1 MKRRREK
8 QPPPYLDR
16 RFAGNSVSMRRFMR
30 TSAGRFMQFFLCVM
44 MLMAFSVQKA
54 SAYDDWQ
61 DKWIS
66 QWYDAENATIV
77 LDIRVYQ
84 SWGGGAPDGHCGFIG
99 GDGNLTVNVAGY
111 GIRIN
116 GPDDTWDKPGDLGKY
131 VKNDKGGKLDEKVA
145 VQWLG
150 SRKVDGDKT
159 AYFLKITVPLTQDRL
174 KSDQVVEYKGKWWR
188 RATAAKDQEVE
199 FSEKVDTR
207 YGCTPTKITNAY
219 YGVRGNKPGYVIAW
233 KKDGTATKNSIDKKG
248 HLRLCYSN
256 GDPVPD
262 ISTDNPSLYS
272 SGEFFIPVE
281 SLNLDNPSEYK
292 IIQHYEPTYNKEV
305 VYEISSSNN
314 KTRPA
319 YPQVKEISA
328 NYDQVTRKAKVNW
341 NLSAAPTQ
349 NCIEDNMVLTIKST
363 DNATDAVETIAQNIK
378 YMAGKTAYSYEFD
391 VPLGKSLD
399 YEFSVRRSHTGTSD
413 VWNNAFSKH
422 TSLSASAKH
431 CNVTAGSVH
440 AVLDEEAK
448 TATITWQTEGDIWS
462 SGTKAVLTRLNVTN
476 NTTDNI
482 ELSKEDFKRGKY
494 VDKMITVCNEY
505 SYRLTV
511 KPAEAYGTLTP
522 VEAPEAIMPT
532 SIGNL
537 VTFTAGKGYYSDRVE
552 LAWSSKGNFERFVIN
567 RKEHGAPDTDYKQ
580 IAVTEGNEAQ
590 NDYYYNDVNAIP
602 GVVYDYRIKG
612 QVMCS
617 GNLLESDEVLTDVGF
632 RTPTGDV
639 YGRVT
644 FESGQAVS
652 GAKVS
657 AEPTEGS
664 GVPGKS
670 YVFTGASNLTVDN
683 DQLLNDATQA
693 VTLQAWVRAA
703 KEGTIIEKPGMY
715 KLAYNGKKIEF
726 TAGSQTL
733 KTPKKLSDYA
743 SSAQFVHLSA
753 VASATHLII
762 YINGMAVAEAERTAQ
777 ITGNNNKVVMGEG
790 FEGAIDEVRLWN
802 KALNADT
809 IANDY
814 DRYIVGNEDG
824 LQAYYTFDYSVDD
837 AFYDISY
844 KGTKYNMNHGVAT
857 GVTISSKDIPTSAQ
871 LGYSSYT
878 ATDGSYQIR
887 SLPYTGNGTT
897 YMIVP
902 TLGIHQFASAKE
914 LRLINSQAQSH
925 TVNFTDKSSFKI
937 SGKVMYKGGNVPVE
951 GVSFAVDGVTVMDGK
966 SNIVKTDAHGQFTIS
981 VPVGQ
986 HEVKAVLA
994 NHTFENG
1001 GKLTN
1006 SDGTDRNYQDD
1017 DNGFEIFDVTTVR
1030 YIGRVAGGTKQEAFP
1045 VGHSL
1050 SKNNLADDV
1059 RIELTYQNDA
1069 YKMTAEARETTLN
1082 HVKGVY
1088 VSKQHQNRV
1097 AYDGNKITIYP
1108 DAETGE
1114 FYADLIPEKY
1124 KINVVVPGH
1133 DNIPGS
1139 GEDLNLSNEFAKQS
1153 EVNAYVDSIST
1164 QGKFVNCSDTVYYN
1178 KKQQF
1183 IKRYTPSIIVKE
1195 KVKGKLQDFFGKEEL
1210 SISTL
1215 DQTKTI
1221 KVKTYDPDNAAQPY
1235 TLGVPVYEQGQ
1246 YVTYH
1251 ITTAEVY
1258 EYKDKDG
1265 RRKDGVKEDIV
1276 PTPEAK
1282 LSFSR
1287 GDIAYGT
1294 QEDITTDEN
1303 GEAVWTFQVNNPEM
1317 TSALRSAAMDMTYSE
1332 NSESTSS
1339 TTINWKGGFDG
1350 KGNTKAIV
1358 IGAKTLGSDFVTNG
1372 PDKVL
1377 FVLRDPPGSNSY
1389 AYLEKGVT
1397 VTSTSTYEGN
1407 VTNEGVLNNEAKVG
1421 AKVITFTGL
1430 GAGVVN
1436 ENDVKNEF
1444 SFGASHSETIG
1455 GTDSDTKTMT
1465 TTTRFET
1472 SSDPQYVGS
1481 DGDLF
1486 VGYSTNIGVGKTENI
1501 AVTTREMYQANPS
1514 EYELFG
1520 DVTPENSEYLLVK
1533 TTGLGLSQK
1542 YGTMFTYPQVHI
1554 EQVLLP
1560 KLEDVRNKLLH
1571 QQAEGVDFQAMAN
1584 NTKLPVYVSKLAAD
1598 DPNFGKSNN
1607 DKVFKGANAN
1617 DPLDGPSYKIYA
1629 PAGQPL
1635 KEDTIM
1641 FLNQSIDNWKM
1652 QLRNNEEQKV
1662 KAELMQNHSFQGGA
1676 SYEYSEEYE
1685 VGRSETQRFS
1695 ILIGAQF
1702 TNNFGWTLNGTGMVL
1717 TVDESLTTEHGGE
1730 FSTEETARH
1739 CKGYVLAEEG
1749 SDYISVDVC
1758 REAGYK
1764 NGDQYIKYKDMKD
1777 EEGQT
1782 FSTFIFKTRGGATS
1796 CPYEG
1801 EYKTKYYEP
1810 GQHVINEATVQMEVP
1825 EITVEKDFIENV
1837 PSGKSAYFTLY
1848 LRNNSES
1855 QDDNWYNLV
1864 IDDSSNPNGAQLL
1877 IDGAPIGNGR
1887 ALLVPAG
1894 GTLTKTLE
1902 VRKGSVMNYDNLRLM
1917 LQSQCQCDP
1926 TDFQGDIYD
1935 DVTFS
1940 VHFTPSATDVNLK
1953 KPTDNWTYN
1962 TKLPTAEVNGV
1973 QKHYMDVVI
1982 DGFDV
1987 NYDNFHR
1994 IMLQYKPSSGSDND
2008 WTTLMSYYND
2018 KTLYDQA
2025 LTNGM
2030 NAEMIKAADAGTIK
2044 YRWFLDDLQDQRYDL
2059 RTVGT
2064 SMINN
2069 EEVFNYSAVHSGIK
2083 DMYNPRLFGS
2093 AQPANG
2099 VLTVNDEVMLT
2110 FNEPI
2115 ADGLLTDNNFSVT
2128 GIRNGAQTDHS
2139 VSVRLDGQNDEL
2151 VSEFQRNWSGKNLTI
2166 EMWTLADKPQ
2176 DAVLF
2181 SQGNA
2186 NSSIELATTSDN
2198 RLKVKV
2204 ADKTIVSDKAF
2215 DYEQGTWAHVAL
2227 VYNNEGNVSAYYNY
2241 EQLISAAEVGEYNGE
2256 GAYVFGASVDG
2267 NGHFAGKMHGAR
2279 IWDKVLTPARLQTN
2293 SLTMLSGAESNLI
2306 AYYPMSEAKGS
2317 VLADKAHGA
2326 NLEMRGGEWAN
2337 PEGRAAAFNGKDQYL
2352 KLSSGSSCVVDNT
2365 MDYTIE
2371 TWFKADEA
2379 QQTATIISNGRGDGK
2394 EMGGSLN
2401 LFALNLEEGRLV
2413 FHNNGVRVACDG
2425 SFADNDW
2432 HHVAVA
2438 VNRTSGRGQIYVDGK
2453 LNTYFEAADLGGI
2466 AAAYI
2471 HLGARVWTPADNLQQ
2486 ETVDNFFKGEID
2498 EVRVW
2503 NLYKSETLVEN
2514 GNSNRLDG
2522 TEKGL
2527 LAYYPFETYIEWQGV
2542 KELQFSLMDQK
2553 QQADPTQKVPD
2564 AVAVGGDVE
2573 TKASAPVK
2581 AKGPESKLL
2590 YDFVVNND
2598 ALIINLKEPYE
2609 RIEKTIVK
2617 FTVDGVRDKNGNEIL
2632 SPITWSA
2639 YIDRNQLKWSDNAL
2653 TVAKKLNEEKTIKVK
2668 ALNKGGSIEHFTIEN
2683 LPSWLEAE
2691 PASGTI
2697 DPTSSADIVLTID
2710 PSLNIGTYDE
2720 TLYLRGDNNVVEALQ
2735 LTVKVEGEKPEWTV
2749 NPADFK
2755 YNMSVFGKL
2764 YINKVYSSDDE
2775 DMLAAFSGGKCV
2787 GVCNNRYYKQNDMYY
2802 AMLTVYSNDVNNSD
2816 LEFRIW
2822 DASTGQT
2829 YIAQSEK
2836 PISFE
2841 NNAVVGSPSQPVLF
2855 TAKDYRVQNISLN
2868 EGWTWIST
2876 NIASDKLSDLNKLLA
2891 DGKWTSDDQVKS
2903 EQYGFAS
2910 WTKRN
2915 GWVGQLTEIDNDQM
2929 YLVHSSAPQSLH
2941 ISGPAVDPT
2950 SHKLTIRGAKED
2962 GTPRW
2967 NYISYLPSDN
2977 FTLKEAL
2984 AGYDAKEGDIVKSQT
2999 QMAMYSGNL
3008 GWIGSL
3014 TYMENGK
3021 GYMLQRQSQDDA
3033 VLQYPSKTSV
3043 GRKAKAAMAAAKNAD
3058 DANAYFPYSANMTA
3072 VVEVEGVSLQQGDRL
3087 VSYVAGEPRGYAE
3100 AIELPDGRTIFM
3112 LTVGGDQPEAVD
3124 VTIERG
3130 GDVIAKAPSV
3140 ISYAANSN
3148 VGTINEPMHISFL
3161 GTEGGLYVYPSP
3173 FHSQLKIRANVDRN
3187 AQTDVFVSDMSGKR
3201 VVAWDNCNDN
3211 GNVDITWNA
3220 GNTVPSGVYI
3230 VSISVDGNVYS
3241 MKAIKK

>member
-8 QPPPYLDR
+8 QPPPYWDGR
-16 RFAGNSVSMRRFMR
+16 VASNSVSARRSMR
-30 TSAGRFMQFFLCVM
+30 TPAGRFMQFFLCVV

-54 SAYDDWQ
+54 SAQTNWKNEWNWVNFNPADG
-61 DKWIS
+61 
-66 QWYDAENATIV
+66 T
-77 LDIRVYQ
+77 LDLYIRIFQ
-84 SWGGGAPDGHCGFIG
+84 HWGGNNAGHCGFCTSS
-99 GDGNLTVNVAGY
+99 GNLTVDVAGY
-111 GIRIN
+111 KLDIGGKDNFTDDSN
-116 GPDDTWDKPGDLGKY
+116 GY
-131 VKNDKGGKLDEKVA
+131 VKSKPELPSGCVSWPGKIKD
-145 VQWLG
+145 
-150 SRKVDGDKT
+150 D
-159 AYFLKITVPLTQDRL
+159 AYYVLVKIPLKQAHLNSSVTVNYR
-174 KSDQVVEYKGKWWR
+174 GKWWR
-188 RATAAKDQEVE
+188 EGIAGDNTVKDDKTISTAYTCAE
-199 FSEKVDTR
+199 
-207 YGCTPTKITNAY
+207 TKITQGY
-219 YGVRGNKPGYVIAW
+219 YGVQGNTPGYFLNIEKGNSSGNISVDNYGHYILCNSA
-233 KKDGTATKNSIDKKG
+233 GTAIDDVAKIEA
-248 HLRLCYSN
+248 SN
-256 GDPVPD
+256 TAGTFFVP
-262 ISTDNPSLYS
+262 TNK
-272 SGEFFIPVE
+272 
-281 SLNLDNPSEYK
+281 LNLDNSLDYIVKQVFTPDFNKGVTFTTKGPS
-292 IIQHYEPTYNKEV
+292 H
-305 VYEISSSNN
+305 
-314 KTRPA
+314 TRPA
-319 YPQVKEISA
+319 YPQVQEISA
-328 NYDQVTRKAKVNW
+328 NYDQVTRKIKVNW

-349 NCIEDNMVLTIKST
+349 NYIEDNMVLTIKST
-363 DNATDAVETIAQNIK
+363 DKATNAVNTTTRNFK

-391 VPLGKSLD
+391 VPLGKSMN
-399 YEFSVRRSHTGTSD
+399 YEFSVRRSHTGNYA
-413 VWNNAFSKH
+413 VWNNTFSKQ

-431 CNVTAGSVH
+431 SNVTAGSVH

-448 TATITWQTEGDIWS
+448 TATITWQTNGDIWS
-462 SGTKAVLTRLNVTN
+462 SGTKAVLTRINVTT
-476 NTTDNI
+476 NTTDDI
-482 ELSKEDFKRGKY
+482 ELSKEEFLSGKY
-494 VDKMITVCNEY
+494 VDDMIMVCNEY
-505 SYRLTV
+505 RYRLTV
-511 KPAEAYGTLTP
+511 KPAEAYGTLPT
-522 VEAPEAIMPT
+522 VAAPESIMPT

-537 VTFTAGKGYYSDRVE
+537 VTFTAGKGYYSDRIE

-590 NDYYYNDVNAIP
+590 NDYYYNDVNAVP
-602 GVVYDYRIKG
+602 GVVYDYQIKG

-632 RTPTGDV
+632 RTPTGDI

-657 AEPTEGS
+657 AEATEGS

-670 YVFTGASNLTVDN
+670 YVFTGASKLTVDN
-683 DQLLNDATQA
+683 DSLMKDATQA
-693 VTLQAWVRAA
+693 ATLQAWVRAA

-726 TAGSQTL
+726 TAGTQTL
-733 KTPKKLSDYA
+733 KTPKKLSEYV
-743 SSAQFVHLSA
+743 SSDQFVHLSA

-762 YINGMAVAEAERTAQ
+762 YINGEAVAEAERTAQ

-802 KALNADT
+802 KALSADT
-809 IANDY
+809 IASDY
-814 DRYIVGNEDG
+814 NRYLVGNEDG

-857 GVTISSKDIPTSAQ
+857 GVKISSKDIPTSAQ
-871 LGYSSYT
+871 LGHSSYT
-878 ATDGSYQIR
+878 SVDGSYQIR

-925 TVNFTDKSSFKI
+925 TVNFTDKSAFNI

-1059 RIELTYQNDA
+1059 RIELTYQNEA
-1069 YKMTAEARETTLN
+1069 YKMTAAPRETTLN
-1082 HVKGVY
+1082 HFKGAY

-1133 DNIPGS
+1133 DNIPGN
-1139 GEDLNLSNEFAKQS
+1139 GEDLNLSNEFVQQN
-1153 EVNAYVDSIST
+1153 EVNEYVDSVST
-1164 QGKFVNCSDTVYYN
+1164 QGVFVNCSDTVYYN

-1183 IKRYTPSIIVKE
+1183 IKRYTPSILVKE

-1210 SISTL
+1210 TVATL

-1221 KVKTYDPDNAAQPY
+1221 KVKTYNPDNAAQPY

-1287 GDIAYGT
+1287 GDLAYGT
-1294 QEDITTDEN
+1294 QENITTDEN
-1303 GEAVWTFQVNNPEM
+1303 GEAEWTFQVNNPEM
-1317 TSALRSAAMDMTYSE
+1317 TSAMRSAAMDMTYSE
-1332 NSESTSS
+1332 DSQSTSS
-1339 TTINWKGGFDG
+1339 TTINWKEGFDG
-1350 KGNTKAIV
+1350 KGNTKAV
-1358 IGAKTLGSDFVTNG
+1358 VVGAKIMGSDFVTNG

-1397 VTSTSTYEGN
+1397 VTSTSSYEGN
-1407 VTNEGVLNNEAKVG
+1407 VTNEGVLNNEAKIGLELMTFAGVG
-1421 AKVITFTGL
+1421 AGKITN
-1430 GAGVVN
+1430 N
-1436 ENDVKNEF
+1436 EIKDEY
-1444 SFGASHSETIG
+1444 SFGVSHSETIG
-1455 GTDSDTKTMT
+1455 GTDTDTKTMT

-1472 SSDPQYVGS
+1472 SSDPQYVGA

-1486 VGYSTNIGVGKTENI
+1486 VGFSTNIGVGKTQNI
-1501 AVTTREMYQANPS
+1501 AVVSREMYLSAPNK
-1514 EYELFG
+1514 YELFG
-1520 DVTPENSEYLLVK
+1520 DVTPAANDYLLVK
-1533 TTGLGLSQK
+1533 ATGLGLSQK
-1542 YGTMFTYPQVHI
+1542 YGTMFIYPQVHI
-1554 EQVLLP
+1554 EKVLLP
-1560 KLEDVRNKLLH
+1560 KLEEVRNSMLH
-1571 QQAEGVDFQAMAN
+1571 QQSEALDFQAMAD
-1584 NTKLPVYVSKLAAD
+1584 NTKLPVYVSKLATD
-1598 DPNFGKSNN
+1598 DPNYGKSNN
-1607 DKVFKGANAN
+1607 DKVFGGANADN
-1617 DPLDGPSYKIYA
+1617 PCDGPSYKIYA
-1629 PAGQPL
+1629 PKGVVM

-1641 FLNQSIDNWKM
+1641 YLNQSIENWKT

-1676 SYEYSEEYE
+1676 SYEYSEEYG
-1685 VGRSETQRFS
+1685 VGRSETTRFS
-1695 ILIGAQF
+1695 LLVGAQYS
-1702 TNNFGWTLNGTGMVL
+1702 TNVGWGLDGTGFVL
-1717 TVDESLTTEHGGE
+1717 NIDEKFTTEHGGE
-1730 FSTEETARH
+1730 FTNEETARH
-1739 CKGYVLAEEG
+1739 SKGFVLAEDG

-1764 NGDQYIKYKDMKD
+1764 DGDQYIKYKDMKD

-1796 CPYEG
+1796 CPFEG

-1926 TDFQGDIYD
+1926 TDFQDEIYD

-1940 VHFTPSATDVNLK
+1940 VHFTPSATEVNLK

-2018 KTLYDQA
+2018 QALYDQA
-2025 LTNGM
+2025 VKNGM

-2044 YRWFLDDLQDQRYDL
+2044 YSWFMDDLQDQRYDL

-2069 EEVFNYSAVHSGIK
+2069 AEVYNYSAVHSGIK

-2099 VLTVNDEVMLT
+2099 VLTVNDEVKLT

-2139 VSVRLDGQNDEL
+2139 VSVRLDGKNDEL
-2151 VSEFQRNWSGKNLTI
+2151 VSEFQRNWSGKNLTV
-2166 EMWTLADKPQ
+2166 EMWTLADKAQ

-2186 NSSIELATTSDN
+2186 NSAIELATTSDN

-2267 NGHFAGKMHGAR
+2267 SGHFAGKMHGAR

-2326 NLEMRGGEWAN
+2326 NLEMRGAEWAN
-2337 PEGRAAAFNGKDQYL
+2337 PEGRAVAFNGKDQYL

-2379 QQTATIISNGRGDGK
+2379 QPTATIISNGRGDG
-2394 EMGGSLN
+2394 EDMGGSLN

-2425 SFADNDW
+2425 SYADNDW

-2438 VNRTSGRGQIYVDGK
+2438 VNRTSGRAQIYVDGK

-2486 ETVDNFFKGEID
+2486 EKADNFFKGEID

-2542 KELQFSLMDQK
+2542 KELQFSLKDQK
-2553 QQADPTQKVPD
+2553 QQADPTQKEPD

-2573 TKASAPVK
+2573 TKTSAPVK

-2639 YIDRNQLKWSDNAL
+2639 FIDRNQLKWSDRAL
-2653 TVAKKLNEEKTIKVK
+2653 TVVKKLNEEKTIRVK
-2668 ALNKGGSIEHFTIEN
+2668 ALNNGGSIEHFTVEN

-2697 DPTSSADIVLTID
+2697 DPTASQDIVLTID

-2735 LTVKVEGEKPEWTV
+2735 LTVKVEGEKPDWTV
-2749 NPADFK
+2749 NAADFK

-2802 AMLTVYSNDVNNSD
+2802 AMLTVYSNDVSSD
-2816 LEFRIW
+2816 NLEFRIW

-2829 YIAQSEK
+2829 YIAESEK

-2891 DGKWTSDDQVKS
+2891 DGKWTSDDQVKN

-2915 GWVGQLTEIDNDQM
+2915 GWMGQLTAIDNDQM
-2929 YLVHSSAPQSLH
+2929 YLVHSSQPQSLH
-2941 ISGPAVDPT
+2941 ISGPVVDPT
-2950 SHKLTIRGAKED
+2950 SHKLTIRGAKAD
-2962 GTPRW
+2962 GTARW

-3033 VLQYPSKTSV
+3033 QLQYPSKTSV
-3043 GRKAKAAMAAAKNAD
+3043 GRKAKAVKSAD
-3058 DANAYFPYSANMTA
+3058 ESTAYFPYSANMTA
-3072 VVEVEGVSLQQGDRL
+3072 VVEVEGVELQQGDRL

-3100 AIELPDGRTIFM
+3100 AIALPDGRTVFM
-3112 LTVGGDQPEAVD
+3112 LTIGGDKSEAVD
-3124 VTIERG
+3124 VTVERD
-3130 GDVIAKAPSV
+3130 GDVVAKAPSAV
-3140 ISYAANSN
+3140 SYAANSN
-3148 VGTINEPMHISFL
+3148 VGTLSEPMRISFL
-3161 GTEGGLYVYPSP
+3161 GTEGGLYIYPSP
-3173 FHSQLKIRANVDRN
+3173 FYSQLKIRAIVDRD
-3187 AQTDVFVSDMSGKR
+3187 AYTDVYVSDMSGKR
-3201 VVAWDNCNDN
+3201 IVAWNDCNA
-3211 GNVDITWNA
+3211 GSNVDITWNA
-3220 GNTVPSGVYI
+3220 GNTVPAGVYI
-3230 VSISVDGNVYS
+3230 VSIAVDGNVYS

>member
-1 MKRRREK
+1 MKRRRLQ

-16 RFAGNSVSMRRFMR
+16 RVAGNSVSTRRSMR
-30 TSAGRFMQFFLCVM
+30 TSAGRFMQFFLCVV

-54 SAYDDWQ
+54 SAGDDWNNSWLKQ
-61 DKWIS
+61 RFNPV
-66 QWYDAENATIV
+66 NATLE

-84 SWGGGAPDGHCGFIG
+84 DWGGSNQGHCGFCDKG
-99 GDGNLTVNVAGY
+99 YLDVDVAGMKIKIDGSGNKWEKLDDGKIT
-111 GIRIN
+111 GI
-116 GPDDTWDKPGDLGKY
+116 DKSNIEWLGKLYDENNNNKPVFY
-131 VKNDKGGKLDEKVA
+131 VRLH
-145 VQWLG
+145 
-150 SRKVDGDKT
+150 
-159 AYFLKITVPLTQDRL
+159 IPLTQ
-174 KSDQVVEYKGKWWR
+174 KKINSSESVTYTGKWWR
-188 RATAAKDQEVE
+188 EGGS
-199 FSEKVDTR
+199 SEQTVSHTVPIKTD
-207 YGCTPTKITNAY
+207 YGCTKTIITGGKYEVVN
-219 YGVRGNKPGYVIAW
+219 NTPGYNIYF
-233 KKDGTATKNSIDKKG
+233 KKDGKASSYSIDNYG
-248 HLRLCYSN
+248 FFVLCNSAGEEISGIGSVSASN
-256 GDPVPD
+256 TSGSFFVP
-262 ISTDNPSLYS
+262 TDKMS
-272 SGEFFIPVE
+272 
-281 SLNLDNPSEYK
+281 LDNFSDYKVKQKYTPS
-292 IIQHYEPTYNKEV
+292 YNKQV
-305 VYEISSSNN
+305 TYSTLGDSH
-314 KTRPA
+314 TRPA

-328 NYDQVTRKAKVNW
+328 NYDKVTRKAKVNW
-341 NLSAAPTQ
+341 NLSAAQTQ
-349 NCIEDNMVLTIKST
+349 NFIDDDMVLTIKST
-363 DNATDAVETIAQNIK
+363 DRATNAVETTTQNIK

-391 VPLGKSLD
+391 VPLGKSLN
-399 YEFSVRRSHTGTSD
+399 YEFSIKRSHTGNSD

-431 CNVTAGSVH
+431 SNVTAGSVH

-462 SGTKAVLTRLNVTN
+462 SGTKAVITRINVTT

-482 ELSKEDFKRGKY
+482 ELSKEEFLSGKY
-494 VDKMITVCNEY
+494 VDDMIMVCNEY
-505 SYRLTV
+505 RYRLTV
-511 KPAEAYGTLTP
+511 KPTEAYGTLPT
-522 VEAPEAIMPT
+522 VAAPESIMPT

-537 VTFTAGKGYYSDRVE
+537 VAFTAGKGYYSDRVE

-602 GVVYDYRIKG
+602 GIVYDYRIKG

-617 GNLLESDEVLTDVGF
+617 GKLIESDEELTDVGF
-632 RTPTGDV
+632 RTPTGDI

-726 TAGSQTL
+726 TAGTQTL

-753 VASATHLII
+753 VANDTHLYI
-762 YINGMAVAEAERTAQ
+762 YVNGLAVAEAERTAQ

-809 IANDY
+809 IASDY
-814 DRYIVGNEDG
+814 NRYLVGNEDG

-857 GVTISSKDIPTSAQ
+857 NVTTSSKDIPTSAQ

-1069 YKMTAEARETTLN
+1069 YQMTATKHEETLN
-1082 HVKGVY
+1082 HFKGVY
-1088 VSKQHQNRV
+1088 AKKQYDNRV
-1097 AYDGNKITIYP
+1097 VYEGNKITIYP
-1108 DAETGE
+1108 NAETGE
-1114 FYADLIPEKY
+1114 FFADLIPEKY

-1294 QEDITTDEN
+1294 QEDITTDEK
-1303 GEAVWTFQVNNPEM
+1303 GEAEWTFQVNNPEM

-1332 NSESTSS
+1332 NSQNTSS

-1501 AVTTREMYQANPS
+1501 AVTTREMYLANPT

-1520 DVTPENSEYLLVK
+1520 SVTPESNEYLLVK

-1584 NTKLPVYVSKLAAD
+1584 NTKKPVYVSKLAVD

-1617 DPLDGPSYKIYA
+1617 TPTDGPSYKIYA

-1641 FLNQSIDNWKM
+1641 FLNQSIENWKM

-1717 TVDESLTTEHGGE
+1717 TVDESFTTEHGGE

-1764 NGDQYIKYKDMKD
+1764 DGDQYIKYKDMKN

-1810 GQHVINEATVQMEVP
+1810 GQHVIDEATVQMEVP
-1825 EITVEKDFIENV
+1825 EITVEKDFVENV

-1864 IDDSSNPNGAQLL
+1864 IDDGSNPNGAQLL
-1877 IDGAPIGNGR
+1877 MDGAPIGNGR

-1940 VHFTPSATDVNLK
+1940 VHFTPSATDVKLK

-2008 WTTLMSYYND
+2008 WTTLMSYYD
-2018 KTLYDQA
+2018 DETLYDQA
-2025 LTNGM
+2025 VKNGM
-2030 NAEMIKAADAGTIK
+2030 NAEMIKAADAGCIK
-2044 YRWFLDDLQDQRYDL
+2044 YRWFMDDQQDQRYDL

-2069 EEVFNYSAVHSGIK
+2069 EEVYNYSAVHTGIK

-2099 VLTVNDEVMLT
+2099 VLTVNDEVMLR

-2128 GIRNGAQTDHS
+2128 GVRNGAQTDHS
-2139 VSVRLDGQNDEL
+2139 VSVRLDGKNDVL

-2166 EMWTLADKPQ
+2166 EMWTLADKAQ

-2186 NSSIELATTSDN
+2186 NSAIELATTSDN

-2267 NGHFAGKMHGAR
+2267 SGHFAGRMHGAR
-2279 IWDKVLTPARLQTN
+2279 IWDKVMTPARLQTN

-2337 PEGRAAAFNGKDQYL
+2337 PEGRAVAFNGKDQYV
-2352 KLSSGSSCVVDNT
+2352 KLSSGSSCVVDSS

-2379 QQTATIISNGRGDGK
+2379 QQTATIISNGRGDGE

-2432 HHVAVA
+2432 HHVTVA

-2486 ETVDNFFKGEID
+2486 EKADNFFKGEID

-2564 AVAVGGDVE
+2564 AVVVGDDVE
-2573 TKASAPVK
+2573 TKTSAPVK

-2653 TVAKKLNEEKTIKVK
+2653 TVVKKLNEEKTLKVK
-2668 ALNKGGSIEHFTIEN
+2668 ALNKGGSIEHFTVEN

-2697 DPTSSADIVLTID
+2697 DPTASADIVLTID

-2802 AMLTVYSNDVNNSD
+2802 AMLTVYSNDVNGSD

-2855 TAKDYRVQNISLN
+2855 TAKDYRVQNITLN

-2929 YLVHSSAPQSLH
+2929 YLVHSSAPQNLH

-3033 VLQYPSKTSV
+3033 QLQYPSKTSV

-3058 DANAYFPYSANMTA
+3058 GTNAYFPYSANMTA
-3072 VVEVEGVSLQQGDRL
+3072 VVEVEGVELQQGDRL
-3087 VSYVAGEPRGYAE
+3087 VSYVGGEPRGYAE
-3100 AIELPDGRTIFM
+3100 GITLPDGRTIFM
-3112 LTVGGDQPEAVD
+3112 LAVGGDKPEAVD

-3130 GDVIAKAPSV
+3130 GNIIAKAPSA

-3173 FHSQLKIRANVDRN
+3173 FYSQLKIRAVVDRD
-3187 AQTDVFVSDMSGKR
+3187 AYADVYVTDMSGKR
-3201 VVAWDNCNDN
+3201 VVAWNDCNAG
-3211 GNVDITWNA
+3211 GNVDITWNV

>member
-8 QPPPYLDR
+8 QPPPYLDGR
-16 RFAGNSVSMRRFMR
+16 VAGNSVSARRSMR
-30 TSAGRFMQFFLCVM
+30 TPAGRFMQFFLCVM

-54 SAYDDWQ
+54 SAYDDWNN
-61 DKWIS
+61 KWIS
-66 QWYDAENATIV
+66 QWYDPINATIV

-84 SWGGGAPDGHCGFIG
+84 SWGGGDDGHCGFIG
-99 GDGNLTVNVAGY
+99 DDGYLTVTVAGY
-111 GIRIN
+111 GIKIN
-116 GPDDTWDKPGDLGKY
+116 GPSGTWNNSKDFKKY
-131 VKNDKGGKLDEKVA
+131 VKNDDGKTLNKDVSVE
-145 VQWLG
+145 WLG
-150 SRKVDGDKT
+150 DRVVTSNGKS
-159 AYFLKITVPLTQDRL
+159 AYYLKITVPLTQDRIG
-174 KSDQVVEYKGKWWR
+174 KDQEVYYNGKWWR
-188 RATAAKDQEVE
+188 RTKTATDQKVDFTEI
-199 FSEKVDTR
+199 VDTR
-207 YGCTPTKITNAY
+207 YGCTPTIITNAY
-219 YGVRGNKPGYVIAW
+219 YGVKQNKPGYFIDW
-233 KKDGTATKNSIDKKG
+233 KKNGTATNKSIDRYGYYFICDSEGKEI
-248 HLRLCYSN
+248 N
-256 GDPVPD
+256 G
-262 ISTDNPSLYS
+262 TDSLVGS
-272 SGEFFIPVE
+272 QTSGSLFIPTE
-281 SLNLDNPSEYK
+281 RMSLDNFSDYK
-292 IIQHYEPTYNKEV
+292 VKQKYTP
-305 VYEISSSNN
+305 SNN
-314 KTRPA
+314 NKVTYSTLSDSYTRPA
-319 YPQVKEISA
+319 YPQVNEISA
-328 NYDQVTRKAKVNW
+328 NYDQVTRKMKVNW

-363 DNATDAVETIAQNIK
+363 DRATNAVETTTQNIK

-391 VPLGKSLD
+391 VPLGRSMN
-399 YEFSVRRSHTGTSD
+399 YEFRVKRSHTGNSD
-413 VWNNAFSKH
+413 VWNNAFSKQ
-422 TSLSASAKH
+422 TSLDVSTKH
-431 CNVTAGSVH
+431 SNVTAGSVH

-448 TATITWQTEGDIWS
+448 TATITWQTEGDTWS
-462 SGTKAVLTRLNVTN
+462 SGTKAVLTRLNVTT

-482 ELSKEDFKRGKY
+482 ELSKEEFLSGKY
-494 VDKMITVCNEY
+494 VDDMIMVCNEY
-505 SYRLTV
+505 RYRLTV
-511 KPAEAYGTLTP
+511 KPAEAYGTLPT
-522 VEAPEAIMPT
+522 VAAPESIMPT

-537 VTFTAGKGYYSDRVE
+537 VAFTAGKGYYSDRVE

-590 NDYYYNDVNAIP
+590 NDYYYNDVNAVP
-602 GVVYDYRIKG
+602 GVVYDYQIKG

-632 RTPTGDV
+632 RTPTGDI

-657 AEPTEGS
+657 AEATDGS

-693 VTLQAWVRAA
+693 ATLQAWVRAA
-703 KEGTIIEKPGMY
+703 KEGTIIEKSGMY
-715 KLAYNGKKIEF
+715 KLAYKDKKIEF
-726 TAGSQTL
+726 SAGTQTL
-733 KTPKKLSDYA
+733 KTPKKLSEFV
-743 SSAQFVHLSA
+743 SSDQFVHLSA

-762 YINGMAVAEAERTAQ
+762 YINGEAVAEAERTAQ

-802 KALNADT
+802 KALSADT
-809 IANDY
+809 IASDY
-814 DRYIVGNEDG
+814 DRYLVGNEDG

-857 GVTISSKDIPTSAQ
+857 GVTISAKDIPTSAQ
-871 LGYSSYT
+871 LGHSSYT
-878 ATDGSYQIR
+878 SVDGSYQIR

-925 TVNFTDKSSFKI
+925 TVNFTDKSSFNI

-1059 RIELTYQNDA
+1059 RIELTYQNEA
-1069 YKMTAEARETTLN
+1069 YKMTTEARETTLN

-1153 EVNAYVDSIST
+1153 EVNEYVDSIST

-1183 IKRYTPSIIVKE
+1183 IKRYTPSILVKE

-1210 SISTL
+1210 TVATL

-1221 KVKTYDPDNAAQPY
+1221 KVKTYNPDNAAQPY

-1294 QEDITTDEN
+1294 QEDITTDKN
-1303 GEAVWTFQVNNPEM
+1303 GEAEWTFQVNNPEM

-1332 NSESTSS
+1332 NSQSTSS

-1397 VTSTSTYEGN
+1397 VTSTSSYEGN
-1407 VTNEGVLNNEAKVG
+1407 VTNEGVLNNEAKIGLELMTFAGVG
-1421 AKVITFTGL
+1421 AGKITN
-1430 GAGVVN
+1430 N
-1436 ENDVKNEF
+1436 EIKDEY
-1444 SFGASHSETIG
+1444 SFGVSHSETIG
-1455 GTDSDTKTMT
+1455 GTDTDTKTMT

-1472 SSDPQYVGS
+1472 SSDPQYVGA

-1486 VGYSTNIGVGKTENI
+1486 VGFSTNIGVGKTQNI
-1501 AVTTREMYQANPS
+1501 AVVSREMYQSAPNK
-1514 EYELFG
+1514 YELFG
-1520 DVTPENSEYLLVK
+1520 DVTPAANDYLLVK
-1533 TTGLGLSQK
+1533 ATGLGLSQK
-1542 YGTMFTYPQVHI
+1542 YGTMFIYPQVHI
-1554 EQVLLP
+1554 EKVLLP
-1560 KLEDVRNKLLH
+1560 KLEEVRNSMLH
-1571 QQAEGVDFQAMAN
+1571 QQSEALDFQAMAD
-1584 NTKLPVYVSKLAAD
+1584 NTKLPVYVSKLATD
-1598 DPNFGKSNN
+1598 DPNYGKSNN
-1607 DKVFKGANAN
+1607 DKVFGGANAD
-1617 DPLDGPSYKIYA
+1617 DPCDGPSYKIYA
-1629 PAGQPL
+1629 PKGVVM

-1641 FLNQSIDNWKM
+1641 YLNQSIENWKT

-1676 SYEYSEEYE
+1676 SYEYSEEYG
-1685 VGRSETQRFS
+1685 VGRSETTRFS
-1695 ILIGAQF
+1695 LLVGAQYS
-1702 TNNFGWTLNGTGMVL
+1702 TNVGWGFDGTGFVL
-1717 TVDESLTTEHGGE
+1717 NIDEKVTTEHGGE
-1730 FSTEETARH
+1730 FTNEETARH

-1764 NGDQYIKYKDMKD
+1764 NGDQYIKYKDMKN

-1801 EYKTKYYEP
+1801 EYKTKYYES

-1926 TDFQGDIYD
+1926 TDFQDEIYD

-2018 KTLYDQA
+2018 QALYDQA
-2025 LTNGM
+2025 VKNGM

-2044 YRWFLDDLQDQRYDL
+2044 YSWFMDDLQDQRYDL

-2069 EEVFNYSAVHSGIK
+2069 AEVYNYSAVHSGIK

-2099 VLTVNDEVMLT
+2099 VLTVNDEVKLT

-2139 VSVRLDGQNDEL
+2139 VSVRLDGKNDEL
-2151 VSEFQRNWSGKNLTI
+2151 VSEFQRNWSGKNLTV
-2166 EMWTLADKPQ
+2166 EMWTLADKAQ

-2186 NSSIELATTSDN
+2186 NSAIELATTSDN

-2267 NGHFAGKMHGAR
+2267 SGHFAGKMHGAR

-2306 AYYPMSEAKGS
+2306 AYYPMSEAKGD
-2317 VLADKAHGA
+2317 VLADKVHGA
-2326 NLEMRGGEWAN
+2326 NLEMRGAEWAN

-2379 QQTATIISNGRGDGK
+2379 QPTATIISNGRGDG
-2394 EMGGSLN
+2394 EDMGGSLN

-2425 SFADNDW
+2425 SYADNDW

-2438 VNRTSGRGQIYVDGK
+2438 VNRTSGRAQIYVDGK

-2486 ETVDNFFKGEID
+2486 EKADNFFKGEID

-2522 TEKGL
+2522 AEKGL

-2542 KELQFSLMDQK
+2542 KELQFSLKDQK

-2564 AVAVGGDVE
+2564 AVVVGGDVE
-2573 TKASAPVK
+2573 TKTSAPVK

-2639 YIDRNQLKWSDNAL
+2639 FIDRNQLKWSDNAL
-2653 TVAKKLNEEKTIKVK
+2653 TVVKKLNEEKTIRVK
-2668 ALNKGGSIEHFTIEN
+2668 ALNNGGSIEHFTVEN

-2697 DPTSSADIVLTID
+2697 DPTASEDIVLTID

-2735 LTVKVEGEKPEWTV
+2735 LTVKVEGEKPDWTV
-2749 NPADFK
+2749 NAADFK

-2802 AMLTVYSNDVNNSD
+2802 AMLTVYSNDVSSD
-2816 LEFRIW
+2816 NLEFRIW

-2829 YIAQSEK
+2829 YIAESEK

-2855 TAKDYRVQNISLN
+2855 TAKDYRVQNITLN

-2891 DGKWTSDDQVKS
+2891 DGKWTSDDQVKN

-2915 GWVGQLTEIDNDQM
+2915 GWMGQLTAIDNDQM
-2929 YLVHSSAPQSLH
+2929 YLVHSSQPQSLH
-2941 ISGPAVDPT
+2941 ISGPVVDPT
-2950 SHKLTIRGAKED
+2950 SHKLTIRGAKAD
-2962 GTPRW
+2962 GTARW

-3033 VLQYPSKTSV
+3033 QLQYPSKTSV
-3043 GRKAKAAMAAAKNAD
+3043 GRKAKAVKSAD
-3058 DANAYFPYSANMTA
+3058 EPTAYFPYSANMTA
-3072 VVEVEGVSLQQGDRL
+3072 VVEVEGVELQQGDRI

-3100 AIELPDGRTIFM
+3100 AIALPDGRTVFM
-3112 LTVGGDQPEAVD
+3112 LTIGGDKSEAVD
-3124 VTIERG
+3124 VTVERD
-3130 GDVIAKAPSV
+3130 GDVVAKAPSAV
-3140 ISYAANSN
+3140 SYAANSN
-3148 VGTINEPMHISFL
+3148 VGTLSEPMRISFL
-3161 GTEGGLYVYPSP
+3161 GTEGGLYIYPSP
-3173 FHSQLKIRANVDRN
+3173 FYSQLKIRATVDRD
-3187 AQTDVFVSDMSGKR
+3187 AYTDVYVSDMSGKR
-3201 VVAWDNCNDN
+3201 IVAWNDCNAG

-3220 GNTVPSGVYI
+3220 GNTVPAGVYI
-3230 VSISVDGNVYS
+3230 VSIAVDGNVYS

>member
-1 MKRRREK
+1 MKRRRLQ

-16 RFAGNSVSMRRFMR
+16 RFAGNSVSTRRSMR
-30 TSAGRFMQFFLCVM
+30 TSAGRFMQFFLCVV

-54 SAYDDWQ
+54 SADDWNNA
-61 DKWIS
+61 WIK
-66 QWYDAENATIV
+66 QRFNPVNATLE

-84 SWGGGAPDGHCGFIG
+84 DWGASGDGHCGFCRKNG
-99 GDGNLTVNVAGY
+99 YLTVNVAGKEIKLRGPEDKWTSLEVGGDQVT
-111 GIRIN
+111 GI
-116 GPDDTWDKPGDLGKY
+116 DYKY
-131 VKNDKGGKLDEKVA
+131 

-150 SRKVDGDKT
+150 KLTDPTNGKK
-159 AYFLKITVPLTQDRL
+159 AYYLRLIIPLK
-174 KSDQVVEYKGKWWR
+174 QVNSSESVTYTGKWWR
-188 RATAAKDQEVE
+188 RGRDDNNVTHTVNIK
-199 FSEKVDTR
+199 TN
-207 YGCTPTKITNAY
+207 YGCTKTVITGGRY
-219 YGVRGNKPGYVIAW
+219 YVLNRTPGYIIFF
-233 KKDGTATKNSIDKKG
+233 KKDGKASDYSIDSYG
-248 HLRLCYSN
+248 SFVLCNSTGEEISGIGSVSASN
-256 GDPVPD
+256 TSGSFFVP
-262 ISTDNPSLYS
+262 TDKMS
-272 SGEFFIPVE
+272 
-281 SLNLDNPSEYK
+281 LDNFSDYKVKQKYTPS
-292 IIQHYEPTYNKEV
+292 YNKQV
-305 VYEISSSNN
+305 TYSTLSDSH
-314 KTRPA
+314 TRPA

-328 NYDQVTRKAKVNW
+328 DYNQVTRKAKVNW

-363 DNATDAVETIAQNIK
+363 DKATNAVETTTQNIK

-391 VPLGKSLD
+391 VPLGKSLN
-399 YEFSVRRSHTGTSD
+399 YEFSIKRSHTGNSD

-431 CNVTAGSVH
+431 SNVTAGSVH

-462 SGTKAVLTRLNVTN
+462 SGTKAVITRINVTT

-482 ELSKEDFKRGKY
+482 ELSKEEFLSGKY
-494 VDKMITVCNEY
+494 VDDMIMVCNEY
-505 SYRLTV
+505 RYRLTV
-511 KPAEAYGTLTP
+511 KPTEAYGTLPT
-522 VEAPEAIMPT
+522 VAAPESIMPT

-537 VTFTAGKGYYSDRVE
+537 VAFTAGKGYYSDRVE

-602 GVVYDYRIKG
+602 GIVYDYRIRG

-617 GNLLESDEVLTDVGF
+617 GKLIESDEKLTDVGF
-632 RTPTGDV
+632 RTPTGDI

-726 TAGSQTL
+726 TAGTQTL

-753 VASATHLII
+753 VANDTHLYI
-762 YINGMAVAEAERTAQ
+762 YVNGLVVAEAERTAQ

-809 IANDY
+809 IASDY
-814 DRYIVGNEDG
+814 NRYLVGNEDG

-857 GVTISSKDIPTSAQ
+857 NVTTSSKDIPTSAQ

-1069 YKMTAEARETTLN
+1069 YQMTATKHEETLN
-1082 HVKGVY
+1082 HFKGVY
-1088 VSKQHQNRV
+1088 AKKQYDNRV
-1097 AYDGNKITIYP
+1097 VYEGNKITIYP
-1108 DAETGE
+1108 NAETGE
-1114 FYADLIPEKY
+1114 FFADLIPEKY

-1210 SISTL
+1210 SIATL

-1221 KVKTYDPDNAAQPY
+1221 KVKTYDPDNATQPY

-1294 QEDITTDEN
+1294 QEDITTDEK
-1303 GEAVWTFQVNNPEM
+1303 GEAEWTFQVNNPEM

-1501 AVTTREMYQANPS
+1501 AVTTREMYLANPT

-1520 DVTPENSEYLLVK
+1520 SVTPESNEYLLVK

-1571 QQAEGVDFQAMAN
+1571 QSAEGVDFQAMAN
-1584 NTKLPVYVSKLAAD
+1584 NTKKPVYVSKLAVD

-1617 DPLDGPSYKIYA
+1617 TPTDGPSYKIYA

-1717 TVDESLTTEHGGE
+1717 TVDESFTTEHGGE

-1749 SDYISVDVC
+1749 SDYLSVDVC

-1764 NGDQYIKYKDMKD
+1764 DGDQYVKYKDMKN

-1801 EYKTKYYEP
+1801 EYKTKHYEP
-1810 GQHVINEATVQMEVP
+1810 GQHVIDEATVQMEVP
-1825 EITVEKDFIENV
+1825 EITVEKDFVENV

-1940 VHFTPSATDVNLK
+1940 VHFTPSATDVKLK

-2008 WTTLMSYYND
+2008 WTTLMSYYD
-2018 KTLYDQA
+2018 DETLYDQA
-2025 LTNGM
+2025 VKKGM

-2044 YRWFLDDLQDQRYDL
+2044 YRWFMDDQQDQRYDL

-2069 EEVFNYSAVHSGIK
+2069 EEVYNYSAVHTGIK

-2099 VLTVNDEVMLT
+2099 VLTVNDEVMLR

-2139 VSVRLDGQNDEL
+2139 VSVRLDGKNDVL

-2166 EMWTLADKPQ
+2166 EMWTLADKVQ

-2186 NSSIELATTSDN
+2186 NSAIELATTSDN

-2204 ADKTIVSDKAF
+2204 AEKTIVSDKAF

-2267 NGHFAGKMHGAR
+2267 SGHFAGKMHGAR
-2279 IWDKVLTPARLQTN
+2279 IWDKVMTPARLQTN

-2352 KLSSGSSCVVDNT
+2352 KLSSGSSCVVDSS

-2379 QQTATIISNGRGDGK
+2379 QQTATIISNGRGDGE

-2486 ETVDNFFKGEID
+2486 ERADNFFKGEID

-2527 LAYYPFETYIEWQGV
+2527 LAYYPFETYTEWQGV

-2564 AVAVGGDVE
+2564 AVVVGGDVE

-2639 YIDRNQLKWSDNAL
+2639 YIDRNQLKWSDRAL
-2653 TVAKKLNEEKTIKVK
+2653 TVVKKLNEEKTLKVK
-2668 ALNKGGSIEHFTIEN
+2668 ALNKGGSIEHFTVEN

-2749 NPADFK
+2749 NAADFK

-2802 AMLTVYSNDVNNSD
+2802 AMLTVYSNDVNGSD

-2855 TAKDYRVQNISLN
+2855 TAKDYRVQNITLN

-2929 YLVHSSAPQSLH
+2929 YLVHSSAPQNLH

-3033 VLQYPSKTSV
+3033 QLQYPSKTSV
-3043 GRKAKAAMAAAKNAD
+3043 GRKAKAVKSTAGEA
-3058 DANAYFPYSANMTA
+3058 AYFPYAANMTA

-3087 VSYVAGEPRGYAE
+3087 VSYVGGEPRGYAE
-3100 AIELPDGRTIFM
+3100 GIELPDGRTIFM
-3112 LTVGGDQPEAVD
+3112 LAVGGDKPEAVD

-3130 GDVIAKAPSV
+3130 GNIVAKAPSV

-3173 FHSQLKIRANVDRN
+3173 FYSQLKIRAMVDRD
-3187 AQTDVFVSDMSGKR
+3187 AYADVYVTDMSGKR
-3201 VVAWDNCNDN
+3201 VVAWNDCNAG

>member
-1 MKRRREK
+1 MKRRRLQ

-16 RFAGNSVSMRRFMR
+16 RFAGNSVSTRRSMR
-30 TSAGRFMQFFLCVM
+30 TSAGRFMQFFLCVV

-54 SAYDDWQ
+54 SADDWNNA
-61 DKWIS
+61 WIK
-66 QWYDAENATIV
+66 QRFNPVNATLE

-84 SWGGGAPDGHCGFIG
+84 DWGGSGNGHCGFCRD
-99 GDGNLTVNVAGY
+99 DGYLTVNVAGKEIKLRGPKNEWTSLSVGSDEVT
-111 GIRIN
+111 GI
-116 GPDDTWDKPGDLGKY
+116 DYKYVYWLGKSTDPT
-131 VKNDKGGKLDEKVA
+131 NGKK
-145 VQWLG
+145 
-150 SRKVDGDKT
+150 
-159 AYFLKITVPLTQDRL
+159 AYYLRLIIPLK
-174 KSDQVVEYKGKWWR
+174 QVNSSESVTYTGKWWR
-188 RATAAKDQEVE
+188 RGRDDNNVTHTVNIK
-199 FSEKVDTR
+199 TN
-207 YGCTPTKITNAY
+207 YGCTKTVITGGRY
-219 YGVRGNKPGYVIAW
+219 YVLNRTPGYIIFF
-233 KKDGTATKNSIDKKG
+233 KKDGKASDYSIDSYG
-248 HLRLCYSN
+248 SFVLCNSTGEEISGIGSVSASN
-256 GDPVPD
+256 TSGSFFVP
-262 ISTDNPSLYS
+262 TDKMS
-272 SGEFFIPVE
+272 
-281 SLNLDNPSEYK
+281 LDNFSDYKVKQKYTPS
-292 IIQHYEPTYNKEV
+292 YNKQV
-305 VYEISSSNN
+305 TYSTLSDSH
-314 KTRPA
+314 TRPA

-328 NYDQVTRKAKVNW
+328 DYNQVTRKAKVNW

-363 DNATDAVETIAQNIK
+363 DKATNAVETTTQNIQ

-391 VPLGKSLD
+391 VPLGKSLN
-399 YEFSVRRSHTGTSD
+399 YEFSIKRSHTGNSD

-431 CNVTAGSVH
+431 SNVTAGSVH

-462 SGTKAVLTRLNVTN
+462 SGTKAVITRINVTT

-482 ELSKEDFKRGKY
+482 ELSKEEFLSGKY
-494 VDKMITVCNEY
+494 VDDIIMVCNEY
-505 SYRLTV
+505 RYRLTV
-511 KPAEAYGTLTP
+511 KPTEAYGTLPT
-522 VEAPEAIMPT
+522 VAAPESIMPT

-537 VTFTAGKGYYSDRVE
+537 VAFTAGKGYYSDRVE

-602 GVVYDYRIKG
+602 GIVYDYSIRG

-617 GNLLESDEVLTDVGF
+617 GKLIESDEKLTDVGF
-632 RTPTGDV
+632 RTPTGDI

-726 TAGSQTL
+726 TAGTQTL
-733 KTPKKLSDYA
+733 KTPKKLSEYV
-743 SSAQFVHLSA
+743 SSDQFVHLSA

-762 YINGMAVAEAERTAQ
+762 YINGEAVAEAERTAQ

-809 IANDY
+809 IASDY
-814 DRYIVGNEDG
+814 NRYLVGNEDG

-857 GVTISSKDIPTSAQ
+857 NVTTSSKDIPTSAQ

-1069 YKMTAEARETTLN
+1069 YQMTATKHEETLN
-1082 HVKGVY
+1082 HFKGVY
-1088 VSKQHQNRV
+1088 AKKQYDNRV
-1097 AYDGNKITIYP
+1097 VYEGNKITIYP
-1108 DAETGE
+1108 NAETGE
-1114 FYADLIPEKY
+1114 FFADLIPEKY

-1210 SISTL
+1210 GISTL

-1294 QEDITTDEN
+1294 QEDITTDEK
-1303 GEAVWTFQVNNPEM
+1303 GEAEWTFQVNNPEM

-1501 AVTTREMYQANPS
+1501 AVTTREMYLANPS

-1520 DVTPENSEYLLVK
+1520 SVTPESNEYLLVK

-1584 NTKLPVYVSKLAAD
+1584 NTKKPVYVSKLAVD

-1617 DPLDGPSYKIYA
+1617 TPTDGPSYKIYA

-1717 TVDESLTTEHGGE
+1717 TVDESFTTEHGGE

-1749 SDYISVDVC
+1749 SDYLSVDVC

-1764 NGDQYIKYKDMKD
+1764 DGDQYIKYKDMKN

-1825 EITVEKDFIENV
+1825 EITVEKDFVENV

-1940 VHFTPSATDVNLK
+1940 VHFTPSATDVSLK

-1962 TKLPTAEVNGV
+1962 TKLPTTEVNGV

-2018 KTLYDQA
+2018 QTLYDQA
-2025 LTNGM
+2025 VKNGM
-2030 NAEMIKAADAGTIK
+2030 NAGMIKAADAGCIK
-2044 YRWFLDDLQDQRYDL
+2044 YRWFMDDQQDQRYDL

-2069 EEVFNYSAVHSGIK
+2069 EEVYNYSAVHSGIK

-2139 VSVRLDGQNDEL
+2139 VSVRLDGKNDEL

-2267 NGHFAGKMHGAR
+2267 SGHFAGKMHGAR
-2279 IWDKVLTPARLQTN
+2279 IWDKVMTPARLQTN

-2306 AYYPMSEAKGS
+2306 AYYPMSEAKGG

-2352 KLSSGSSCVVDNT
+2352 KLSSGSSCVVDSS

-2379 QQTATIISNGRGDGK
+2379 QQTATIISNGRGDGE

-2486 ETVDNFFKGEID
+2486 ERADNFFKGEID

-2653 TVAKKLNEEKTIKVK
+2653 TVVKKLNEEKTIKVK

-2697 DPTSSADIVLTID
+2697 DPTSSANIVLTID

-2802 AMLTVYSNDVNNSD
+2802 AMLTVYSNDVNGSD

-2855 TAKDYRVQNISLN
+2855 TAKDYRVQNITLN

-2929 YLVHSSAPQSLH
+2929 YLVHSSAPQNLH

-3033 VLQYPSKTSV
+3033 QLQYPSKTSV

-3058 DANAYFPYSANMTA
+3058 GTNAYFPYSANMTA

-3100 AIELPDGRTIFM
+3100 GITLPDGRTIFM
-3112 LTVGGDQPEAVD
+3112 LAVGGDKPEAVD

-3130 GDVIAKAPSV
+3130 GNIIAKAPSV

-3161 GTEGGLYVYPSP
+3161 GTDGGLYVYPSP
-3173 FHSQLKIRANVDRN
+3173 FYSQLKIRAMVDRD
-3187 AQTDVFVSDMSGKR
+3187 AYADVYVTDMSGKR
-3201 VVAWDNCNDN
+3201 VVAWNDCNAG

-3220 GNTVPSGVYI
+3220 GNTVPAGVYI
-3230 VSISVDGNVYS
+3230 VSITVDGNVYS

>member
-1 MKRRREK
+1 MKRRRLQ

-16 RFAGNSVSMRRFMR
+16 RVAGNSVSTRRSMR
-30 TSAGRFMQFFLCVM
+30 TSAGRFMQFFLCVV

-54 SAYDDWQ
+54 SADDWNNA
-61 DKWIS
+61 WIK
-66 QWYDAENATIV
+66 QRFNPVNATLE

-84 SWGGGAPDGHCGFIG
+84 DWGGSGNGHCGFCRD
-99 GDGNLTVNVAGY
+99 DGYLTVNVAGKEIKLRGPKNEWTSLSVGSDEVT
-111 GIRIN
+111 GI
-116 GPDDTWDKPGDLGKY
+116 DYKYVYWLGKSTDPT
-131 VKNDKGGKLDEKVA
+131 NGKK
-145 VQWLG
+145 
-150 SRKVDGDKT
+150 
-159 AYFLKITVPLTQDRL
+159 AYYLRLIIPLK
-174 KSDQVVEYKGKWWR
+174 QVNSSESVTYTGKWWR
-188 RATAAKDQEVE
+188 RGRDDNNVTHTVNIK
-199 FSEKVDTR
+199 TN
-207 YGCTPTKITNAY
+207 YGCTKTVITGGRY
-219 YGVRGNKPGYVIAW
+219 YVLNRTPGYIIFF
-233 KKDGTATKNSIDKKG
+233 KKDGKASDYSIDSYG
-248 HLRLCYSN
+248 SFVLCNSAGEEISGIGSVSASN
-256 GDPVPD
+256 TSGSFFVP
-262 ISTDNPSLYS
+262 TDKMS
-272 SGEFFIPVE
+272 
-281 SLNLDNPSEYK
+281 LDNFSDYKVKQKYTPS
-292 IIQHYEPTYNKEV
+292 YNKQV
-305 VYEISSSNN
+305 TYSTLSDSH
-314 KTRPA
+314 TRPA

-328 NYDQVTRKAKVNW
+328 DYNQVTRKAKVNW

-363 DNATDAVETIAQNIK
+363 DKATNAVETTTQNIK

-391 VPLGKSLD
+391 VPLGKSLN
-399 YEFSVRRSHTGTSD
+399 YEFSIKRSHTGNSD

-431 CNVTAGSVH
+431 SNVTAGSVH

-462 SGTKAVLTRLNVTN
+462 SGTKAVITRINVTT

-482 ELSKEDFKRGKY
+482 ELSKEEFLSGKY
-494 VDKMITVCNEY
+494 VDDMIMVCNEY
-505 SYRLTV
+505 RYRLTV
-511 KPAEAYGTLTP
+511 KPTEAYGTLPT
-522 VEAPEAIMPT
+522 VAAPESIMPT

-537 VTFTAGKGYYSDRVE
+537 VAFTAGKGYYSDRVE

-602 GVVYDYRIKG
+602 GIVYDYSIRG

-617 GNLLESDEVLTDVGF
+617 GKLIESDEKLTDVGF
-632 RTPTGDV
+632 RTPTGDI

-726 TAGSQTL
+726 TAGTQTL
-733 KTPKKLSDYA
+733 KTPKKLSEYV
-743 SSAQFVHLSA
+743 SSDQFVHLSA

-762 YINGMAVAEAERTAQ
+762 YINGEAVAEAERTAQ
-777 ITGNNNKVVMGEG
+777 ITGNDNNVVMGEG

-802 KALNADT
+802 KALSADT
-809 IANDY
+809 IASDY
-814 DRYIVGNEDG
+814 NRYLVGNEDG
-824 LQAYYTFDYSVDD
+824 LQAYYTFDYSVDN

-857 GVTISSKDIPTSAQ
+857 NVTTSSKDIPTSAQ

-878 ATDGSYQIR
+878 AKDGSYQIR

-925 TVNFTDKSSFKI
+925 TVNFTDKSSFNI

-1069 YKMTAEARETTLN
+1069 YQMSATKHEETLN
-1082 HVKGVY
+1082 HFKGVY
-1088 VSKQHQNRV
+1088 AKKQYDNRV
-1097 AYDGNKITIYP
+1097 VYEGNKITIYP
-1108 DAETGE
+1108 NAETGE
-1114 FYADLIPEKY
+1114 FFADLIPEKY

-1210 SISTL
+1210 GISTL
-1215 DQTKTI
+1215 DHTKTI
-1221 KVKTYDPDNAAQPY
+1221 KVKTYDPDNATQPY

-1294 QEDITTDEN
+1294 QEDITTDEK
-1303 GEAVWTFQVNNPEM
+1303 GEAEWTFQVNNPEM

-1501 AVTTREMYQANPS
+1501 AVTTREMYLANPS

-1520 DVTPENSEYLLVK
+1520 SVTPESNEYLLVK

-1584 NTKLPVYVSKLAAD
+1584 NTKKPVYVSKLAVD

-1617 DPLDGPSYKIYA
+1617 TPTDGPSYKIYA

-1717 TVDESLTTEHGGE
+1717 TVDESFTTEHGGE

-1749 SDYISVDVC
+1749 SDYLSVDVC

-1764 NGDQYIKYKDMKD
+1764 DGDQYIKYKDMKN
-1777 EEGQT
+1777 EEEQT

-1825 EITVEKDFIENV
+1825 EITVEKDFVENV

-1940 VHFTPSATDVNLK
+1940 VHFTPSATDVSLK

-1962 TKLPTAEVNGV
+1962 TKLPTTEVNGV

-2018 KTLYDQA
+2018 QTLYDQA
-2025 LTNGM
+2025 VKNGM

-2044 YRWFLDDLQDQRYDL
+2044 YRWFMDDQQDQRYDL

-2069 EEVFNYSAVHSGIK
+2069 EEVYNYSAVHSGIK

-2139 VSVRLDGQNDEL
+2139 VSVRLDGKNDEL

-2267 NGHFAGKMHGAR
+2267 SGHFAGKMHGAR
-2279 IWDKVLTPARLQTN
+2279 IWDKVMTPARLQTN

-2352 KLSSGSSCVVDNT
+2352 KLSSGSSCVVDSS

-2379 QQTATIISNGRGDGK
+2379 QQTATIISNGRGDGE

-2486 ETVDNFFKGEID
+2486 ERADNFFKGEID

-2653 TVAKKLNEEKTIKVK
+2653 TVVKKLNEEKTLKVK

-2691 PASGTI
+2691 PTSGTI

-2802 AMLTVYSNDVNNSD
+2802 AMLTVYSNDVNGSD

-2855 TAKDYRVQNISLN
+2855 TAKDYRVQNITLN

-2929 YLVHSSAPQSLH
+2929 YLVHSSAPQNLH

-3033 VLQYPSKTSV
+3033 QLQYPSKTSV

-3058 DANAYFPYSANMTA
+3058 GTNAYFPYSANMTA

-3112 LTVGGDQPEAVD
+3112 LAVGGDKPEAVD

-3130 GDVIAKAPSV
+3130 GNIIAKAPSV

-3173 FHSQLKIRANVDRN
+3173 FYSQLKIRAMVDRD
-3187 AQTDVFVSDMSGKR
+3187 AYADVYVTDMSGKR
-3201 VVAWDNCNDN
+3201 VVTWNDCNAG

-3230 VSISVDGNVYS
+3230 VSITVDGNVYS

>member
-8 QPPPYLDR
+8 QPPPYLDGR
-16 RFAGNSVSMRRFMR
+16 LAGNAVSMRRSMR
-30 TSAGRFMQFFLCVM
+30 TPVGRFMQFFLCVM

-54 SAYDDWQ
+54 SAYDDWNN
-61 DKWIS
+61 KWIS
-66 QWYDAENATIV
+66 QWYDPINATIV

-84 SWGGGAPDGHCGFIG
+84 SWGGGDNGHCGFIG
-99 GDGNLTVNVAGY
+99 DDGYLTITVAGY
-111 GIRIN
+111 GIKIN
-116 GPDDTWDKPGDLGKY
+116 GPSGTWNNSKDFEKY
-131 VKNDKGGKLDEKVA
+131 VKNDDGKTLNKDVSVE
-145 VQWLG
+145 WLG
-150 SRKVDGDKT
+150 DRVVTSNGKS
-159 AYFLKITVPLTQDRL
+159 AYYLKITVPLTQDRIG
-174 KSDQVVEYKGKWWR
+174 KDQEVYYNGKWWR
-188 RATAAKDQEVE
+188 RTKTATDQKVE
-199 FSEKVDTR
+199 FTEIVDTR
-207 YGCTPTKITNAY
+207 YGCTPTIITNAY
-219 YGVRGNKPGYVIAW
+219 YGVKQNKPGYFIVW
-233 KKDGTATKNSIDKKG
+233 KKDGKADKNSIDRYGYYFICDSEGKEI
-248 HLRLCYSN
+248 N
-256 GDPVPD
+256 GTDSLVGSQTSGSLFVPTERM
-262 ISTDNPSLYS
+262 S
-272 SGEFFIPVE
+272 
-281 SLNLDNPSEYK
+281 LDNFSDYK
-292 IIQHYEPTYNKEV
+292 VKQKYTP
-305 VYEISSSNN
+305 SNN
-314 KTRPA
+314 NKVTYSTLSDSYIRPA
-319 YPQVKEISA
+319 YPQVNEISA
-328 NYDQVTRKAKVNW
+328 NYDQVTRKVKVNW

-363 DNATDAVETIAQNIK
+363 DKATNAVETTTQNIK

-391 VPLGKSLD
+391 VPLGKSLN
-399 YEFSVRRSHTGTSD
+399 YEFSIKRSHTGNSD
-413 VWNNAFSKH
+413 VWNNVFSKH

-431 CNVTAGSVH
+431 SNVTAGSVH

-448 TATITWQTEGDIWS
+448 TATITWQTEGDTWS
-462 SGTKAVLTRLNVTN
+462 SGTKAVLTRLNVTT

-482 ELSKEDFKRGKY
+482 ELSKEEFLSGKY
-494 VDKMITVCNEY
+494 VDDMIMVCNEY
-505 SYRLTV
+505 RYRLTV
-511 KPAEAYGTLTP
+511 KPAEAYGTLPT
-522 VEAPEAIMPT
+522 VAAPESIMPT

-537 VTFTAGKGYYSDRVE
+537 VAFTAGKGYYSDRVE

-590 NDYYYNDVNAIP
+590 NDYYYNDVNAVP
-602 GVVYDYRIKG
+602 GVVYDYQIKG

-632 RTPTGDV
+632 RTPTGDI

-683 DQLLNDATQA
+683 DLLLNDATQA

-715 KLAYNGKKIEF
+715 KLAYNDKKIEF
-726 TAGSQTL
+726 TAGTQTL
-733 KTPKKLSDYA
+733 KTPKKLSEYV
-743 SSAQFVHLSA
+743 SSDQFVHLSA

-762 YINGMAVAEAERTAQ
+762 YVNGEAVAEAERTAQ

-802 KALNADT
+802 KALSADT

-814 DRYIVGNEDG
+814 DRYLVGNEDG

-857 GVTISSKDIPTSAQ
+857 GVTISAKDIPTSAQ
-871 LGYSSYT
+871 LGHSSYT
-878 ATDGSYQIR
+878 SVDGSYQIR

-925 TVNFTDKSSFKI
+925 TVNFTDKSSFNI

-1030 YIGRVAGGTKQEAFP
+1030 YIGRVAGGTMQEAFP

-1059 RIELTYQNDA
+1059 RIELTYQNEA
-1069 YKMTAEARETTLN
+1069 YKMTTEARETTLN

-1133 DNIPGS
+1133 DNIPGN
-1139 GEDLNLSNEFAKQS
+1139 GEDLNLSNEFVQQN
-1153 EVNAYVDSIST
+1153 EVNEYVDSVST
-1164 QGKFVNCSDTVYYN
+1164 QGVFVNCSDTVYYN

-1183 IKRYTPSIIVKE
+1183 IKRYTPSILVKE
-1195 KVKGKLQDFFGKEEL
+1195 KVKGKLQDFFGKAEL
-1210 SISTL
+1210 TVATL

-1221 KVKTYDPDNAAQPY
+1221 KVKTYNPDNAAQPY

-1265 RRKDGVKEDIV
+1265 RRKEGVKEDIV
-1276 PTPEAK
+1276 PTPEAT

-1287 GDIAYGT
+1287 GDLAYGT
-1294 QEDITTDEN
+1294 QENITTDEN
-1303 GEAVWTFQVNNPEM
+1303 GEAEWTFQVNNPEM

-1501 AVTTREMYQANPS
+1501 AVTTREMYLANPS

-1520 DVTPENSEYLLVK
+1520 SVTPESNEYLLVK

-1584 NTKLPVYVSKLAAD
+1584 NTKVPVYVSKLAAD

-1617 DPLDGPSYKIYA
+1617 TPTDGPSYKIYA

-1717 TVDESLTTEHGGE
+1717 TVDESFTTEHGGE

-1749 SDYISVDVC
+1749 SDYLSVDVC

-1764 NGDQYIKYKDMKD
+1764 DGDQYVKYKDMRN

-1801 EYKTKYYEP
+1801 EYRTKYYEP

-1825 EITVEKDFIENV
+1825 EVTVEKDFIENV

-1940 VHFTPSATDVNLK
+1940 VHFTPSATDVSLK

-1962 TKLPTAEVNGV
+1962 TKLPTTEVNGV

-2018 KTLYDQA
+2018 QTLYDQA
-2025 LTNGM
+2025 VKNGM

-2044 YRWFLDDLQDQRYDL
+2044 YRWFMDDQQDQRYDL

-2069 EEVFNYSAVHSGIK
+2069 EEVYNYSAVHSGIK

-2139 VSVRLDGQNDEL
+2139 VSVRLDGKNDEL

-2267 NGHFAGKMHGAR
+2267 SGHFAGKMHGAR
-2279 IWDKVLTPARLQTN
+2279 IWDKVMTPARLQTN

-2352 KLSSGSSCVVDNT
+2352 KLSSGSSCVVDSS

-2379 QQTATIISNGRGDGK
+2379 QQTATIISNGRGDGE

-2486 ETVDNFFKGEID
+2486 EKADNFFKGEID

-2573 TKASAPVK
+2573 TKVSAPVK

-2653 TVAKKLNEEKTIKVK
+2653 TVVKKLNEEKTLKVK
-2668 ALNKGGSIEHFTIEN
+2668 ALNKGGSIEHFTVEN

-2697 DPTSSADIVLTID
+2697 DPTSSADILLTID

-2802 AMLTVYSNDVNNSD
+2802 AMLTVYSNDVNGSD

-2855 TAKDYRVQNISLN
+2855 TAKDYRVQNITLN

-2929 YLVHSSAPQSLH
+2929 YLVHSSAPQNLH

-3033 VLQYPSKTSV
+3033 QLQYPSKTSV

-3058 DANAYFPYSANMTA
+3058 GTNAYFPYAANMTA

-3087 VSYVAGEPRGYAE
+3087 VSYVGGEPRGYAE
-3100 AIELPDGRTIFM
+3100 GITLPDGRTIFM
-3112 LTVGGDQPEAVD
+3112 LAIGGDKPEAVD

-3130 GDVIAKAPSV
+3130 GNIIAKAPSV

-3161 GTEGGLYVYPSP
+3161 GTDGGLYVYPSP
-3173 FHSQLKIRANVDRN
+3173 FYSQLKIRAMVDRD
-3187 AQTDVFVSDMSGKR
+3187 AYADVYVTDMSGKR
-3201 VVAWDNCNDN
+3201 VVTWNDCNAG

>member
-8 QPPPYLDR
+8 QPPPYWDGR
-16 RFAGNSVSMRRFMR
+16 VAGNAVSMRRSMR
-30 TSAGRFMQFFLCVM
+30 TPAGRFMQFFLCVM

-54 SAYDDWQ
+54 SAYDDWNN
-61 DKWIS
+61 KWIS
-66 QWYDAENATIV
+66 QWYDPINATIV

-84 SWGGGAPDGHCGFIG
+84 SWGGGDDGHCGFIG
-99 GDGNLTVNVAGY
+99 DDGYLTVTVAGY
-111 GIRIN
+111 GIKIN
-116 GPDDTWDKPGDLGKY
+116 GRSGTWNTDDDLEKY
-131 VKNDKGGKLDEKVA
+131 VKNDDGETLNKDVSVE
-145 VQWLG
+145 WLG
-150 SRKVDGDKT
+150 ARVVTSNGKS
-159 AYFLKITVPLTQDRL
+159 AYYLKITVPLTQDRIG
-174 KSDQVVEYKGKWWR
+174 KDQEVYYNGKWWR
-188 RATAAKDQEVE
+188 RTKTATDQKVE
-199 FSEKVDTR
+199 FTEIVDTR
-207 YGCTPTKITNAY
+207 YGCTPTIITNAY
-219 YGVRGNKPGYVIAW
+219 YGVKQNKPGYFIVW
-233 KKDGTATKNSIDKKG
+233 KKDGKADKNSIDRYGYYFICDSEGKEI
-248 HLRLCYSN
+248 N
-256 GDPVPD
+256 GTDSLVGSQTSGSLFVPTERM
-262 ISTDNPSLYS
+262 S
-272 SGEFFIPVE
+272 
-281 SLNLDNPSEYK
+281 LDNFSDYK
-292 IIQHYEPTYNKEV
+292 VKQKYTP
-305 VYEISSSNN
+305 SNN
-314 KTRPA
+314 NKVTYSTLSDSYTRPA

-328 NYDQVTRKAKVNW
+328 DYNQTTRKVKVNW

-363 DNATDAVETIAQNIK
+363 DKATNTANTTTQNIK

-391 VPLGKSLD
+391 VPLGRSLN
-399 YEFSVRRSHTGTSD
+399 YEFSIKRSHTGNSD
-413 VWNNAFSKH
+413 VWNNAFSKS
-422 TSLSASAKH
+422 TSLDVSTKH
-431 CNVTAGSVH
+431 SNVTAGSVH

-448 TATITWQTEGDIWS
+448 TATITWQTNGDTWS
-462 SGTKAVLTRLNVTN
+462 SGTKAVLTRLNVTS

-482 ELSKEDFKRGKY
+482 ELSKEEFLSGKY
-494 VDKMITVCNEY
+494 VDDMIMVCNEY
-505 SYRLTV
+505 RYRLTV
-511 KPAEAYGTLTP
+511 KPAEAYGTLPT
-522 VEAPEAIMPT
+522 VAAPESIMPT

-537 VTFTAGKGYYSDRVE
+537 VAFTAGKGYYSDRVE

-590 NDYYYNDVNAIP
+590 NDYYYNDVNAVP
-602 GVVYDYRIKG
+602 GVVYDYQIKG

-632 RTPTGDV
+632 RTPTGDI

-657 AEPTEGS
+657 AEPTDGS

-670 YVFTGASNLTVDN
+670 YVFSGASNLTVDN
-683 DQLLNDATQA
+683 DSLMKDATQA
-693 VTLQAWVRAA
+693 ATLQAWVRPTA
-703 KEGTIIEKPGMY
+703 EGTIIEKAGMY
-715 KLAYNGKKIEF
+715 KLAYNDKKIEF
-726 TAGSQTL
+726 SAGTQTL
-733 KTPKKLSDYA
+733 KTPKKLSEYV
-743 SSAQFVHLSA
+743 SSDQFVHLSA

-762 YINGMAVAEAERTAQ
+762 YINGEAVAEAERTAQ

-802 KALNADT
+802 KALSADT
-809 IANDY
+809 IASDY
-814 DRYIVGNEDG
+814 SRYLVGNEDG

-857 GVTISSKDIPTSAQ
+857 GVTISAKDIPTSAQ
-871 LGYSSYT
+871 LGHSSYT
-878 ATDGSYQIR
+878 SVDGSYQIR

-925 TVNFTDKSSFKI
+925 TVNFTDKSAFNI

-1050 SKNNLADDV
+1050 SKNNLADSV
-1059 RIELTYQNDA
+1059 RIELTYQNEA
-1069 YKMTAEARETTLN
+1069 YKMTAAPRETTLN
-1082 HVKGVY
+1082 HFKGAY
-1088 VSKQHQNRV
+1088 VSKQHKNRV

-1114 FYADLIPEKY
+1114 FFADLIPEKY

-1139 GEDLNLSNEFAKQS
+1139 GEDLNLSNEFVQQN
-1153 EVNAYVDSIST
+1153 ELNEYVDSVST

-1183 IKRYTPSIIVKE
+1183 IKRYTPSILVKE

-1210 SISTL
+1210 TVATL

-1221 KVKTYDPDNAAQPY
+1221 KVKTYNPDNAAQPY

-1265 RRKDGVKEDIV
+1265 KRKEGIKEDIV

-1287 GDIAYGT
+1287 GDLAYGT
-1294 QEDITTDEN
+1294 QENITTDEN
-1303 GEAVWTFQVNNPEM
+1303 GEAEWTFQVNNPEM

-1332 NSESTSS
+1332 DSQSASS

-1350 KGNTKAIV
+1350 KGNTKAV
-1358 IGAKTLGSDFVTNG
+1358 VVGAKIMGSDFVTNG

-1397 VTSTSTYEGN
+1397 VTSTSSYEGN
-1407 VTNEGVLNNEAKVG
+1407 VTNEGVLNNEAKIG
-1421 AKVITFTGL
+1421 LELMTFAGF
-1430 GAGVVN
+1430 GAGKVTNN
-1436 ENDVKNEF
+1436 EIKDEY
-1444 SFGASHSETIG
+1444 SFGVSHSETIG
-1455 GTDSDTKTMT
+1455 GTDTDTKTMT

-1472 SSDPQYVGS
+1472 SSDPQYVGA

-1486 VGYSTNIGVGKTENI
+1486 VGFSTNIGVGKTQNI
-1501 AVTTREMYQANPS
+1501 AVVSREMYQSAPDK
-1514 EYELFG
+1514 YELFG
-1520 DVTPENSEYLLVK
+1520 DVTPAANDYLLVK
-1533 TTGLGLSQK
+1533 ATGLGLSQK
-1542 YGTMFTYPQVHI
+1542 YGTMFIYPQVHI
-1554 EQVLLP
+1554 EKVLLP
-1560 KLEDVRNKLLH
+1560 KLEEVRNSMLH
-1571 QQAEGVDFQAMAN
+1571 QQSEALDFQAMAD
-1584 NTKLPVYVSKLAAD
+1584 NTKLPVYVSKLATD
-1598 DPNFGKSNN
+1598 DPNYGKSNN
-1607 DKVFKGANAN
+1607 DKVFGGANADN
-1617 DPLDGPSYKIYA
+1617 PCDGPSYKIYA
-1629 PAGQPL
+1629 PKGVVM

-1641 FLNQSIDNWKM
+1641 FLNQSIENWKT

-1685 VGRSETQRFS
+1685 VGRSETTRFS
-1695 ILIGAQF
+1695 LLVGAQYS
-1702 TNNFGWTLNGTGMVL
+1702 TNIGWALDGTGFVL
-1717 TVDESLTTEHGGE
+1717 NIDEKVTTEHGGE
-1730 FSTEETARH
+1730 FTNEETARH
-1739 CKGYVLAEEG
+1739 SKGFVLAEEG

-1764 NGDQYIKYKDMKD
+1764 NGDQYINYKDMKD

-1796 CPYEG
+1796 CPFEG

-1810 GQHVINEATVQMEVP
+1810 GQHVINEATVQVEVP

-1940 VHFTPSATDVNLK
+1940 VHFTPSATDVSLK

-1962 TKLPTAEVNGV
+1962 TKLPTTEVNGV

-2018 KTLYDQA
+2018 QALYDQA
-2025 LTNGM
+2025 VKNGM
-2030 NAEMIKAADAGTIK
+2030 NAEMIKAVDAGTIK
-2044 YRWFLDDLQDQRYDL
+2044 YSWFMDDLQDQRYDL

-2069 EEVFNYSAVHSGIK
+2069 AEVYNYSAVHSGIK

-2139 VSVRLDGQNDEL
+2139 VSVRLDGKNDEL

-2267 NGHFAGKMHGAR
+2267 SGHFAGKMHGAR
-2279 IWDKVLTPARLQTN
+2279 IWDKVLTPARLQIN

-2337 PEGRAAAFNGKDQYL
+2337 PEGRAAAFNGKDQYV
-2352 KLSSGSSCVVDNT
+2352 KLSSGSSCVVDKS

-2379 QQTATIISNGRGDGK
+2379 QQTATIISNGRGDGE

-2486 ETVDNFFKGEID
+2486 ETADNFFKGEID

-2653 TVAKKLNEEKTIKVK
+2653 TVVKKLNEEKTLKVK
-2668 ALNKGGSIEHFTIEN
+2668 ALNKGGSIEHFTVEN

-2697 DPTSSADIVLTID
+2697 DPTASADILLTID

-2802 AMLTVYSNDVNNSD
+2802 AMLTVYSNDVNGSD

-2855 TAKDYRVQNISLN
+2855 TAKDYRVQNITLN

-2929 YLVHSSAPQSLH
+2929 YLVHSSQPQSLH

-3033 VLQYPSKTSV
+3033 LLQYPSKTSV
-3043 GRKAKAAMAAAKNAD
+3043 GRKAKAAKIAD
-3058 DANAYFPYSANMTA
+3058 EATAYFPYAANMTA
-3072 VVEVEGVSLQQGDRL
+3072 VVEVEGVELQQGDRL

-3100 AIELPDGRTIFM
+3100 AIALPDGRTVFM
-3112 LTVGGDQPEAVD
+3112 LTIGGNKPEAVD
-3124 VTIERG
+3124 VTVERD
-3130 GDVIAKAPSV
+3130 GDVVAKAPSAV
-3140 ISYAANSN
+3140 SYAANSN
-3148 VGTINEPMHISFL
+3148 VGTLSEPMRISFL
-3161 GTEGGLYVYPSP
+3161 GTEGGLYIYPSP
-3173 FHSQLKIRANVDRN
+3173 FYSQLKIRATVDRD
-3187 AQTDVFVSDMSGKR
+3187 AYTDVYVSDMSGKR
-3201 VVAWDNCNDN
+3201 IVAWNDCNTG

-3220 GNTVPSGVYI
+3220 GNSVPAGVYI
-3230 VSISVDGNVYS
+3230 VSIAVDGNVYS

>member
-1 MKRRREK
+1 MKRRRLQ

-16 RFAGNSVSMRRFMR
+16 RFAGNSVSTRRSMR
-30 TSAGRFMQFFLCVM
+30 TSAGRFMQFFLCVV

-54 SAYDDWQ
+54 SADDWNNA
-61 DKWIS
+61 WIK
-66 QWYDAENATIV
+66 QRFNPVNATLE

-84 SWGGGAPDGHCGFIG
+84 DWGASGNGHCGFCRD
-99 GDGNLTVNVAGY
+99 DGYLTVNVAGKEIKLRGPKNEWTSLEVGSDQVT
-111 GIRIN
+111 GI
-116 GPDDTWDKPGDLGKY
+116 DYKY
-131 VKNDKGGKLDEKVA
+131 

-150 SRKVDGDKT
+150 KSTDPTNGKK
-159 AYFLKITVPLTQDRL
+159 AYYLRLIIPLK
-174 KSDQVVEYKGKWWR
+174 QVNSSESVTYTGKWWR
-188 RATAAKDQEVE
+188 RGRDDNNVTHTVNIK
-199 FSEKVDTR
+199 TN
-207 YGCTPTKITNAY
+207 YGCTKTVITGGRY
-219 YGVRGNKPGYVIAW
+219 YVLNRTPGYIIFF
-233 KKDGTATKNSIDKKG
+233 KKDGKASDYSIDSYG
-248 HLRLCYSN
+248 SFVLCNSTGEEISGIGSVSASN
-256 GDPVPD
+256 TSGSFFVP
-262 ISTDNPSLYS
+262 TDKMS
-272 SGEFFIPVE
+272 
-281 SLNLDNPSEYK
+281 LDNFSDYKVKQKYTPS
-292 IIQHYEPTYNKEV
+292 YNKQV
-305 VYEISSSNN
+305 TYSTLSDSH
-314 KTRPA
+314 TRPA

-328 NYDQVTRKAKVNW
+328 DYNQVTRKAKVNW

-363 DNATDAVETIAQNIK
+363 DKATNAVETTTQNIQ

-391 VPLGKSLD
+391 VPLGKSLN
-399 YEFSVRRSHTGTSD
+399 YEFSIKRSHTGNSD

-431 CNVTAGSVH
+431 SNVTAGSVH

-462 SGTKAVLTRLNVTN
+462 SGTKAVITRINVTT

-482 ELSKEDFKRGKY
+482 ELSKEEFLSGKY
-494 VDKMITVCNEY
+494 VDDMIMVCNEY
-505 SYRLTV
+505 RYRLTV
-511 KPAEAYGTLTP
+511 KPTEAYGTLPT
-522 VEAPEAIMPT
+522 VAAPESVMPT

-537 VTFTAGKGYYSDRVE
+537 VAFTAGKGYYSDRVE

-567 RKEHGAPDTDYKQ
+567 RKEHGAPDADYKQ

-602 GVVYDYRIKG
+602 GIVYDYRIRG

-617 GNLLESDEVLTDVGF
+617 GKLIESDEKLTDVGF
-632 RTPTGDV
+632 RTPTGDI

-726 TAGSQTL
+726 TAGTQTL

-753 VASATHLII
+753 VANDTHLYI
-762 YINGMAVAEAERTAQ
+762 YVNGLAVAEAERTAQ

-809 IANDY
+809 IASDY
-814 DRYIVGNEDG
+814 NRYLVGNEDG

-857 GVTISSKDIPTSAQ
+857 NVTTSSKDIPTSAQ

-1069 YKMTAEARETTLN
+1069 YQMTATKHEETLN
-1082 HVKGVY
+1082 HFKGVY
-1088 VSKQHQNRV
+1088 AKKQYDNRV
-1097 AYDGNKITIYP
+1097 VYEGNKITIYP
-1108 DAETGE
+1108 NAETGE
-1114 FYADLIPEKY
+1114 FFADLIPEKY

-1210 SISTL
+1210 SIATL

-1221 KVKTYDPDNAAQPY
+1221 KVKTYNPDNAAQPY

-1294 QEDITTDEN
+1294 QEDITTDEK
-1303 GEAVWTFQVNNPEM
+1303 GEAEWTFQVNNPEM

-1501 AVTTREMYQANPS
+1501 AVTTREMYLANPS

-1520 DVTPENSEYLLVK
+1520 SVTPESNEYLLVK

-1584 NTKLPVYVSKLAAD
+1584 NTKKPVYVSKLAVD

-1617 DPLDGPSYKIYA
+1617 TPTDGPSYKIYT

-1717 TVDESLTTEHGGE
+1717 TVDESFTTEHGGE

-1764 NGDQYIKYKDMKD
+1764 DGDQYVKYKDMKN

-1825 EITVEKDFIENV
+1825 EITVEKDFVENV

-1877 IDGAPIGNGR
+1877 MDGAPIGNGR

-1940 VHFTPSATDVNLK
+1940 VHFTPSATDVKLK

-2008 WTTLMSYYND
+2008 WTTLMSYYD
-2018 KTLYDQA
+2018 DETLYDQA
-2025 LTNGM
+2025 VKNGM

-2044 YRWFLDDLQDQRYDL
+2044 YRWFMDDQQDQRYDL

-2069 EEVFNYSAVHSGIK
+2069 EEVYNYSAVHTGIK

-2139 VSVRLDGQNDEL
+2139 VSVRLDGKNDVL

-2166 EMWTLADKPQ
+2166 EMWTLADKAQ

-2186 NSSIELATTSDN
+2186 NSAIELATTSDN

-2204 ADKTIVSDKAF
+2204 AEKTIVSDKAF

-2267 NGHFAGKMHGAR
+2267 GGHFAGKMHGAR
-2279 IWDKVLTPARLQTN
+2279 IWDKVMTPARLQTN

-2352 KLSSGSSCVVDNT
+2352 KLSSGSSCVVDSS

-2379 QQTATIISNGRGDGK
+2379 QQTATIISNGRGDGE

-2486 ETVDNFFKGEID
+2486 EKADNFFKGEID

-2639 YIDRNQLKWSDNAL
+2639 YIDRNQLKWSDRAL
-2653 TVAKKLNEEKTIKVK
+2653 TVVKKLNEEKKLKVK
-2668 ALNKGGSIEHFTIEN
+2668 ALNKGGSIEHFTVEN

-2697 DPTSSADIVLTID
+2697 DPTASADIVLTID

-2802 AMLTVYSNDVNNSD
+2802 AMLTVYSNDVNGSD

-2855 TAKDYRVQNISLN
+2855 TAKDYRVQNITLN

-2929 YLVHSSAPQSLH
+2929 YLVHSSAPQNLH

-3058 DANAYFPYSANMTA
+3058 GTNAYFPYSANMTA
-3072 VVEVEGVSLQQGDRL
+3072 VVEVEGVELQQGDRL
-3087 VSYVAGEPRGYAE
+3087 VSYVGGEPRGYAE
-3100 AIELPDGRTIFM
+3100 GITLPDGRTIFM
-3112 LTVGGDQPEAVD
+3112 LAVGGDKPEAVD

-3130 GDVIAKAPSV
+3130 GNIIAKAPSV

-3173 FHSQLKIRANVDRN
+3173 FYSQLKIRAMVDRD
-3187 AQTDVFVSDMSGKR
+3187 AYADVYVTDMSGKR
-3201 VVAWDNCNDN
+3201 VVAWNDCNAG

-3220 GNTVPSGVYI
+3220 GNTVPAGVYI
-3230 VSISVDGNVYS
+3230 VSIAVDGNVYS

>member
-8 QPPPYLDR
+8 QPPPYLDGR
-16 RFAGNSVSMRRFMR
+16 VAGNSVSARRSMR
-30 TSAGRFMQFFLCVM
+30 TPAGRFMQFFLCVM

-54 SAYDDWQ
+54 SAQTNWKNEWNWVNFNPADG
-61 DKWIS
+61 
-66 QWYDAENATIV
+66 T
-77 LDIRVYQ
+77 LDLYIRIFQ
-84 SWGGGAPDGHCGFIG
+84 HWGGNNAGHCGFCTSS
-99 GDGNLTVNVAGY
+99 GNLTVDVAGY
-111 GIRIN
+111 KLEICGEDN
-116 GPDDTWDKPGDLGKY
+116 FTDDSKGY
-131 VKNDKGGKLDEKVA
+131 VKSKPELPDECVEWVGKILD
-145 VQWLG
+145 
-150 SRKVDGDKT
+150 D
-159 AYFLKITVPLTQDRL
+159 AYYVLVKIPLKQAHLNSSVTVNYR
-174 KSDQVVEYKGKWWR
+174 GKWWR
-188 RATAAKDQEVE
+188 EGIAGDNTVKDDKTVSTAYTCAE
-199 FSEKVDTR
+199 
-207 YGCTPTKITNAY
+207 TKITQGY
-219 YGVRGNKPGYVIAW
+219 YGVQDNTPGYFLNIEKGNSSGNNSVDNYGHYILCNSA
-233 KKDGTATKNSIDKKG
+233 GTAIDGVAKIEA
-248 HLRLCYSN
+248 SN
-256 GDPVPD
+256 TAGTFFVP
-262 ISTDNPSLYS
+262 TNK
-272 SGEFFIPVE
+272 
-281 SLNLDNPSEYK
+281 LNLDNSLDYIVKQVFTPDFNKGVTFTTEGPS
-292 IIQHYEPTYNKEV
+292 H
-305 VYEISSSNN
+305 
-314 KTRPA
+314 TRPA

-328 NYDQVTRKAKVNW
+328 NYNQVTRKIKVNW

-349 NCIEDNMVLTIKST
+349 NYIQDQMELTIKST
-363 DNATDAVETIAQNIK
+363 EVGTSTEKTTTQNIS
-378 YMAGKTAYSYEFD
+378 YLAGRTAYSYEFD
-391 VPLGKSLD
+391 VPLGKSYN
-399 YEFSVRRSHTGTSD
+399 YEFTIRRLHTKNYAA
-413 VWNNAFSKH
+413 WNNMYSKR

-431 CNVTAGSVH
+431 SNVTAGSVH

-448 TATITWQTEGDIWS
+448 TATITWQTNGDIWS
-462 SGTKAVLTRLNVTN
+462 SGTKAVLTRINVTT
-476 NTTDNI
+476 NTTDDI
-482 ELSKEDFKRGKY
+482 ELSKEEFLSGKY
-494 VDKMITVCNEY
+494 VDDMIMVCNEY
-505 SYRLTV
+505 RYRLTV
-511 KPAEAYGTLTP
+511 KPAEAYGTLPT
-522 VEAPEAIMPT
+522 VAAPESIMPT
-532 SIGNL
+532 SIGDL
-537 VTFTAGKGYYSDRVE
+537 VAFTAGKGYYSDRVE

-590 NDYYYNDVNAIP
+590 NDYYYNDVNAVP
-602 GVVYDYRIKG
+602 GIVYDYQIKG

-617 GNLLESDEVLTDVGF
+617 GTLLESDEVLTDVGF
-632 RTPTGDV
+632 RTPTGDI

-657 AEPTEGS
+657 AEATEGS

-670 YVFTGASNLTVDN
+670 YVFTGASKLTVDN
-683 DQLLNDATQA
+683 DSLLKDATQA
-693 VTLQAWVRAA
+693 ATLQAWVRPV

-715 KLAYNGKKIEF
+715 KLAFNDKKVEF
-726 TAGSQTL
+726 SAGTQTL
-733 KTPKKLSDYA
+733 KTPKKLSEYV
-743 SSAQFVHLSA
+743 SSDQFVHLSA

-762 YINGMAVAEAERTAQ
+762 YINGEAVAEAERTAQ
-777 ITGNNNKVVMGEG
+777 ITGNNNNVVMGEG

-802 KALNADT
+802 KALSADT
-809 IANDY
+809 IASDY
-814 DRYIVGNEDG
+814 NRYLVGNEEG

-857 GVTISSKDIPTSAQ
+857 NVTTSSKDIPTSAQ

-878 ATDGSYQIR
+878 AKDGSYQIR

-925 TVNFTDKSSFKI
+925 TVNFTDKSSFNI

-966 SNIVKTDAHGQFTIS
+966 SNIVKTDSHGQFTIS

-1006 SDGTDRNYQDD
+1006 SDGTDRNYQDN

-1059 RIELTYQNDA
+1059 RIELTYQNEA
-1069 YKMTAEARETTLN
+1069 YKMTTEARETTLN

-1097 AYDGNKITIYP
+1097 AYNGNKITIYP

-1210 SISTL
+1210 TVATL

-1221 KVKTYDPDNAAQPY
+1221 KVKTYNPDNAAQSY

-1303 GEAVWTFQVNNPEM
+1303 GEAEWTFQVNNPEM
-1317 TSALRSAAMDMTYSE
+1317 TSAMRSAAMDMTYSE
-1332 NSESTSS
+1332 DSQSTSS

-1397 VTSTSTYEGN
+1397 VTSTSSYEGN
-1407 VTNEGVLNNEAKVG
+1407 VTNEGVLNNEAKIGLELMTFAGVG
-1421 AKVITFTGL
+1421 AGKITN
-1430 GAGVVN
+1430 N
-1436 ENDVKNEF
+1436 EIKDEY
-1444 SFGASHSETIG
+1444 SFGVSHSETIG
-1455 GTDSDTKTMT
+1455 GTDTDTKTMT

-1472 SSDPQYVGS
+1472 SSDPQYVGA

-1486 VGYSTNIGVGKTENI
+1486 VGFSTNIGVGKTQNI
-1501 AVTTREMYQANPS
+1501 AVVSREMYLSAPNK
-1514 EYELFG
+1514 YELFG
-1520 DVTPENSEYLLVK
+1520 DVTPAANDYLLVK
-1533 TTGLGLSQK
+1533 ATGLGLSQK
-1542 YGTMFTYPQVHI
+1542 YGTMFIYPQVHI
-1554 EQVLLP
+1554 EKVLLP
-1560 KLEDVRNKLLH
+1560 KLEEVRNSMLH
-1571 QQAEGVDFQAMAN
+1571 QQSEALDFQAMAD
-1584 NTKLPVYVSKLAAD
+1584 NTKLPVYVSKLATD
-1598 DPNFGKSNN
+1598 DPNYGKSNN
-1607 DKVFKGANAN
+1607 DKVFGGANAD
-1617 DPLDGPSYKIYA
+1617 DPCDGPSYKIYA
-1629 PAGQPL
+1629 PKGVVM

-1641 FLNQSIDNWKM
+1641 YLNQSIENWKT

-1676 SYEYSEEYE
+1676 SYEYSEEYG
-1685 VGRSETQRFS
+1685 VGRSETTRFS
-1695 ILIGAQF
+1695 LLVGAQYS
-1702 TNNFGWTLNGTGMVL
+1702 TNVGWGFDGTGFVL
-1717 TVDESLTTEHGGE
+1717 NIDEKVTTEHGGE
-1730 FSTEETARH
+1730 FTNEETARH

-1764 NGDQYIKYKDMKD
+1764 NGDQYIKYKDMKN

-1926 TDFQGDIYD
+1926 TDFQDEIYD

-2018 KTLYDQA
+2018 QALYDQA
-2025 LTNGM
+2025 VKNGM

-2044 YRWFLDDLQDQRYDL
+2044 YSWFMDDLQDQRYDL

-2069 EEVFNYSAVHSGIK
+2069 AEVYNYSAVHSGIK

-2099 VLTVNDEVMLT
+2099 VLTVNDEVKLT

-2139 VSVRLDGQNDEL
+2139 VSVRLDGKNDEL
-2151 VSEFQRNWSGKNLTI
+2151 VSEFQRNWSGKNLTV
-2166 EMWTLADKPQ
+2166 EMWTLADKAQ

-2186 NSSIELATTSDN
+2186 NSAIELATTSDN

-2267 NGHFAGKMHGAR
+2267 SGHFAGKMHGAR

-2306 AYYPMSEAKGS
+2306 AYYPMSEAKGD

-2326 NLEMRGGEWAN
+2326 NLEMRGAEWAN
-2337 PEGRAAAFNGKDQYL
+2337 PEGRAVAFNGKDQYL

-2379 QQTATIISNGRGDGK
+2379 QQTVTIISNGRGDG
-2394 EMGGSLN
+2394 EDMGGSLN

-2425 SFADNDW
+2425 SYADNDW

-2438 VNRTSGRGQIYVDGK
+2438 VNRTSGRAQIYVDGK

-2471 HLGARVWTPADNLQQ
+2471 HLGARVWTPVDNLQQ
-2486 ETVDNFFKGEID
+2486 EKADNFFKGEID

-2542 KELQFSLMDQK
+2542 KELQFSLKDQK

-2564 AVAVGGDVE
+2564 AVVVGGDVE
-2573 TKASAPVK
+2573 TKTSAPVK

-2639 YIDRNQLKWSDNAL
+2639 FIDRNQLKWSDRAL
-2653 TVAKKLNEEKTIKVK
+2653 TVVKKLNEEKTIRVK
-2668 ALNKGGSIEHFTIEN
+2668 ALNNGGSIEHFTVEN

-2697 DPTSSADIVLTID
+2697 DPTASEDVVLTID

-2735 LTVKVEGEKPEWTV
+2735 LTVKVEGEKPDWTV
-2749 NPADFK
+2749 NAADFK

-2802 AMLTVYSNDVNNSD
+2802 AMLTVYSNEVSSD
-2816 LEFRIW
+2816 NLEFRIW

-2829 YIAQSEK
+2829 YIAESEK

-2841 NNAVVGSPSQPVLF
+2841 NNAVVGSPLQPVLF
-2855 TAKDYRVQNISLN
+2855 TAKDYRVQNITLN

-2891 DGKWTSDDQVKS
+2891 DGKWTSDDQVKN

-2915 GWVGQLTEIDNDQM
+2915 GWMGQLTAIDNDQM
-2929 YLVHSSAPQSLH
+2929 YLVHSSQPQSLH

-2950 SHKLTIRGAKED
+2950 SHKLTIRGAKAD
-2962 GTPRW
+2962 GTARW

-3033 VLQYPSKTSV
+3033 QLQYPSKTSV
-3043 GRKAKAAMAAAKNAD
+3043 GRKAKAVKSAD
-3058 DANAYFPYSANMTA
+3058 EPTAYFPYSANMTA
-3072 VVEVEGVSLQQGDRL
+3072 VVEVEGVELQQGDRL

-3100 AIELPDGRTIFM
+3100 AIALPDGRTVFM
-3112 LTVGGDQPEAVD
+3112 LTIGGDKPEAVD
-3124 VTIERG
+3124 VTVERD
-3130 GDVIAKAPSV
+3130 GDVVAKAPSAV
-3140 ISYAANSN
+3140 SYAANSN
-3148 VGTINEPMHISFL
+3148 VGTLSEPMRISFL
-3161 GTEGGLYVYPSP
+3161 GTEGGLYIYPSP
-3173 FHSQLKIRANVDRN
+3173 FYSQLKIRAIVDRD
-3187 AQTDVFVSDMSGKR
+3187 AYTDVYVSDMSGKR
-3201 VVAWDNCNDN
+3201 IVAWNDCNAG

-3220 GNTVPSGVYI
+3220 GNSVPAGVYI
-3230 VSISVDGNVYS
+3230 VSIAVDGNVYS

>member
-1 MKRRREK
+1 
-8 QPPPYLDR
+8 
-16 RFAGNSVSMRRFMR
+16 
-30 TSAGRFMQFFLCVM
+30 MQFFLCVV

-54 SAYDDWQ
+54 SAGDDWNNSWLKQ
-61 DKWIS
+61 RFNPV
-66 QWYDAENATIV
+66 NATLE

-84 SWGGGAPDGHCGFIG
+84 DWGGSNQGHCGFCDKG
-99 GDGNLTVNVAGY
+99 YLDVDVAGMKIKIDGSGNKWEKLDDGKIT
-111 GIRIN
+111 GINKSNIE
-116 GPDDTWDKPGDLGKY
+116 WLGKLYDENNNNKPVFY
-131 VKNDKGGKLDEKVA
+131 VRLH
-145 VQWLG
+145 
-150 SRKVDGDKT
+150 
-159 AYFLKITVPLTQDRL
+159 IPLTQ
-174 KSDQVVEYKGKWWR
+174 KKINSSESVTYTGKWWR
-188 RATAAKDQEVE
+188 EGGS
-199 FSEKVDTR
+199 SEQTVSHTVPIKTD
-207 YGCTPTKITNAY
+207 YGCTKTIITGGKYEVVN
-219 YGVRGNKPGYVIAW
+219 NTPGYNIYF
-233 KKDGTATKNSIDKKG
+233 KKDGKASSYSIDNYG
-248 HLRLCYSN
+248 FFVLCNSAGEEISGIGSVSASN
-256 GDPVPD
+256 TSGSFFVP
-262 ISTDNPSLYS
+262 TDKMS
-272 SGEFFIPVE
+272 
-281 SLNLDNPSEYK
+281 LDNFSDYKVKQKYTPS
-292 IIQHYEPTYNKEV
+292 YNKQV
-305 VYEISSSNN
+305 TYSTLGDSH
-314 KTRPA
+314 TRPA

-328 NYDQVTRKAKVNW
+328 NYDKVTRKAKVNW
-341 NLSAAPTQ
+341 NLSAAQTQ
-349 NCIEDNMVLTIKST
+349 NFIDDDMVLTIKST
-363 DNATDAVETIAQNIK
+363 DKATNAVETTTQNIK

-391 VPLGKSLD
+391 VPLGKSLN
-399 YEFSVRRSHTGTSD
+399 YEFSIKRSHTGNSD

-431 CNVTAGSVH
+431 SNVTAGSVH

-462 SGTKAVLTRLNVTN
+462 SGTKAVITRINVTT

-482 ELSKEDFKRGKY
+482 ELSKEEFLSGKY
-494 VDKMITVCNEY
+494 VDDMIMVCNEY
-505 SYRLTV
+505 RYRLTV
-511 KPAEAYGTLTP
+511 KPTEAYGTLPT
-522 VEAPEAIMPT
+522 VAAPESIMPT

-537 VTFTAGKGYYSDRVE
+537 VAFTAGKGYYSDRVE

-567 RKEHGAPDTDYKQ
+567 RKEHGAPDADYKQ

-602 GVVYDYRIKG
+602 GIVYDYRIRG

-617 GNLLESDEVLTDVGF
+617 GKLIESDEKLTDVGF
-632 RTPTGDV
+632 RTPTGDI

-726 TAGSQTL
+726 TAGTQTL

-753 VASATHLII
+753 VANDTHLYI
-762 YINGMAVAEAERTAQ
+762 YVNGLAVAEAERTAQ

-809 IANDY
+809 IASDY
-814 DRYIVGNEDG
+814 NRYLVGNEDG

-857 GVTISSKDIPTSAQ
+857 NVTTSSKDIPTSAQ

-1069 YKMTAEARETTLN
+1069 YQMTATKHEETLN
-1082 HVKGVY
+1082 HFKGVY
-1088 VSKQHQNRV
+1088 AKKQYDNRV
-1097 AYDGNKITIYP
+1097 VYEGNKITIYP
-1108 DAETGE
+1108 NAETGE
-1114 FYADLIPEKY
+1114 FFADLIPEKY

-1276 PTPEAK
+1276 TTPEAK

-1294 QEDITTDEN
+1294 QEDITTDEK
-1303 GEAVWTFQVNNPEM
+1303 GEAEWTFQVNNPEM

-1501 AVTTREMYQANPS
+1501 AVTTREMYLANPT

-1520 DVTPENSEYLLVK
+1520 SVTPESNEYLLVK

-1584 NTKLPVYVSKLAAD
+1584 NTKKPVYVSKLAVD

-1617 DPLDGPSYKIYA
+1617 TPTDGPSYKIYA

-1717 TVDESLTTEHGGE
+1717 TVDESFTTEHGGE

-1749 SDYISVDVC
+1749 SDYLSVDVC

-1764 NGDQYIKYKDMKD
+1764 DGDQYIKYKDMKN

-1825 EITVEKDFIENV
+1825 EITVEKDFVENV

-1940 VHFTPSATDVNLK
+1940 VHFTPSATDVKLK

-1962 TKLPTAEVNGV
+1962 TKLPTTEVNGV

-2018 KTLYDQA
+2018 QTLYDQA
-2025 LTNGM
+2025 VQNGM

-2044 YRWFLDDLQDQRYDL
+2044 YRWFMDDQQDQRYDL

-2069 EEVFNYSAVHSGIK
+2069 EEVYNYSAVHTGIK
-2083 DMYNPRLFGS
+2083 DMYNPRIFGS

-2099 VLTVNDEVMLT
+2099 VLTVNDEVMLR

-2139 VSVRLDGQNDEL
+2139 VSVRLDGKNDVL

-2166 EMWTLADKPQ
+2166 EMWTLADKAQ

-2186 NSSIELATTSDN
+2186 NSAIELATTSDN

-2204 ADKTIVSDKAF
+2204 AEKTIVSDKAF

-2241 EQLISAAEVGEYNGE
+2241 EQLISAADVGEYNGE

-2267 NGHFAGKMHGAR
+2267 SGHFAGKMHGAR
-2279 IWDKVLTPARLQTN
+2279 IWDKVMTPARLQTN

-2306 AYYPMSEAKGS
+2306 AYYPMSEAKGN

-2337 PEGRAAAFNGKDQYL
+2337 PEGRAAAFNGKDQYV
-2352 KLSSGSSCVVDNT
+2352 KLSSGSSCVVDNS

-2379 QQTATIISNGRGDGK
+2379 QQTATIISNGRGDGE

-2438 VNRTSGRGQIYVDGK
+2438 VNRTSGQIYVDGK

-2486 ETVDNFFKGEID
+2486 ETADNFFKGEID

-2527 LAYYPFETYIEWQGV
+2527 LAYYPFETYTEWQGV

-2553 QQADPTQKVPD
+2553 QQADPTQKVPE

-2653 TVAKKLNEEKTIKVK
+2653 TVVKKLNEEKTIKVK
-2668 ALNKGGSIEHFTIEN
+2668 ALNKGGSIEHFTVEN

-2697 DPTSSADIVLTID
+2697 DPTSSADILLTID

-2787 GVCNNRYYKQNDMYY
+2787 GVCYNRYYKQNDMYY
-2802 AMLTVYSNDVNNSD
+2802 AMLTVYSNDVNGSD

-2855 TAKDYRVQNISLN
+2855 TAKDYRVQNITLN

-2929 YLVHSSAPQSLH
+2929 YLVHSSAPQNLH

-2999 QMAMYSGNL
+2999 QVAMYSGNL

-3033 VLQYPSKTSV
+3033 QLQYPSKTSV

-3058 DANAYFPYSANMTA
+3058 GTNAYFPYSANMTA
-3072 VVEVEGVSLQQGDRL
+3072 VVEVEGVELQQGDRL

-3100 AIELPDGRTIFM
+3100 GITLPDGRTIFM
-3112 LTVGGDQPEAVD
+3112 LAVGGDKPEAVD

-3130 GDVIAKAPSV
+3130 GNIIAKAPSV

-3173 FHSQLKIRANVDRN
+3173 FYSQLKIRAMVDRD
-3187 AQTDVFVSDMSGKR
+3187 AYADVYVTDMSGKR
-3201 VVAWDNCNDN
+3201 VVAWNDCNAG

-3220 GNTVPSGVYI
+3220 GNTVPAGVYI

>member
-1 MKRRREK
+1 
-8 QPPPYLDR
+8 
-16 RFAGNSVSMRRFMR
+16 
-30 TSAGRFMQFFLCVM
+30 MQFFLCVV

-54 SAYDDWQ
+54 SATDDWNNS
-61 DKWIS
+61 WIHHR
-66 QWYDAENATIV
+66 YNPVNATLE
-77 LDIRVYQ
+77 LDIRVFQ
-84 SWGGGAPDGHCGFIG
+84 TWGGIGNGHCGFCR
-99 GDGNLTVNVAGY
+99 NAGY
-111 GIRIN
+111 LNVKVGGYDIKIS
-116 GPDDTWDKPGDLGKY
+116 GPDDNWKNFDVGSDQVTGIDHKY
-131 VKNDKGGKLDEKVA
+131 VK
-145 VQWLG
+145 WLG
-150 SRKVDGDKT
+150 YTSDK
-159 AYFLKITVPLTQDRL
+159 AYYLRLVIPLTQSQIGTDVAVSYSGMWWR
-174 KSDQVVEYKGKWWR
+174 KGK
-188 RATAAKDQEVE
+188 TES
-199 FSEKVDTR
+199 SEDNPVSHNTSINTS
-207 YGCTPTKITNAY
+207 YGCTKTVITGGR
-219 YGVRGNKPGYVIAW
+219 YGVQRNTTGYYIDW
-233 KKDGTATKNSIDKKG
+233 KKDGTTPNYSIDHYG
-248 HLRLCYSN
+248 SFVLCNSAGKEISGIGSVSASN
-256 GDPVPD
+256 TSGSFFVP
-262 ISTDNPSLYS
+262 TDKMS
-272 SGEFFIPVE
+272 
-281 SLNLDNPSEYK
+281 LDNFSDYKVKQKYTPS
-292 IIQHYEPTYNKEV
+292 YNKQV
-305 VYEISSSNN
+305 TYSTLSDSH
-314 KTRPA
+314 TRPA
-319 YPQVKEISA
+319 YPQVKELSA
-328 NYDQVTRKAKVNW
+328 DYNQVTRKAKVNW

-363 DNATDAVETIAQNIK
+363 DKATNAVETTTQNFK
-378 YMAGKTAYSYEFD
+378 YMAGKTVYSYEFD
-391 VPLGKSLD
+391 VPLGKSLN
-399 YEFSVRRSHTGTSD
+399 YEFSIKRSHTGNSD

-431 CNVTAGSVH
+431 SNVTAGSVH

-448 TATITWQTEGDIWS
+448 TATITWQTNGDIWS
-462 SGTKAVLTRLNVTN
+462 SGTKAVITRINVTT

-482 ELSKEDFKRGKY
+482 ELSKEDFLSGKY
-494 VDKMITVCNEY
+494 VDDMIMVCNEY
-505 SYRLTV
+505 RYRLTV

-522 VEAPEAIMPT
+522 VAAPESIMPT

-537 VTFTAGKGYYSDRVE
+537 VAFTAGKGYYSDRVE

-590 NDYYYNDVNAIP
+590 NDYYYNDVNAVP
-602 GVVYDYRIKG
+602 GVVYDYQIKG

-632 RTPTGDV
+632 RTPTGDI

-670 YVFTGASNLTVDN
+670 YVFSGASNLTVDN
-683 DQLLNDATQA
+683 DLLLNDATQA

-726 TAGSQTL
+726 TAGTQTL
-733 KTPKKLSDYA
+733 KTPKKLSEYV
-743 SSAQFVHLSA
+743 SSDQFVHLSA

-762 YINGMAVAEAERTAQ
+762 YINGEAVAEAERTAQ
-777 ITGNNNKVVMGEG
+777 ITGNNNNVVMGEG

-809 IANDY
+809 IASDY
-814 DRYIVGNEDG
+814 NRYLVGNEDG

-857 GVTISSKDIPTSAQ
+857 NVTTSSKDIPTSAQ

-925 TVNFTDKSSFKI
+925 TVNFTDKSSFNI

-994 NHTFENG
+994 NHEFENG

-1069 YKMTAEARETTLN
+1069 YQMTATKHEETLN
-1082 HVKGVY
+1082 HFKGVY
-1088 VSKQHQNRV
+1088 AKKQYDNRV
-1097 AYDGNKITIYP
+1097 VYEGNKITIYP
-1108 DAETGE
+1108 NAETGE
-1114 FYADLIPEKY
+1114 FFADLIPEKY

-1195 KVKGKLQDFFGKEEL
+1195 KVKGKLQDFFGKKEL
-1210 SISTL
+1210 GISTL

-1221 KVKTYDPDNAAQPY
+1221 KVKTYDPDNATQPY

-1294 QEDITTDEN
+1294 QEDITTDEK
-1303 GEAVWTFQVNNPEM
+1303 GEAEWTFQVNNPEM

-1501 AVTTREMYQANPS
+1501 AVTTREMYLANPT

-1520 DVTPENSEYLLVK
+1520 SVTPESNEYLLVK

-1571 QQAEGVDFQAMAN
+1571 QQTEGVDFQAMAN
-1584 NTKLPVYVSKLAAD
+1584 NTKKPVYVSKLAVD

-1617 DPLDGPSYKIYA
+1617 TPTDGPSYKIYA

-1641 FLNQSIDNWKM
+1641 FLNQSIENWKM

-1717 TVDESLTTEHGGE
+1717 TVDESFTTEHGGE

-1749 SDYISVDVC
+1749 SDYLSVDVC

-1764 NGDQYIKYKDMKD
+1764 DGDQYIKYKDMKN

-1810 GQHVINEATVQMEVP
+1810 GQHVIDEATVQMEVP
-1825 EITVEKDFIENV
+1825 EITVEKDFVENV

-1864 IDDSSNPNGAQLL
+1864 IDDGSNPNGAQLL
-1877 IDGAPIGNGR
+1877 MDGAPIGNGR

-1940 VHFTPSATDVNLK
+1940 VHFTPSATDVKLK

-2008 WTTLMSYYND
+2008 WTTLMSYYD
-2018 KTLYDQA
+2018 DETLYDQA
-2025 LTNGM
+2025 VKNGM

-2044 YRWFLDDLQDQRYDL
+2044 YRWFMDDQQDQRYDL

-2069 EEVFNYSAVHSGIK
+2069 EEVYNYSAVHTGIK

-2099 VLTVNDEVMLT
+2099 VLTVNDEVMLR

-2128 GIRNGAQTDHS
+2128 GVRNGAQTDHS
-2139 VSVRLDGQNDEL
+2139 VSVRLDGKNDVL

-2166 EMWTLADKPQ
+2166 EMWTLADKAQ

-2186 NSSIELATTSDN
+2186 NSAIELATTSDN

-2204 ADKTIVSDKAF
+2204 AEKTIVSDKAF

-2267 NGHFAGKMHGAR
+2267 SGHFAGRMHGAR
-2279 IWDKVLTPARLQTN
+2279 IWDKVMTPARLQTN

-2306 AYYPMSEAKGS
+2306 AYYPMAEAKGN

-2337 PEGRAAAFNGKDQYL
+2337 PEGRAAAFNGKDQYV
-2352 KLSSGSSCVVDNT
+2352 KLSSGSSCVVDSS

-2379 QQTATIISNGRGDGK
+2379 QQTATIISNGRGDGE

-2486 ETVDNFFKGEID
+2486 EKADNFFKGEID

-2522 TEKGL
+2522 AEKGL
-2527 LAYYPFETYIEWQGV
+2527 LAYYPFETYTEWQGV

-2639 YIDRNQLKWSDNAL
+2639 YIDRNQLKWSDRAL
-2653 TVAKKLNEEKTIKVK
+2653 TVVKKLNEEKTLKVK
-2668 ALNKGGSIEHFTIEN
+2668 ALNKGGSIEHFTVEN

-2697 DPTSSADIVLTID
+2697 DPTASADIVLTID

-2749 NPADFK
+2749 NAADFK

-2802 AMLTVYSNDVNNSD
+2802 AMLTVYSNDVNGSD

-2855 TAKDYRVQNISLN
+2855 TAKDYRVQNITLN

-2929 YLVHSSAPQSLH
+2929 YLVHSSAPQNLH

-3033 VLQYPSKTSV
+3033 QLQYPSKTSV

-3058 DANAYFPYSANMTA
+3058 GTNAYFPYSANMTA
-3072 VVEVEGVSLQQGDRL
+3072 VVEVEGVELQQGDRL
-3087 VSYVAGEPRGYAE
+3087 VSYVGGEPRGYAE
-3100 AIELPDGRTIFM
+3100 GITLPDGRTIFM
-3112 LTVGGDQPEAVD
+3112 LAVGGDKPEAVD

-3130 GDVIAKAPSV
+3130 GNIIAKAPSA

-3173 FHSQLKIRANVDRN
+3173 FYSQLKIRAVVDRD
-3187 AQTDVFVSDMSGKR
+3187 AYADVYVTDMSGKR
-3201 VVAWDNCNDN
+3201 IVAWNDCNAG

-3220 GNTVPSGVYI
+3220 GNTVPAGVYI

>member
-8 QPPPYLDR
+8 QPPPYLDGR
-16 RFAGNSVSMRRFMR
+16 VAGNSVSARRSMR
-30 TSAGRFMQFFLCVM
+30 TPAGRFMQFFLCVM

-54 SAYDDWQ
+54 SAYDDWNN
-61 DKWIS
+61 KWIS
-66 QWYDAENATIV
+66 QWYDPINATIV

-84 SWGGGAPDGHCGFIG
+84 SWGGGDDGHCGFIG
-99 GDGNLTVNVAGY
+99 DDGYLTVTVAGY
-111 GIRIN
+111 GIKIN
-116 GPDDTWDKPGDLGKY
+116 GPSGTWNNSKDFKKY
-131 VKNDKGGKLDEKVA
+131 VKNDDGKTLNKDVSVE
-145 VQWLG
+145 WLG
-150 SRKVDGDKT
+150 DRVVTSNGKS
-159 AYFLKITVPLTQDRL
+159 AYYLKITVPLTQDRIG
-174 KSDQVVEYKGKWWR
+174 KDQEVYYNGKWWR
-188 RATAAKDQEVE
+188 RTKTATDQKVDFTEI
-199 FSEKVDTR
+199 VDTR
-207 YGCTPTKITNAY
+207 YGCTPTIITNAY
-219 YGVRGNKPGYVIAW
+219 YGVKQNKPGYFIDW
-233 KKDGTATKNSIDKKG
+233 KKNGTATNKSIDRYGYYFICDSEGKEI
-248 HLRLCYSN
+248 N
-256 GDPVPD
+256 G
-262 ISTDNPSLYS
+262 TDSLVGS
-272 SGEFFIPVE
+272 QTSGSLFIPTE
-281 SLNLDNPSEYK
+281 RMSLDNFSDYK
-292 IIQHYEPTYNKEV
+292 VKQKYTP
-305 VYEISSSNN
+305 SNN
-314 KTRPA
+314 NKVTYSTLSDSYTRPA
-319 YPQVKEISA
+319 YPQVNEISA
-328 NYDQVTRKAKVNW
+328 NYDQVTRKMKVNW

-363 DNATDAVETIAQNIK
+363 DRATNAVETTTQNIK

-391 VPLGKSLD
+391 VPLGKSLN
-399 YEFSVRRSHTGTSD
+399 YEFSIKRSHTGNSD

-422 TSLSASAKH
+422 TSLLASAKH
-431 CNVTAGSVH
+431 SNVTAGSVH

-462 SGTKAVLTRLNVTN
+462 SGTKAVITRINVTT

-482 ELSKEDFKRGKY
+482 ELSKEEFLGGKY
-494 VDKMITVCNEY
+494 VDNMIMVCNEY
-505 SYRLTV
+505 RYRLTV
-511 KPAEAYGTLTP
+511 KPTEAYGTLPT
-522 VEAPEAIMPT
+522 VAAPESIMPT

-537 VTFTAGKGYYSDRVE
+537 VAFTAGKGYYSDRVE

-590 NDYYYNDVNAIP
+590 NDYYYNDVNAVP
-602 GVVYDYRIKG
+602 GVVYDYQIKG

-632 RTPTGDV
+632 RTPTGDI

-657 AEPTEGS
+657 AEATDGS

-693 VTLQAWVRAA
+693 ATLQAWVRAA
-703 KEGTIIEKPGMY
+703 KEGTIIEKSGMY
-715 KLAYNGKKIEF
+715 KLAYKDKKIEF
-726 TAGSQTL
+726 SAGTQTL
-733 KTPKKLSDYA
+733 KTPKKLSEFV
-743 SSAQFVHLSA
+743 SSDQFVHLSA

-762 YINGMAVAEAERTAQ
+762 YINGEAVAEAERTAQ

-802 KALNADT
+802 KALSADT
-809 IANDY
+809 IASDY
-814 DRYIVGNEDG
+814 DRYLVGNEDG

-857 GVTISSKDIPTSAQ
+857 GVTISAKDIPTSAQ
-871 LGYSSYT
+871 LGHSSYT
-878 ATDGSYQIR
+878 SVDGSYQIR

-925 TVNFTDKSSFKI
+925 TVNFTDKSSFNI

-1059 RIELTYQNDA
+1059 RIELTYQNEA
-1069 YKMTAEARETTLN
+1069 YKMTTEARETTLN

-1153 EVNAYVDSIST
+1153 EVNEYVDSIST

-1183 IKRYTPSIIVKE
+1183 IKRYTPSILVKE

-1210 SISTL
+1210 TVATL

-1221 KVKTYDPDNAAQPY
+1221 KVKTYNPDNAAQPY

-1294 QEDITTDEN
+1294 QEDITTDKN
-1303 GEAVWTFQVNNPEM
+1303 GEAEWTFQVNNPEM

-1332 NSESTSS
+1332 NSQSTSS

-1397 VTSTSTYEGN
+1397 VTSTSSYEGN
-1407 VTNEGVLNNEAKVG
+1407 VTNEGVLNNEAKIGLELMTFAGVG
-1421 AKVITFTGL
+1421 AGKITN
-1430 GAGVVN
+1430 N
-1436 ENDVKNEF
+1436 EIKDEY
-1444 SFGASHSETIG
+1444 SFGVSHSETIG
-1455 GTDSDTKTMT
+1455 GTDTDTKTMT

-1472 SSDPQYVGS
+1472 SSDPQYVGA

-1486 VGYSTNIGVGKTENI
+1486 VGFSTNIGVGKTQNI
-1501 AVTTREMYQANPS
+1501 AVVSREMYQSAPNK
-1514 EYELFG
+1514 YELFG
-1520 DVTPENSEYLLVK
+1520 DVTPAANDYLLVK
-1533 TTGLGLSQK
+1533 ATGLGLSQK
-1542 YGTMFTYPQVHI
+1542 YGTMFIYPQVHI
-1554 EQVLLP
+1554 EKVLLP
-1560 KLEDVRNKLLH
+1560 KLEEVRNSMLH
-1571 QQAEGVDFQAMAN
+1571 QQSEALDFQAMAD
-1584 NTKLPVYVSKLAAD
+1584 NTKLPVYVSKLATD
-1598 DPNFGKSNN
+1598 DPNYGKSNN
-1607 DKVFKGANAN
+1607 DKVFGGANAD
-1617 DPLDGPSYKIYA
+1617 DPCDGPSYKIYA
-1629 PAGQPL
+1629 PKGVVM

-1641 FLNQSIDNWKM
+1641 YLNQSIENWKT

-1676 SYEYSEEYE
+1676 SYEYSEEYG
-1685 VGRSETQRFS
+1685 VGRSETTRFS
-1695 ILIGAQF
+1695 LLVGAQYS
-1702 TNNFGWTLNGTGMVL
+1702 TNVGWGFDGTGFVL
-1717 TVDESLTTEHGGE
+1717 NIDEKVTTEHGGE
-1730 FSTEETARH
+1730 FTNEETARH

-1764 NGDQYIKYKDMKD
+1764 NGDQYIKYKDMKN

-1801 EYKTKYYEP
+1801 EYKTKYYES

-1926 TDFQGDIYD
+1926 TDFQDEIYD

-2018 KTLYDQA
+2018 QALYDQA
-2025 LTNGM
+2025 VKNGM

-2044 YRWFLDDLQDQRYDL
+2044 YSWFMDDLQDQRYDL

-2069 EEVFNYSAVHSGIK
+2069 AEVYNYSAVHSGIK

-2099 VLTVNDEVMLT
+2099 VLTVNDEVKLT

-2139 VSVRLDGQNDEL
+2139 VSVRLDGKNDEL
-2151 VSEFQRNWSGKNLTI
+2151 VSEFQRNWSGKNLTV
-2166 EMWTLADKPQ
+2166 EMWTLADKAQ

-2186 NSSIELATTSDN
+2186 NSAIELATTSDN

-2267 NGHFAGKMHGAR
+2267 SGHFAGKMHGAR

-2306 AYYPMSEAKGS
+2306 AYYPMSEAKGD

-2326 NLEMRGGEWAN
+2326 NLEMRGAEWAN
-2337 PEGRAAAFNGKDQYL
+2337 PEGRAVAFNGKDQYL

-2379 QQTATIISNGRGDGK
+2379 QQTATIISNGRGDG
-2394 EMGGSLN
+2394 EDMGGSLN

-2425 SFADNDW
+2425 SYADNDW

-2438 VNRTSGRGQIYVDGK
+2438 VNRTSGRAQIYVDGK

-2486 ETVDNFFKGEID
+2486 EKADNFFKGEID

-2542 KELQFSLMDQK
+2542 KELQFSLKDQK

-2564 AVAVGGDVE
+2564 AVVVGGDVE
-2573 TKASAPVK
+2573 TKTSAPVK

-2639 YIDRNQLKWSDNAL
+2639 FIDRNQLKWSDRAL
-2653 TVAKKLNEEKTIKVK
+2653 TVVKKLNEEKTIRVK
-2668 ALNKGGSIEHFTIEN
+2668 ALNNGGSIEHFTVEN

-2697 DPTSSADIVLTID
+2697 DPTASQDIVLTID

-2735 LTVKVEGEKPEWTV
+2735 LTVKVEGEKPDWTV
-2749 NPADFK
+2749 NAADFK

-2802 AMLTVYSNDVNNSD
+2802 AMLTVYSNEVSSD
-2816 LEFRIW
+2816 NLEFRIW

-2829 YIAQSEK
+2829 YIAESEK

-2855 TAKDYRVQNISLN
+2855 TAKDYRVQNITLN

-2891 DGKWTSDDQVKS
+2891 DGKWTSDDQVKN

-2915 GWVGQLTEIDNDQM
+2915 GWMGQLTAIDNDQM
-2929 YLVHSSAPQSLH
+2929 YLVHSSQPQSLH
-2941 ISGPAVDPT
+2941 ISGPVVDPT
-2950 SHKLTIRGAKED
+2950 SHKLTIRGAKAD
-2962 GTPRW
+2962 GTARW

-3033 VLQYPSKTSV
+3033 QLQYPSKTSV
-3043 GRKAKAAMAAAKNAD
+3043 GRKAKAVKSAD
-3058 DANAYFPYSANMTA
+3058 EPTAYFPYSANMTA
-3072 VVEVEGVSLQQGDRL
+3072 VVEVEGVELQQGDRL

-3100 AIELPDGRTIFM
+3100 AIALPDGRTVFM
-3112 LTVGGDQPEAVD
+3112 LTIGGDKPEAVD
-3124 VTIERG
+3124 VTVERD
-3130 GDVIAKAPSV
+3130 GDVVAKAPSAV
-3140 ISYAANSN
+3140 SYAANSN
-3148 VGTINEPMHISFL
+3148 VGTLSEPMRISFL
-3161 GTEGGLYVYPSP
+3161 GTEGGLYIYPSP
-3173 FHSQLKIRANVDRN
+3173 FYSQLKIRAIVDRD
-3187 AQTDVFVSDMSGKR
+3187 AYTDVYVSDMSGKR
-3201 VVAWDNCNDN
+3201 IVAWNDCNAG

-3220 GNTVPSGVYI
+3220 GNTVPAGVYI
-3230 VSISVDGNVYS
+3230 VSIAVDGNVYS

>member
-8 QPPPYLDR
+8 QPPPYLDGR
-16 RFAGNSVSMRRFMR
+16 LAGNSVSTRRSMR
-30 TSAGRFMQFFLCVM
+30 TPAGRFMQFFLCVM

-54 SAYDDWQ
+54 SAYDDWNN
-61 DKWIS
+61 KWIS
-66 QWYDAENATIV
+66 QWYDPINATIV

-84 SWGGGAPDGHCGFIG
+84 SWGGGDDGHCGFIG
-99 GDGNLTVNVAGY
+99 DDGYLTVTVAGY
-111 GIRIN
+111 GIKIN
-116 GPDDTWDKPGDLGKY
+116 GRSGTWNTDDDLEKY
-131 VKNDKGGKLDEKVA
+131 VKNDDGETLNKDVSVE
-145 VQWLG
+145 WLG
-150 SRKVDGDKT
+150 ARVVTSNGKS
-159 AYFLKITVPLTQDRL
+159 AYYLKITVPLTQDRIG
-174 KSDQVVEYKGKWWR
+174 KDQEVYYNGKWWR
-188 RATAAKDQEVE
+188 RTKTATDQKVE
-199 FSEKVDTR
+199 FTEIVDTR
-207 YGCTPTKITNAY
+207 YGCTPTIITNAY
-219 YGVRGNKPGYVIAW
+219 YGVKQNKPGYFIDW
-233 KKDGTATKNSIDKKG
+233 KKDGKADKNSIDRYGYYFICDSEGKEI
-248 HLRLCYSN
+248 N
-256 GDPVPD
+256 GTDSLVGSQTSGSLFVPTERM
-262 ISTDNPSLYS
+262 S
-272 SGEFFIPVE
+272 
-281 SLNLDNPSEYK
+281 LDNFSDYK
-292 IIQHYEPTYNKEV
+292 VKQKYTP
-305 VYEISSSNN
+305 SNN
-314 KTRPA
+314 NKVTYSTLSDSYTRPA

-328 NYDQVTRKAKVNW
+328 DYNQTTRKVKVNW

-363 DNATDAVETIAQNIK
+363 DKATNTANTTTQNIK

-391 VPLGKSLD
+391 VPLGRSMN
-399 YEFSVRRSHTGTSD
+399 YEFRVKRSHTGNSD
-413 VWNNAFSKH
+413 VWNNAFSKS
-422 TSLSASAKH
+422 TSLDVSTKH
-431 CNVTAGSVH
+431 SNVTAGSVH

-448 TATITWQTEGDIWS
+448 TATITWQTEGDTWS
-462 SGTKAVLTRLNVTN
+462 SGTKAVLTRLNVTS

-482 ELSKEDFKRGKY
+482 ELSKEEFLSGKY
-494 VDKMITVCNEY
+494 VDDMIMVCNEY
-505 SYRLTV
+505 RYRLTV
-511 KPAEAYGTLTP
+511 KPAEAYGTLPT
-522 VEAPEAIMPT
+522 VAAPESIMPT

-537 VTFTAGKGYYSDRVE
+537 VAFTAGKGYYSDRVE

-590 NDYYYNDVNAIP
+590 NDYYYNDVNAVP
-602 GVVYDYRIKG
+602 GVVYDYQIKG

-632 RTPTGDV
+632 RTPTGDI

-657 AEPTEGS
+657 AEPTDGS

-670 YVFTGASNLTVDN
+670 YVFSGASNLTVDN
-683 DQLLNDATQA
+683 DSLMKDATQA
-693 VTLQAWVRAA
+693 ATLQAWVRAA
-703 KEGTIIEKPGMY
+703 NEGTIIEKPGMY
-715 KLAYNGKKIEF
+715 KLAYKDKKIEF
-726 TAGSQTL
+726 SAGSQTL
-733 KTPKKLSDYA
+733 KTPKKLSEYV
-743 SSAQFVHLSA
+743 SSDQFVHLSA
-753 VASATHLII
+753 VASATHLYI
-762 YINGMAVAEAERTAQ
+762 YVNGLAVAEAERTAQ
-777 ITGNNNKVVMGEG
+777 IAGNNNKVVMGEG

-802 KALNADT
+802 KALSADT
-809 IANDY
+809 IASDY
-814 DRYIVGNEDG
+814 SRYLVGNEDG

-857 GVTISSKDIPTSAQ
+857 GVKISSKDIPTSAQ
-871 LGYSSYT
+871 LGHSSYT
-878 ATDGSYQIR
+878 SVDGSYQIR

-925 TVNFTDKSSFKI
+925 TVNFTDKSSFNI

-1059 RIELTYQNDA
+1059 RIELTYQNEA
-1069 YKMTAEARETTLN
+1069 YKMTAAPRDTTLN
-1082 HVKGVY
+1082 HFKGAY
-1088 VSKQHQNRV
+1088 VSKQHKNRV

-1139 GEDLNLSNEFAKQS
+1139 GEDLNLSNEFVQQN
-1153 EVNAYVDSIST
+1153 EVNEYVDSVST
-1164 QGKFVNCSDTVYYN
+1164 QGVFVNCSDTVYYN

-1183 IKRYTPSIIVKE
+1183 IKRYTPSILVKE

-1210 SISTL
+1210 NVATL

-1221 KVKTYDPDNAAQPY
+1221 KVKTYNPDNAAQPY

-1265 RRKDGVKEDIV
+1265 RRKEGVKEDIV
-1276 PTPEAK
+1276 PTPEAT

-1287 GDIAYGT
+1287 GDLAYGT
-1294 QEDITTDEN
+1294 QENITTDKK
-1303 GEAVWTFQVNNPEM
+1303 GEAEWTFQVNNPEM
-1317 TSALRSAAMDMTYSE
+1317 TSAMRSAAMDMTYSE
-1332 NSESTSS
+1332 DSQSSSS
-1339 TTINWKGGFDG
+1339 TTINWKSGFDG
-1350 KGNTKAIV
+1350 KGNTKAIIV
-1358 IGAKTLGSDFVTNG
+1358 GAKTMGSDFVTNG

-1389 AYLEKGVT
+1389 SYLEKGVT
-1397 VTSTSTYEGN
+1397 VTSTSSYEGS
-1407 VTNEGVLNNEAKVG
+1407 VANEGVLNSEAKINTELVTFVG
-1421 AKVITFTGL
+1421 A
-1430 GAGVVN
+1430 GAGVIN
-1436 ENDVKNEF
+1436 KNDIKNEY
-1444 SFGASHSETIG
+1444 SFGVSHSEMIG
-1455 GTDSDTKTMT
+1455 GTDTDTKTMT

-1472 SSDPQYVGS
+1472 SSDPQYVGP

-1486 VGYSTNIGVGKTENI
+1486 VGFSTNIGVGKTQNI
-1501 AVTTREMYQANPS
+1501 AVVSREMYQSAPDK
-1514 EYELFG
+1514 YELFG
-1520 DVTPENSEYLLVK
+1520 DVTPAANDYLLVK
-1533 TTGLGLSQK
+1533 ATGLGLSQK

-1554 EQVLLP
+1554 EKVLLP
-1560 KLEDVRNKLLH
+1560 KLEEVRNSMLH
-1571 QQAEGVDFQAMAN
+1571 QQSEALDFQAMAN
-1584 NTKLPVYVSKLAAD
+1584 NTKKPVYVSKLGVD
-1598 DPNFGKSNN
+1598 DANYGKSNN

-1617 DPLDGPSYKIYA
+1617 DPLDGPSYKIYT

-1641 FLNQSIDNWKM
+1641 FLNQSIDNWKK

-1685 VGRSETQRFS
+1685 VGRSETTRFS
-1695 ILIGAQF
+1695 LLIGAQF
-1702 TNNFGWTLNGTGMVL
+1702 STNFGWELNGTGMIL
-1717 TVDESLTTEHGGE
+1717 NIDEKFTTEHGGE
-1730 FSTEETARH
+1730 FTNEETARH
-1739 CKGYVLAEEG
+1739 CKGFVLAEEG

-1764 NGDQYIKYKDMKD
+1764 DGDQYINYKDMKD

-1796 CPYEG
+1796 CPFEG

-1926 TDFQGDIYD
+1926 TDFQDEIYD

-2018 KTLYDQA
+2018 QALYDQA
-2025 LTNGM
+2025 VKNGM

-2044 YRWFLDDLQDQRYDL
+2044 YSWFMDDLQDQRYDL

-2069 EEVFNYSAVHSGIK
+2069 AEVYNYSAVHSGIK

-2099 VLTVNDEVMLT
+2099 VLTVNDEVKLT

-2139 VSVRLDGQNDEL
+2139 VSVRLDGKNDEL
-2151 VSEFQRNWSGKNLTI
+2151 VSEFQRNWSGKNLTV
-2166 EMWTLADKPQ
+2166 EMWTLADKAQ

-2186 NSSIELATTSDN
+2186 NSAIELATTSDN

-2267 NGHFAGKMHGAR
+2267 SGHFAGKMHGAR

-2306 AYYPMSEAKGS
+2306 AYYPMSEAKGD

-2326 NLEMRGGEWAN
+2326 NLEMRGAEWAN

-2379 QQTATIISNGRGDGK
+2379 QPTATIISNGRGDG
-2394 EMGGSLN
+2394 EDMGGSLN

-2425 SFADNDW
+2425 SYADNDW

-2438 VNRTSGRGQIYVDGK
+2438 VNRTSGRAQIYVDGK

-2486 ETVDNFFKGEID
+2486 EKADNFFKGEID

-2522 TEKGL
+2522 AEKGL

-2542 KELQFSLMDQK
+2542 KELQFSLKDQK
-2553 QQADPTQKVPD
+2553 QPADPTQQVAD
-2564 AVAVGGDVE
+2564 AVVVGGDVE
-2573 TKASAPVK
+2573 TKTSAPVK

-2639 YIDRNQLKWSDNAL
+2639 FIDRNQLKWSDRAL
-2653 TVAKKLNEEKTIKVK
+2653 TVVKKLNEEKTIRVK
-2668 ALNKGGSIEHFTIEN
+2668 ALNNGGSIEHFTVEN

-2697 DPTSSADIVLTID
+2697 DPTASQDIVLTID

-2735 LTVKVEGEKPEWTV
+2735 LTVKVEGEKPDWTV
-2749 NPADFK
+2749 NAADFK

-2787 GVCNNRYYKQNDMYY
+2787 GVCNNRYYKLNDMYY
-2802 AMLTVYSNDVNNSD
+2802 AMLTVYSNDVSSD
-2816 LEFRIW
+2816 NLEFRIW

-2829 YIAQSEK
+2829 YIAESEK

-2855 TAKDYRVQNISLN
+2855 TAKDYRVQNITLN

-2891 DGKWTSDDQVKS
+2891 DGKWTSDDQVKN

-2915 GWVGQLTEIDNDQM
+2915 GWMGQLTAIDNDQM
-2929 YLVHSSAPQSLH
+2929 YLVHSSQPQSLH
-2941 ISGPAVDPT
+2941 ISGPVVDPT
-2950 SHKLTIRGAKED
+2950 SHKLTIRGAKAD
-2962 GTPRW
+2962 GTARW

-3033 VLQYPSKTSV
+3033 QLQYPSKTSV
-3043 GRKAKAAMAAAKNAD
+3043 GRKAKAVKSAD
-3058 DANAYFPYSANMTA
+3058 ESTAYFPYSANMTA
-3072 VVEVEGVSLQQGDRL
+3072 VVEVEGVELQQGDRL

-3100 AIELPDGRTIFM
+3100 AIALPDGRIVFM
-3112 LTVGGDQPEAVD
+3112 LTIGGDKSEAVD
-3124 VTIERG
+3124 VTVERD
-3130 GDVIAKAPSV
+3130 GDVVAKAPSAV
-3140 ISYAANSN
+3140 SYAANSN
-3148 VGTINEPMHISFL
+3148 VGTLSEPMRISFL
-3161 GTEGGLYVYPSP
+3161 GTEGGLYIYPSP
-3173 FHSQLKIRANVDRN
+3173 FYSQLKIRAIVDRD
-3187 AQTDVFVSDMSGKR
+3187 AYTDVYVSDMSGKR
-3201 VVAWDNCNDN
+3201 IVAWNDCNTG

-3220 GNTVPSGVYI
+3220 GNSVPAGVYI
-3230 VSISVDGNVYS
+3230 VSIAVDGNVYS

>member
-1 MKRRREK
+1 MKRRRLQ

-16 RFAGNSVSMRRFMR
+16 RFAGNSVSTRRSMR
-30 TSAGRFMQFFLCVM
+30 TSAGRFMQFFLCVV

-54 SAYDDWQ
+54 SADDWNNA
-61 DKWIS
+61 WIK
-66 QWYDAENATIV
+66 QRFNPVNATLE

-84 SWGGGAPDGHCGFIG
+84 DWGASGNGHCGFCRD
-99 GDGNLTVNVAGY
+99 DGYLTVNVAGKEIKLRGPKNEWTSLEVGSDQVT
-111 GIRIN
+111 GI
-116 GPDDTWDKPGDLGKY
+116 DYKY
-131 VKNDKGGKLDEKVA
+131 

-150 SRKVDGDKT
+150 KSTDPTNGKK
-159 AYFLKITVPLTQDRL
+159 AYYLRLIIPLM
-174 KSDQVVEYKGKWWR
+174 QVNSSESVTYTGKWWR
-188 RATAAKDQEVE
+188 RGRDDNNVTHTVNIK
-199 FSEKVDTR
+199 TN
-207 YGCTPTKITNAY
+207 YGCTKTVITGGRY
-219 YGVRGNKPGYVIAW
+219 YVLNRTPGYIIFF
-233 KKDGTATKNSIDKKG
+233 KKDGKASDYSIDSYG
-248 HLRLCYSN
+248 SFVLCNSTGEEISGIGSVSASN
-256 GDPVPD
+256 TSGSFFVP
-262 ISTDNPSLYS
+262 TDKMS
-272 SGEFFIPVE
+272 
-281 SLNLDNPSEYK
+281 LDNFSDYKVKQKYTPS
-292 IIQHYEPTYNKEV
+292 YNKQV
-305 VYEISSSNN
+305 TYSTLSDSH
-314 KTRPA
+314 TRPA

-328 NYDQVTRKAKVNW
+328 DYNQVTRKAKVNW

-363 DNATDAVETIAQNIK
+363 DKATNAVETTTQNIQ

-391 VPLGKSLD
+391 VPLGKSLN
-399 YEFSVRRSHTGTSD
+399 YEFSIKRSHTGNSD

-431 CNVTAGSVH
+431 SNVTAGSVH

-462 SGTKAVLTRLNVTN
+462 SGTKAVITRINVTT

-482 ELSKEDFKRGKY
+482 ELSKEEFLSGKY
-494 VDKMITVCNEY
+494 VDDMIMVCNEY
-505 SYRLTV
+505 RYRLTV
-511 KPAEAYGTLTP
+511 KPTEAYGTLPT
-522 VEAPEAIMPT
+522 VAAPESIMPT

-537 VTFTAGKGYYSDRVE
+537 VAFTAGKGYYSDRVE

-602 GVVYDYRIKG
+602 GIVYDYRIRG

-617 GNLLESDEVLTDVGF
+617 GKLIESDEKLTDVGF
-632 RTPTGDV
+632 RTPTGDI

-726 TAGSQTL
+726 TAGTQTL

-753 VASATHLII
+753 VANDTHLYI
-762 YINGMAVAEAERTAQ
+762 YVNGLAVAEAERTAQ

-809 IANDY
+809 IASDY
-814 DRYIVGNEDG
+814 NRYLVGNEDG

-857 GVTISSKDIPTSAQ
+857 NVTTSSKDIPTSAQ

-1069 YKMTAEARETTLN
+1069 YQMTATKHEETLN
-1082 HVKGVY
+1082 HFKGVY
-1088 VSKQHQNRV
+1088 AKKQYDNRV
-1097 AYDGNKITIYP
+1097 VYEGNKITIYP
-1108 DAETGE
+1108 NAETGE
-1114 FYADLIPEKY
+1114 FFADLIPEKY

-1210 SISTL
+1210 GISTL

-1221 KVKTYDPDNAAQPY
+1221 KVKTYDPDNATQPY

-1294 QEDITTDEN
+1294 QEDITTDEK
-1303 GEAVWTFQVNNPEM
+1303 GEAEWTFQVNNPEM

-1501 AVTTREMYQANPS
+1501 AVTTREMYLANPT

-1520 DVTPENSEYLLVK
+1520 SVTPESNEYLLVK

-1571 QQAEGVDFQAMAN
+1571 QSAEGVDFQAMAN
-1584 NTKLPVYVSKLAAD
+1584 NTKKPVYVSKLAVD

-1617 DPLDGPSYKIYA
+1617 TPTDGPSYKIYA

-1717 TVDESLTTEHGGE
+1717 TVDESFTTEHGGE

-1749 SDYISVDVC
+1749 SDYLSVDVC

-1764 NGDQYIKYKDMKD
+1764 DGDQYVKYKDMKN

-1825 EITVEKDFIENV
+1825 EITVEKDFVENV

-1864 IDDSSNPNGAQLL
+1864 IDDGSNPNGAQLL
-1877 IDGAPIGNGR
+1877 MDGAPIGNGR

-1940 VHFTPSATDVNLK
+1940 VHFTPSATDVKLK

-2008 WTTLMSYYND
+2008 WTTLMSYYD
-2018 KTLYDQA
+2018 DEALYDQA
-2025 LTNGM
+2025 VKNGM

-2044 YRWFLDDLQDQRYDL
+2044 YRWFMDDQQDQRYDL

-2069 EEVFNYSAVHSGIK
+2069 EEVYNYSAVHTGIK

-2139 VSVRLDGQNDEL
+2139 VSVRLDGKNDVL

-2166 EMWTLADKPQ
+2166 EMWTLADKAQ

-2186 NSSIELATTSDN
+2186 NSAIELATTSDN

-2204 ADKTIVSDKAF
+2204 AEKTIVSDKAF

-2267 NGHFAGKMHGAR
+2267 SGHFAGRMHGAR
-2279 IWDKVLTPARLQTN
+2279 IWDKVMTPARLQTN

-2306 AYYPMSEAKGS
+2306 AYYPMSEAKGN

-2337 PEGRAAAFNGKDQYL
+2337 PEGRAAAFNGKDQYV
-2352 KLSSGSSCVVDNT
+2352 KLSSGSSCVVDSS

-2379 QQTATIISNGRGDGK
+2379 QQTATIISNGRGDGE

-2486 ETVDNFFKGEID
+2486 ERADNFFKGEID

-2553 QQADPTQKVPD
+2553 QQADPAQKVPD

-2639 YIDRNQLKWSDNAL
+2639 YIDRNQLKWSDRAL
-2653 TVAKKLNEEKTIKVK
+2653 TVVKKLNEEKTIKVK
-2668 ALNKGGSIEHFTIEN
+2668 ALNKGGSIEHFTVEN

-2697 DPTSSADIVLTID
+2697 DPTSSADILLTID

-2749 NPADFK
+2749 NAADFK

-2802 AMLTVYSNDVNNSD
+2802 AMLTVYSNDVNGSD

-2855 TAKDYRVQNISLN
+2855 TAKDYRVQNITLN

-2929 YLVHSSAPQSLH
+2929 YLVHSSAPQNLH

-3058 DANAYFPYSANMTA
+3058 GTNAYFPYSANMTA
-3072 VVEVEGVSLQQGDRL
+3072 VVEVEGVELQQGDRL

-3100 AIELPDGRTIFM
+3100 GITLPDGRTIFM
-3112 LTVGGDQPEAVD
+3112 LAVGGDKPEAVD

-3130 GDVIAKAPSV
+3130 GNIIAKAPSA

-3161 GTEGGLYVYPSP
+3161 GTDGGLYVYPSP
-3173 FHSQLKIRANVDRN
+3173 FYSQLKIRAMVDRD
-3187 AQTDVFVSDMSGKR
+3187 AYADVYVTDMSGKR
-3201 VVAWDNCNDN
+3201 VVAWNDCNAG

>member
-8 QPPPYLDR
+8 QPPPYLDGWV
-16 RFAGNSVSMRRFMR
+16 AGNSVSARSSTR
-30 TSAGRFMQFFLCVM
+30 TPAGRFMQFFLCVM

-54 SAYDDWQ
+54 SAYDDW
-61 DKWIS
+61 DNKWIS
-66 QWYDAENATIV
+66 QWYDPINATIV

-84 SWGGGAPDGHCGFIG
+84 SWGGGDDGHCGFIG
-99 GDGNLTVNVAGY
+99 DDGYLTVTVAGY
-111 GIRIN
+111 GIKIN
-116 GPDDTWDKPGDLGKY
+116 GPSGTWNNSKDFKKY
-131 VKNDKGGKLDEKVA
+131 VKNDDGKTLNKDVSVE
-145 VQWLG
+145 WLG
-150 SRKVDGDKT
+150 DRVVTSNGKS
-159 AYFLKITVPLTQDRL
+159 AYYLKITVPLTQDRIG
-174 KSDQVVEYKGKWWR
+174 KDQEVYYNGKWWR
-188 RATAAKDQEVE
+188 RTKTATDQKVDFTEI
-199 FSEKVDTR
+199 VDTR
-207 YGCTPTKITNAY
+207 YGCTPTIITNAY
-219 YGVRGNKPGYVIAW
+219 YGVKQNKPGYFIDW
-233 KKDGTATKNSIDKKG
+233 KKNGTATNKSIDRYGYYFICDSEGKEI
-248 HLRLCYSN
+248 N
-256 GDPVPD
+256 G
-262 ISTDNPSLYS
+262 TDSLVGS
-272 SGEFFIPVE
+272 QTSGSLFIPTE
-281 SLNLDNPSEYK
+281 RMSLDNFSDYK
-292 IIQHYEPTYNKEV
+292 VKQKYTP
-305 VYEISSSNN
+305 SNN
-314 KTRPA
+314 NKVTYSTLSDSYTRPA
-319 YPQVKEISA
+319 YPQVNEISA
-328 NYDQVTRKAKVNW
+328 NYDQVTRKMKVNW

-363 DNATDAVETIAQNIK
+363 DRATNAVETTTQNIK

-391 VPLGKSLD
+391 VPLGRSMN
-399 YEFSVRRSHTGTSD
+399 YEFRVKRSHTGNSD
-413 VWNNAFSKH
+413 VWNNAFSKQ
-422 TSLSASAKH
+422 TSLDVSTKH
-431 CNVTAGSVH
+431 SNVTAGSVH

-448 TATITWQTEGDIWS
+448 TATITWQTEGDTWS
-462 SGTKAVLTRLNVTN
+462 SGTKAVLTRLNVTT

-482 ELSKEDFKRGKY
+482 ELSKEEFLSGKY
-494 VDKMITVCNEY
+494 VDDMIMVCNEY
-505 SYRLTV
+505 RYRLTV
-511 KPAEAYGTLTP
+511 KPAEAYGTLPT
-522 VEAPEAIMPT
+522 VAAPESIMPT

-537 VTFTAGKGYYSDRVE
+537 VAFTAGKGYYSDRVE

-590 NDYYYNDVNAIP
+590 NDYYYNDVNAVP
-602 GVVYDYRIKG
+602 GVVYDYQIKG

-632 RTPTGDV
+632 RTPTGDI

-657 AEPTEGS
+657 AEATDGS

-693 VTLQAWVRAA
+693 ATLQAWVRAA
-703 KEGTIIEKPGMY
+703 KEGTIIEKSGMY
-715 KLAYNGKKIEF
+715 KLAYKDKKIEF
-726 TAGSQTL
+726 SAGTQTL
-733 KTPKKLSDYA
+733 KTPKKLSEFV
-743 SSAQFVHLSA
+743 SSDQFVHLSA

-762 YINGMAVAEAERTAQ
+762 YINGEAVAEAERTAQ

-802 KALNADT
+802 KALSADT
-809 IANDY
+809 IASDY
-814 DRYIVGNEDG
+814 DRYLVGNEDG

-857 GVTISSKDIPTSAQ
+857 GVTISAKDIPTSAQ
-871 LGYSSYT
+871 LGHSSYT
-878 ATDGSYQIR
+878 SVDGSYQIR

-925 TVNFTDKSSFKI
+925 TVNFTDKSSFNI

-1059 RIELTYQNDA
+1059 RIELTYQNEA
-1069 YKMTAEARETTLN
+1069 YKMTTEARETTLN

-1097 AYDGNKITIYP
+1097 AYNGNKITIYP

-1294 QEDITTDEN
+1294 QEDITTDEK
-1303 GEAVWTFQVNNPEM
+1303 GEAEWTFQVNNPEM

-1397 VTSTSTYEGN
+1397 VTSTSSYEGN
-1407 VTNEGVLNNEAKVG
+1407 VTNEGVLNNEAKIGLELMTFAGVG
-1421 AKVITFTGL
+1421 AGKITN
-1430 GAGVVN
+1430 N
-1436 ENDVKNEF
+1436 EIKDEY
-1444 SFGASHSETIG
+1444 SFGVSHSETIG
-1455 GTDSDTKTMT
+1455 GTDTDTKTMT

-1472 SSDPQYVGS
+1472 SSDPQYVGA

-1486 VGYSTNIGVGKTENI
+1486 VGFSTNIGVGKTQNI
-1501 AVTTREMYQANPS
+1501 AVVSREMYLSAPNK
-1514 EYELFG
+1514 YELFG
-1520 DVTPENSEYLLVK
+1520 DVTPAANDYLLVK
-1533 TTGLGLSQK
+1533 ATGLGLSQK
-1542 YGTMFTYPQVHI
+1542 YGTMFIYPQVHI
-1554 EQVLLP
+1554 EKVLLP
-1560 KLEDVRNKLLH
+1560 KLEEVRNSMLH
-1571 QQAEGVDFQAMAN
+1571 QQSEALDFQAMAD
-1584 NTKLPVYVSKLAAD
+1584 NTKLPVYVSKLATD
-1598 DPNFGKSNN
+1598 DPNYGKSNN
-1607 DKVFKGANAN
+1607 DKVFGGANAD
-1617 DPLDGPSYKIYA
+1617 DPCDGPSYKIYA
-1629 PAGQPL
+1629 PKGVVM

-1641 FLNQSIDNWKM
+1641 YLNQSIENWKT

-1676 SYEYSEEYE
+1676 SYEYSEEYG
-1685 VGRSETQRFS
+1685 VGRSETTRFS
-1695 ILIGAQF
+1695 LLVGAQYS
-1702 TNNFGWTLNGTGMVL
+1702 TNVGWGFDGTGFVL
-1717 TVDESLTTEHGGE
+1717 NIDEKVTTEHGGE
-1730 FSTEETARH
+1730 FTNEETARH

-1764 NGDQYIKYKDMKD
+1764 NGDQYIKYKDMKN

-1926 TDFQGDIYD
+1926 TDFQDEIYD

-2018 KTLYDQA
+2018 QALYDQA
-2025 LTNGM
+2025 VKNGM

-2044 YRWFLDDLQDQRYDL
+2044 YSWFMDDLQDQRYDL

-2069 EEVFNYSAVHSGIK
+2069 AEVYNYSAVHSGIK

-2099 VLTVNDEVMLT
+2099 VLTVNDEVKLT

-2139 VSVRLDGQNDEL
+2139 VSVRLDGKNDEL
-2151 VSEFQRNWSGKNLTI
+2151 VSEFQRNWSGKNLTV
-2166 EMWTLADKPQ
+2166 EMWTLADKAQ

-2186 NSSIELATTSDN
+2186 NSAIELATTSDN

-2267 NGHFAGKMHGAR
+2267 SGHFAGKMHGAR

-2306 AYYPMSEAKGS
+2306 AYYPMSEAKGD

-2326 NLEMRGGEWAN
+2326 NLEMRGAEWAN
-2337 PEGRAAAFNGKDQYL
+2337 PEGRAVAFNGKDQYL

-2379 QQTATIISNGRGDGK
+2379 QQTATIISNGRGDG
-2394 EMGGSLN
+2394 EDMGGSLN

-2425 SFADNDW
+2425 SYADNDW

-2438 VNRTSGRGQIYVDGK
+2438 VNRTSGRAQIYVDGK

-2471 HLGARVWTPADNLQQ
+2471 HLGARVWTPVDNLQQ
-2486 ETVDNFFKGEID
+2486 EKADNFFKGEID

-2542 KELQFSLMDQK
+2542 KELQFSLKDQK

-2564 AVAVGGDVE
+2564 AVVVGGDVE
-2573 TKASAPVK
+2573 TKTSAPVK

-2639 YIDRNQLKWSDNAL
+2639 FIDRNQLKWSDRAL
-2653 TVAKKLNEEKTIKVK
+2653 TVVKKLNEEKTIRVK
-2668 ALNKGGSIEHFTIEN
+2668 ALNNGGSIEHFTVEN

-2697 DPTSSADIVLTID
+2697 DPTASQDIVLTID

-2735 LTVKVEGEKPEWTV
+2735 LTVKVEGEKPDWTV
-2749 NPADFK
+2749 NAADFK

-2802 AMLTVYSNDVNNSD
+2802 AMLTVYSNEVSSD
-2816 LEFRIW
+2816 NLEFRIW

-2829 YIAQSEK
+2829 YIAESEK

-2841 NNAVVGSPSQPVLF
+2841 NNAVVGSPLQPVLF
-2855 TAKDYRVQNISLN
+2855 TAKDYRVQNITLN

-2891 DGKWTSDDQVKS
+2891 DGKWTSDDQVKN

-2915 GWVGQLTEIDNDQM
+2915 GWMGQLTAIDNDQM
-2929 YLVHSSAPQSLH
+2929 YLVHSSQPQSLH

-2950 SHKLTIRGAKED
+2950 SHKLTIRGAKAD
-2962 GTPRW
+2962 GTARW

-3033 VLQYPSKTSV
+3033 QLQYPSKTSV
-3043 GRKAKAAMAAAKNAD
+3043 GRKAKAAMAAAKNTD
-3058 DANAYFPYSANMTA
+3058 GTNAYFPYSANMTA
-3072 VVEVEGVSLQQGDRL
+3072 VVEVEGVELQQGDRL

-3100 AIELPDGRTIFM
+3100 AIALPDGRTVFM
-3112 LTVGGDQPEAVD
+3112 LTIGGDKPEAVD
-3124 VTIERG
+3124 VTVERD
-3130 GDVIAKAPSV
+3130 GDVVAKAPSAV
-3140 ISYAANSN
+3140 SYAANSN
-3148 VGTINEPMHISFL
+3148 VGTLSEPMRISFL
-3161 GTEGGLYVYPSP
+3161 GTEGGLYIYPSP
-3173 FHSQLKIRANVDRN
+3173 FYSQLKIRAIVDRD
-3187 AQTDVFVSDMSGKR
+3187 AYTDVYVSDMSGKR
-3201 VVAWDNCNDN
+3201 IVAWNDCNAG

-3220 GNTVPSGVYI
+3220 GNTVPAGVYI
-3230 VSISVDGNVYS
+3230 VSIAVDGNVYS

>member
-8 QPPPYLDR
+8 QPPPYWDGRL
-16 RFAGNSVSMRRFMR
+16 AGNSVSTRRSMR

-54 SAYDDWQ
+54 SAYDSWQ
-61 DKWIS
+61 NSWIS
-66 QWYDAENATIV
+66 QWYDPVNATIV

-84 SWGGGAPDGHCGFIG
+84 SWGGGDDGHCGFIG
-99 GDGNLTVNVAGY
+99 DDGYLTVTVAGY
-111 GIRIN
+111 GIKIN
-116 GPDDTWDKPGDLGKY
+116 GRSGTWNTDDDLEKY
-131 VKNDKGGKLDEKVA
+131 VKNDDGETLNKDVSVE
-145 VQWLG
+145 WLG
-150 SRKVDGDKT
+150 PRVVTSNGKS
-159 AYFLKITVPLTQDRL
+159 AYYLKITVPLTQDRIG
-174 KSDQVVEYKGKWWR
+174 KDQEVYYNGKWWR
-188 RATAAKDQEVE
+188 RTKTATDQKVE
-199 FSEKVDTR
+199 FTEIVDTR
-207 YGCTPTKITNAY
+207 YGCTPTIITNAY
-219 YGVRGNKPGYVIAW
+219 YGVKQNKPGYFIVW
-233 KKDGTATKNSIDKKG
+233 KKDGKADKNSIDRYGYYFICDSEGKEI
-248 HLRLCYSN
+248 N
-256 GDPVPD
+256 GTDSLVGSQTSGSLFVPTERM
-262 ISTDNPSLYS
+262 S
-272 SGEFFIPVE
+272 
-281 SLNLDNPSEYK
+281 LDNFSDYK
-292 IIQHYEPTYNKEV
+292 VKQKYTP
-305 VYEISSSNN
+305 SNN
-314 KTRPA
+314 NKVTYSTLSDSYTRPA

-328 NYDQVTRKAKVNW
+328 DYNQTTRKVKVNW

-363 DNATDAVETIAQNIK
+363 DKATNTANTTTQNIK

-391 VPLGKSLD
+391 VPLGRSMN
-399 YEFSVRRSHTGTSD
+399 YEFRVKRSHTGNSD
-413 VWNNAFSKH
+413 VWNNAFSKS
-422 TSLSASAKH
+422 TSLDVSTKH
-431 CNVTAGSVH
+431 SNVTAGSVH

-448 TATITWQTEGDIWS
+448 TATITWQTNGDTWS
-462 SGTKAVLTRLNVTN
+462 SGTKAVLTRLNVTS

-482 ELSKEDFKRGKY
+482 ELSKEEFLSGKY
-494 VDKMITVCNEY
+494 VDDMIMVCNEY
-505 SYRLTV
+505 RYRLTV
-511 KPAEAYGTLTP
+511 KPAEAYGTLPT
-522 VEAPEAIMPT
+522 VAAPESIMPT

-537 VTFTAGKGYYSDRVE
+537 VAFTAGKGYYSDRVE

-590 NDYYYNDVNAIP
+590 NDYYYNDVNAVP
-602 GVVYDYRIKG
+602 GVVYDYQIKG

-632 RTPTGDV
+632 RTPTGDI

-657 AEPTEGS
+657 AEATEGS

-670 YVFTGASNLTVDN
+670 YVFTGASKLTVDN
-683 DQLLNDATQA
+683 DSLLKDATQA
-693 VTLQAWVRAA
+693 ATLQAWVRPV

-715 KLAYNGKKIEF
+715 KLAYNDKKIEF
-726 TAGSQTL
+726 SAGTQTL
-733 KTPKKLSDYA
+733 KTPKKLSEYV
-743 SSAQFVHLSA
+743 SSDQFVHLSA

-762 YINGMAVAEAERTAQ
+762 YINGEAVAEAERTAQ

-809 IANDY
+809 LANDY
-814 DRYIVGNEDG
+814 SRYLVGNEDG

-857 GVTISSKDIPTSAQ
+857 GVTTSSKDVPTSAQ
-871 LGYSSYT
+871 LGHSSYT
-878 ATDGSYQIR
+878 SVDGSYQIR

-925 TVNFTDKSSFKI
+925 TVNFTDKSAFNI

-966 SNIVKTDAHGQFTIS
+966 SNIVKTDSHGQFTIS

-1030 YIGRVAGGTKQEAFP
+1030 YIGRVAGGTKQEALA

-1050 SKNNLADDV
+1050 SKNNLADSV

-1069 YKMTAEARETTLN
+1069 YQMTAKARETTLN
-1082 HVKGVY
+1082 HFKGAY
-1088 VSKQHQNRV
+1088 VSKQHKNRV

-1114 FYADLIPEKY
+1114 FFADLIPEKY

-1139 GEDLNLSNEFAKQS
+1139 GEDLNLSNVFVQQNELN
-1153 EVNAYVDSIST
+1153 EYVDSVST

-1183 IKRYTPSIIVKE
+1183 IKRYTPSILVKE

-1210 SISTL
+1210 TVATL

-1221 KVKTYDPDNAAQPY
+1221 KVKTYNPDNAAQPY
-1235 TLGVPVYEQGQ
+1235 SLGVPVYEQGQ

-1265 RRKDGVKEDIV
+1265 KRKEGIKEDIV

-1287 GDIAYGT
+1287 GDLAYGT
-1294 QEDITTDEN
+1294 QENITTDEN
-1303 GEAVWTFQVNNPEM
+1303 GEAEWTFQVNNPEM

-1332 NSESTSS
+1332 DSQSASS
-1339 TTINWKGGFDG
+1339 TTINWKSGFDG
-1350 KGNTKAIV
+1350 KGNTKAV
-1358 IGAKTLGSDFVTNG
+1358 VVGAKIMGSDFVTNG

-1397 VTSTSTYEGN
+1397 VTSTSSYEGN
-1407 VTNEGVLNNEAKVG
+1407 VTNEGVLNNEAKIGLELMTFAGVG
-1421 AKVITFTGL
+1421 AGKVTN
-1430 GAGVVN
+1430 N
-1436 ENDVKNEF
+1436 EIKDEY
-1444 SFGASHSETIG
+1444 SFGVSHSETIG
-1455 GTDSDTKTMT
+1455 GTDTDTKTMT

-1472 SSDPQYVGS
+1472 SSDPQYVGA

-1486 VGYSTNIGVGKTENI
+1486 VGFSTNIGVGKTQNI
-1501 AVTTREMYQANPS
+1501 AVVSREMYQSAPDK
-1514 EYELFG
+1514 YELFG
-1520 DVTPENSEYLLVK
+1520 DVTPAANDYLLVK
-1533 TTGLGLSQK
+1533 ATGLGLSQK
-1542 YGTMFTYPQVHI
+1542 YGTMFIYPQVHI
-1554 EQVLLP
+1554 EKVLLP
-1560 KLEDVRNKLLH
+1560 KLEEVRNSMLH
-1571 QQAEGVDFQAMAN
+1571 QQSEALDFQAMAD
-1584 NTKLPVYVSKLAAD
+1584 NTKLPVYVSKLATD
-1598 DPNFGKSNN
+1598 DPNYGKSNN
-1607 DKVFKGANAN
+1607 DKVFGGANADN
-1617 DPLDGPSYKIYA
+1617 PCDGPSYKIYA
-1629 PAGQPL
+1629 PKGVVM

-1641 FLNQSIDNWKM
+1641 YLNQSIENWKT

-1685 VGRSETQRFS
+1685 VGRSETTRFS
-1695 ILIGAQF
+1695 LLVGAQYS
-1702 TNNFGWTLNGTGMVL
+1702 TNVGWGLDGTGFVL
-1717 TVDESLTTEHGGE
+1717 NIDEKFTTEHGGE
-1730 FSTEETARH
+1730 FTNEETARH
-1739 CKGYVLAEEG
+1739 SKGFVLAEEG

-1764 NGDQYIKYKDMKD
+1764 DGDQYINYKDMKD

-1926 TDFQGDIYD
+1926 TDFQDEIYD

-2018 KTLYDQA
+2018 QALYDQA
-2025 LTNGM
+2025 VMNGM

-2044 YRWFLDDLQDQRYDL
+2044 YSWFMDDLQDQRYDL

-2069 EEVFNYSAVHSGIK
+2069 EEVYNYSAVHSGIK

-2099 VLTVNDEVMLT
+2099 VLTVNDEVKLT

-2139 VSVRLDGQNDEL
+2139 VSVRLDGKNDEL
-2151 VSEFQRNWSGKNLTI
+2151 VSEFQRNWSGKNLTV
-2166 EMWTLADKPQ
+2166 EMWTLADKAQ

-2204 ADKTIVSDKAF
+2204 ANKTIVSDKAF

-2306 AYYPMSEAKGS
+2306 AYYPMSETKGD

-2326 NLEMRGGEWAN
+2326 NLEMRGAEWAN

-2352 KLSSGSSCVVDNT
+2352 KLSAGSSCVVDNT

-2379 QQTATIISNGRGDGK
+2379 QQTATIISNGRGDG
-2394 EMGGSLN
+2394 EDMGGSLN

-2425 SFADNDW
+2425 SYADNDW

-2438 VNRTSGRGQIYVDGK
+2438 VNRTSGRAQIYVDGK

-2486 ETVDNFFKGEID
+2486 EKADNFFKGEID

-2522 TEKGL
+2522 AEKGL

-2542 KELQFSLMDQK
+2542 KELQFSLKDQK
-2553 QQADPTQKVPD
+2553 QQADPTQQVAD
-2564 AVAVGGDVE
+2564 AVVVGGDVE
-2573 TKASAPVK
+2573 TKTSAPVK

-2639 YIDRNQLKWSDNAL
+2639 FIDRNQLKWSDRAL
-2653 TVAKKLNEEKTIKVK
+2653 TVVKKLNEEKTIRVK
-2668 ALNKGGSIEHFTIEN
+2668 ALNNGGSIEHFTVEN

-2697 DPTSSADIVLTID
+2697 DPTASQDIVLTID

-2735 LTVKVEGEKPEWTV
+2735 LTVKVEGEKPDWTV
-2749 NPADFK
+2749 NAADFK

-2802 AMLTVYSNDVNNSD
+2802 AMLTVYSNDVSSD
-2816 LEFRIW
+2816 NLEFRIW

-2829 YIAQSEK
+2829 YIAESEK

-2855 TAKDYRVQNISLN
+2855 TAKDYRVQNITLN

-2891 DGKWTSDDQVKS
+2891 DGKWTSDDQVKN

-2915 GWVGQLTEIDNDQM
+2915 GWMGQLTAIDNDQM
-2929 YLVHSSAPQSLH
+2929 YLVHSSQPQSLH
-2941 ISGPAVDPT
+2941 ISGPVVDPT
-2950 SHKLTIRGAKED
+2950 SHKLTIRGAKAD
-2962 GTPRW
+2962 GTARW

-3033 VLQYPSKTSV
+3033 QLQYPSKTSV
-3043 GRKAKAAMAAAKNAD
+3043 GRKAKAVKSAD
-3058 DANAYFPYSANMTA
+3058 ESTAYFPYSANMTA
-3072 VVEVEGVSLQQGDRL
+3072 VVEVEGVELQQGDRL

-3100 AIELPDGRTIFM
+3100 AIALPDGRTVFM
-3112 LTVGGDQPEAVD
+3112 LTIGGDKPEAVD
-3124 VTIERG
+3124 VTVERD
-3130 GDVIAKAPSV
+3130 GDVVAKAPSAV
-3140 ISYAANSN
+3140 SYAANSN
-3148 VGTINEPMHISFL
+3148 VGTLSEPMRISFL
-3161 GTEGGLYVYPSP
+3161 GTEGGLYIYPSP
-3173 FHSQLKIRANVDRN
+3173 FYSQLKIRATVDRD
-3187 AQTDVFVSDMSGKR
+3187 AYTDVYVSDMSGKR
-3201 VVAWDNCNDN
+3201 IVAWNDCNTG

-3220 GNTVPSGVYI
+3220 GNSVPAGVYI
-3230 VSISVDGNVYS
+3230 VSIAVDGNVYS

>member
-1 MKRRREK
+1 
-8 QPPPYLDR
+8 
-16 RFAGNSVSMRRFMR
+16 
-30 TSAGRFMQFFLCVM
+30 MQFFLCVM

-54 SAYDDWQ
+54 SAYDDW
-61 DKWIS
+61 DNKWIT
-66 QWYDAENATIV
+66 QWYDPEKATIV

-84 SWGGGAPDGHCGFIG
+84 SWGGGDDGHCGFIG
-99 GDGNLTVNVAGY
+99 DDGYLTITVAGY
-111 GIRIN
+111 GIKIN
-116 GPDDTWDKPGDLGKY
+116 GPSGTWNNSKDFEKY
-131 VKNDKGGKLDEKVA
+131 VKNDEGGELDEKVA
-145 VQWLG
+145 VKWLG
-150 SRKVDGDKT
+150 PRVVTSNGKS
-159 AYFLKITVPLTQDRL
+159 AYFLRITVPLTQDRIG
-174 KSDQVVEYKGKWWR
+174 KDQEVKYNGKWWR
-188 RATAAKDQEVE
+188 RTKTATDQKVE
-199 FSEKVDTR
+199 FTEIVDTR
-207 YGCTPTKITNAY
+207 YGCTPTIITNAY
-219 YGVRGNKPGYVIAW
+219 YGVKQNKPGYFIVW
-233 KKDGTATKNSIDKKG
+233 KKDGKVYINSIDILG
-248 HLRLCYSN
+248 NFILCDSN
-256 GDPVPD
+256 GAPVPD
-262 ISTDNPSLYS
+262 ISTIDASSNS
-272 SGEFFIPVE
+272 SGEFFIPAE

-292 IIQHYEPTYNKEV
+292 IIQSYQPTYNKEV
-305 VYEISSSNN
+305 VYETSSTANH
-314 KTRPA
+314 TRPA
-319 YPQVKEISA
+319 YPQVKVISA
-328 NYDQVTRKAKVNW
+328 DYNQTTRKVKVNW

-363 DNATDAVETIAQNIK
+363 DKATNTANTTTQNIK
-378 YMAGKTAYSYEFD
+378 YMAGKTAYGYEFD
-391 VPLGKSLD
+391 VPLGRSMN
-399 YEFSVRRSHTGTSD
+399 YEFRVKRSHTGNSD
-413 VWNNAFSKH
+413 VWNNAFSKS
-422 TSLSASAKH
+422 TSLDVSTKH
-431 CNVTAGSVH
+431 SNVTAGSVH

-448 TATITWQTEGDIWS
+448 TATITWQTNGDTWS
-462 SGTKAVLTRLNVTN
+462 SGTKAVLTRLNVTS

-482 ELSKEDFKRGKY
+482 ELSKEEFLSGKY
-494 VDKMITVCNEY
+494 VDDMIMVCNEY
-505 SYRLTV
+505 RYRLTV
-511 KPAEAYGTLTP
+511 KPAEAYGTLPT
-522 VEAPEAIMPT
+522 VAAPESIMPT
-532 SIGNL
+532 SIGDL
-537 VTFTAGKGYYSDRVE
+537 VAFTAGKGYYSDRVE

-567 RKEHGAPDTDYKQ
+567 RKEHGATDTDYKQ

-590 NDYYYNDVNAIP
+590 NDYYYNDVNAVP
-602 GVVYDYRIKG
+602 GVVYDYQIKG

-632 RTPTGDV
+632 RTPTGDI

-657 AEPTEGS
+657 AEPTDGS

-670 YVFTGASNLTVDN
+670 YVFSGASNLTVDN
-683 DQLLNDATQA
+683 DQLLKDATQA

-753 VASATHLII
+753 VANATHLYI
-762 YINGMAVAEAERTAQ
+762 YVNGLAVAEAERTAQ

-790 FEGAIDEVRLWN
+790 FEGAIDEVRIWN

-809 IANDY
+809 LANDY

-824 LQAYYTFDYSVDD
+824 LQAYYTFDYSVDN

-857 GVTISSKDIPTSAQ
+857 NVTTSSKDIPTSAQ

-878 ATDGSYQIR
+878 AKDGSYQIR

-925 TVNFTDKSSFKI
+925 TVNFTDKSSFNI
-937 SGKVMYKGGNVPVE
+937 SGKVMYKGGDVPVE

-1030 YIGRVAGGTKQEAFP
+1030 YIGRVAGGTKQEALA

-1050 SKNNLADDV
+1050 SKNNLADSV

-1069 YKMTAEARETTLN
+1069 YQMTAKARETTLN
-1082 HVKGVY
+1082 HFKGAY
-1088 VSKQHQNRV
+1088 VSKQHKNRV

-1114 FYADLIPEKY
+1114 FFADLIPEKY

-1133 DNIPGS
+1133 DNIPGN
-1139 GEDLNLSNEFAKQS
+1139 GEDLNLSNEFVQQN
-1153 EVNAYVDSIST
+1153 EVNEYVDSVST
-1164 QGKFVNCSDTVYYN
+1164 QGVFVNCSDTVYYN

-1195 KVKGKLQDFFGKEEL
+1195 KVKGKLQDFFGKAEL
-1210 SISTL
+1210 TVATL

-1221 KVKTYDPDNAAQPY
+1221 KVKTYNPDNAVQPY

-1265 RRKDGVKEDIV
+1265 RRKEGVKEDIV
-1276 PTPEAK
+1276 PTPEAT

-1287 GDIAYGT
+1287 GDLAYGT
-1294 QEDITTDEN
+1294 QENITTDEN
-1303 GEAVWTFQVNNPEM
+1303 GEAEWTFQVNNPEM
-1317 TSALRSAAMDMTYSE
+1317 TSAMRSAAMDMTYSE
-1332 NSESTSS
+1332 DSQSTSS
-1339 TTINWKGGFDG
+1339 TTINWKEGFDG
-1350 KGNTKAIV
+1350 KGNTKAV
-1358 IGAKTLGSDFVTNG
+1358 VVGAKIMGSDFVTNG

-1397 VTSTSTYEGN
+1397 VTSTSSYEGN
-1407 VTNEGVLNNEAKVG
+1407 VTNEGVLNNEAKIGLELMTFAGVG
-1421 AKVITFTGL
+1421 AGKITN
-1430 GAGVVN
+1430 N
-1436 ENDVKNEF
+1436 EIKDEY
-1444 SFGASHSETIG
+1444 SFGVSHSETIG
-1455 GTDSDTKTMT
+1455 GTDTDTKTMT

-1472 SSDPQYVGS
+1472 SSDPQYVGA

-1486 VGYSTNIGVGKTENI
+1486 VGFSTNIGVGKTQNI
-1501 AVTTREMYQANPS
+1501 AVVSREMYQSAPNK
-1514 EYELFG
+1514 YELFG
-1520 DVTPENSEYLLVK
+1520 DVTPAANDYLLVK
-1533 TTGLGLSQK
+1533 ATGLGLSQK
-1542 YGTMFTYPQVHI
+1542 YGTMFIYPQVHI
-1554 EQVLLP
+1554 EKVLLP
-1560 KLEDVRNKLLH
+1560 KLEEVRNSMLH
-1571 QQAEGVDFQAMAN
+1571 QQSEALDFQAMAD
-1584 NTKLPVYVSKLAAD
+1584 NTKLPVYVSKLATD
-1598 DPNFGKSNN
+1598 DPNYGKSNN
-1607 DKVFKGANAN
+1607 DKVFGGANAD
-1617 DPLDGPSYKIYA
+1617 DPCDGPSYKIYA
-1629 PAGQPL
+1629 PKGVVM

-1641 FLNQSIDNWKM
+1641 YLNQSIENWKT

-1676 SYEYSEEYE
+1676 SYEYSEEYG
-1685 VGRSETQRFS
+1685 VGRSETTRFS
-1695 ILIGAQF
+1695 LLVGAQYS
-1702 TNNFGWTLNGTGMVL
+1702 TNVGWGFDGTGFVL
-1717 TVDESLTTEHGGE
+1717 NIDEKVTTEHGGE
-1730 FSTEETARH
+1730 FTNEETARH

-1764 NGDQYIKYKDMKD
+1764 NGDQYIKYKDMKN

-1926 TDFQGDIYD
+1926 TDFQDEIYD

-2018 KTLYDQA
+2018 QALYDQA
-2025 LTNGM
+2025 VKNGM

-2044 YRWFLDDLQDQRYDL
+2044 YSWFMDDLQDQRYDL

-2069 EEVFNYSAVHSGIK
+2069 AEVYNYSAVHSGIK

-2099 VLTVNDEVMLT
+2099 VLTVNDEVKLT

-2139 VSVRLDGQNDEL
+2139 VSVRLDGKNDEL
-2151 VSEFQRNWSGKNLTI
+2151 VSEFQRNWSGKNLTV
-2166 EMWTLADKPQ
+2166 EMWTLADKAQ

-2186 NSSIELATTSDN
+2186 NSAIELATTSDN

-2267 NGHFAGKMHGAR
+2267 SGHFAGKMHGAR

-2379 QQTATIISNGRGDGK
+2379 QQTATIISNGRGDG
-2394 EMGGSLN
+2394 EDMGGSLN

-2425 SFADNDW
+2425 SYADNDW

-2438 VNRTSGRGQIYVDGK
+2438 VNRTSGRAQIYVDGK

-2486 ETVDNFFKGEID
+2486 EKADNFFKGEID

-2522 TEKGL
+2522 AEKGL

-2542 KELQFSLMDQK
+2542 KELQFSLKDQK

-2573 TKASAPVK
+2573 TKTSAPVK

-2639 YIDRNQLKWSDNAL
+2639 FIDRNQLKWSDRAL
-2653 TVAKKLNEEKTIKVK
+2653 TVVKKLNEEKTIRVK
-2668 ALNKGGSIEHFTIEN
+2668 ALNNGGSIEHFTVEN

-2697 DPTSSADIVLTID
+2697 DPTASQDIVLTID

-2735 LTVKVEGEKPEWTV
+2735 LTVKVEGEKPDWTV
-2749 NPADFK
+2749 NAADFK

-2802 AMLTVYSNDVNNSD
+2802 AMLTVYSNDVSSD
-2816 LEFRIW
+2816 NLEFRIW

-2829 YIAQSEK
+2829 YIAESEK

-2855 TAKDYRVQNISLN
+2855 TAKDYRVQNITLN

-2891 DGKWTSDDQVKS
+2891 DGKWTSDDQVKN

-2915 GWVGQLTEIDNDQM
+2915 GWMGQLTAIDNDQM
-2929 YLVHSSAPQSLH
+2929 YLVHSSQPQSLH

-2950 SHKLTIRGAKED
+2950 SHKLTIRGAKAD
-2962 GTPRW
+2962 GTARW

-3021 GYMLQRQSQDDA
+3021 GYMLQRQSKDDA
-3033 VLQYPSKTSV
+3033 QLQYPSKTSV
-3043 GRKAKAAMAAAKNAD
+3043 GRKVKAAKSAD
-3058 DANAYFPYSANMTA
+3058 EPTAYFPYSANMTA
-3072 VVEVEGVSLQQGDRL
+3072 VVEVEGVELQQGDRL

-3100 AIELPDGRTIFM
+3100 AIALPDGRTVFM
-3112 LTVGGDQPEAVD
+3112 LTIGGDKPEAVD
-3124 VTIERG
+3124 VTVERD
-3130 GDVIAKAPSV
+3130 GDVVAKAPSAV
-3140 ISYAANSN
+3140 SYAANSN
-3148 VGTINEPMHISFL
+3148 VGTLSEPMRISFL
-3161 GTEGGLYVYPSP
+3161 GTEGGLYIYPSP
-3173 FHSQLKIRANVDRN
+3173 FYSQLKIRAIVDRD
-3187 AQTDVFVSDMSGKR
+3187 AYTDVYVSDMSGKR
-3201 VVAWDNCNDN
+3201 IVAWNDCNAG

-3220 GNTVPSGVYI
+3220 GNTVPAGVYI
-3230 VSISVDGNVYS
+3230 VSIAVDGNVYS

>member
-1 MKRRREK
+1 MKRRRLQ

-16 RFAGNSVSMRRFMR
+16 RFAGNSVSTRRSMR
-30 TSAGRFMQFFLCVM
+30 TSAGRFMQFFLCVV

-54 SAYDDWQ
+54 SADDWNNA
-61 DKWIS
+61 WIK
-66 QWYDAENATIV
+66 QRFNPVNATLE

-84 SWGGGAPDGHCGFIG
+84 DWGASGDGHCGFCRKNG
-99 GDGNLTVNVAGY
+99 YLTVNVAGKEIKLRGSKDEWTSLEVGGDQVT
-111 GIRIN
+111 GI
-116 GPDDTWDKPGDLGKY
+116 DYKY
-131 VKNDKGGKLDEKVA
+131 

-150 SRKVDGDKT
+150 KLTDPTNGKK
-159 AYFLKITVPLTQDRL
+159 AYYLRLIIPLK
-174 KSDQVVEYKGKWWR
+174 QVNSSESVTYTGKWWR
-188 RATAAKDQEVE
+188 RGRDDNNVTHTVNIK
-199 FSEKVDTR
+199 TN
-207 YGCTPTKITNAY
+207 YGCTKTVITGGRY
-219 YGVRGNKPGYVIAW
+219 YVLNRTPGYIIFF
-233 KKDGTATKNSIDKKG
+233 KKDGKASDYSIDSYG
-248 HLRLCYSN
+248 SFVLCNSAGEEISGIGSVSASN
-256 GDPVPD
+256 TSGSFFVP
-262 ISTDNPSLYS
+262 TDKMS
-272 SGEFFIPVE
+272 
-281 SLNLDNPSEYK
+281 LDNFSDYKVKQKYTPS
-292 IIQHYEPTYNKEV
+292 YNKQV
-305 VYEISSSNN
+305 TYSTLSDSH
-314 KTRPA
+314 TRPA

-328 NYDQVTRKAKVNW
+328 DYDQVTRKAKVNW

-363 DNATDAVETIAQNIK
+363 DRATNAVETTTQNIK

-391 VPLGKSLD
+391 VPLGKSLN
-399 YEFSVRRSHTGTSD
+399 YEFSIKRSHTGNSD

-431 CNVTAGSVH
+431 SNVTAGSVH

-462 SGTKAVLTRLNVTN
+462 SGTKAVITRINVTT

-482 ELSKEDFKRGKY
+482 ELSKEEFLSGRY
-494 VDKMITVCNEY
+494 VDDMIMVCNEY
-505 SYRLTV
+505 RYRLTV
-511 KPAEAYGTLTP
+511 KPTEAYGTLPT
-522 VEAPEAIMPT
+522 VAAPESIMPT

-537 VTFTAGKGYYSDRVE
+537 LTFTAGKGYYSDRVE

-602 GVVYDYRIKG
+602 GIVYDYRIRG

-617 GNLLESDEVLTDVGF
+617 GKLIESDEKLTDVGF
-632 RTPTGDV
+632 RTPTGDI

-726 TAGSQTL
+726 TAGTQTL
-733 KTPKKLSDYA
+733 KTPKKLSEYV
-743 SSAQFVHLSA
+743 SSDQFVHLSA

-762 YINGMAVAEAERTAQ
+762 YINGEAVAEAERTAQ
-777 ITGNNNKVVMGEG
+777 ITGNNNNVVMGEG

-802 KALNADT
+802 KALSADT
-809 IANDY
+809 IASDY
-814 DRYIVGNEDG
+814 NRYLVGNEDG

-857 GVTISSKDIPTSAQ
+857 NVTTSSKDIPTSAQ

-1069 YKMTAEARETTLN
+1069 YQMTATKHEETLN
-1082 HVKGVY
+1082 HFKGVY
-1088 VSKQHQNRV
+1088 AKKQYDNRV
-1097 AYDGNKITIYP
+1097 VYEGNKITIYP
-1108 DAETGE
+1108 NAETGE
-1114 FYADLIPEKY
+1114 FFADLIPEKY

-1210 SISTL
+1210 GISTL

-1221 KVKTYDPDNAAQPY
+1221 KVKTYDPDNAAQSY

-1294 QEDITTDEN
+1294 QEDITTDEK
-1303 GEAVWTFQVNNPEM
+1303 GEAEWTFQVNNPEM

-1501 AVTTREMYQANPS
+1501 AVTTREMYLANPS

-1520 DVTPENSEYLLVK
+1520 NVTPESNEYLLVK

-1584 NTKLPVYVSKLAAD
+1584 NTKKPVYVSKLAVD

-1617 DPLDGPSYKIYA
+1617 TPTDGPSYKIYA

-1717 TVDESLTTEHGGE
+1717 TVDESFTTEHGGE

-1749 SDYISVDVC
+1749 SDYLSVDVC

-1764 NGDQYIKYKDMKD
+1764 DGDQYIKYKDMKN
-1777 EEGQT
+1777 EEEQT

-1801 EYKTKYYEP
+1801 EYRTKYYEP

-1825 EITVEKDFIENV
+1825 EITVEKDFVENV

-1940 VHFTPSATDVNLK
+1940 VHFTPSATDVSLK

-1962 TKLPTAEVNGV
+1962 TKLPTTEVNGV

-2018 KTLYDQA
+2018 QTLYDQA
-2025 LTNGM
+2025 VKNGM
-2030 NAEMIKAADAGTIK
+2030 NAEMIKAADAGCIK
-2044 YRWFLDDLQDQRYDL
+2044 YRWFMDDQQDQRYDL

-2069 EEVFNYSAVHSGIK
+2069 EEVYNYSAVHSGIK

-2139 VSVRLDGQNDEL
+2139 VSVRLDGKNDEL

-2267 NGHFAGKMHGAR
+2267 SGHFAGKMHGAR
-2279 IWDKVLTPARLQTN
+2279 IWDKVMTPARLQTN

-2352 KLSSGSSCVVDNT
+2352 KLSSGSSCVVDSS

-2379 QQTATIISNGRGDGK
+2379 QQTATIISNGRGDGE
-2394 EMGGSLN
+2394 EMGGSFN

-2486 ETVDNFFKGEID
+2486 ERADNFFKGEID

-2653 TVAKKLNEEKTIKVK
+2653 TVVKKLNEEKTIKVK

-2802 AMLTVYSNDVNNSD
+2802 AMLTVYSNDVNGSD

-2855 TAKDYRVQNISLN
+2855 TAKDYRVQNITLN

-2915 GWVGQLTEIDNDQM
+2915 GWVGQLTAIDNDQM
-2929 YLVHSSAPQSLH
+2929 YLVHSSAPQNLH

-3033 VLQYPSKTSV
+3033 QLQYPSKTSV

-3058 DANAYFPYSANMTA
+3058 GTNAYFPYSANMTA

-3100 AIELPDGRTIFM
+3100 GITLPDGRTIFM
-3112 LTVGGDQPEAVD
+3112 LAIGGDKPEAVD
-3124 VTIERG
+3124 VTVERD
-3130 GDVIAKAPSV
+3130 GDVVAKAPSV

-3173 FHSQLKIRANVDRN
+3173 FYSQLKIRAMVDRD
-3187 AQTDVFVSDMSGKR
+3187 AYADVYVTDMSGKR
-3201 VVAWDNCNDN
+3201 VVAWNDCNAG

-3220 GNTVPSGVYI
+3220 GNTVPAGVYI
-3230 VSISVDGNVYS
+3230 VSITVDGNVYS

>member
-8 QPPPYLDR
+8 QPPPYLDGR
-16 RFAGNSVSMRRFMR
+16 VAGNSVSARRSMR
-30 TSAGRFMQFFLCVM
+30 TPAGRFMQFFLCVM

-54 SAYDDWQ
+54 SAQTNWKNEWNWVNFNPADG
-61 DKWIS
+61 
-66 QWYDAENATIV
+66 T
-77 LDIRVYQ
+77 LDLYIRIFQ
-84 SWGGGAPDGHCGFIG
+84 HWGGNNAGHCGFCTSS
-99 GDGNLTVNVAGY
+99 GNLTVDVAGY
-111 GIRIN
+111 KLEIGGEDN
-116 GPDDTWDKPGDLGKY
+116 FTDDSKGY
-131 VKNDKGGKLDEKVA
+131 VKSKPELPDECVEWVGKFLD
-145 VQWLG
+145 
-150 SRKVDGDKT
+150 D
-159 AYFLKITVPLTQDRL
+159 AYYVLVKIPLKQAHLNSSVTVNYR
-174 KSDQVVEYKGKWWR
+174 GKWWR
-188 RATAAKDQEVE
+188 EGIAGDNTVKDDKTVSTAYTCAE
-199 FSEKVDTR
+199 
-207 YGCTPTKITNAY
+207 TKITQGY
-219 YGVRGNKPGYVIAW
+219 YGVQDNTPGYFLNIEKGNSSGNNSVDNYGHYILCNSA
-233 KKDGTATKNSIDKKG
+233 GTAIDGVAKIEA
-248 HLRLCYSN
+248 SN
-256 GDPVPD
+256 TAGTFFVP
-262 ISTDNPSLYS
+262 TNK
-272 SGEFFIPVE
+272 
-281 SLNLDNPSEYK
+281 LNLDNSLDYIVKQVFTPDFNKGVTFTTEGPS
-292 IIQHYEPTYNKEV
+292 H
-305 VYEISSSNN
+305 
-314 KTRPA
+314 TRPA

-328 NYDQVTRKAKVNW
+328 NYNQVTRKIKVNW

-349 NCIEDNMVLTIKST
+349 NYIQDQMELTIKST
-363 DNATDAVETIAQNIK
+363 EVGTSTEKTTTQNIS
-378 YMAGKTAYSYEFD
+378 YLAGRTAYSYEFD
-391 VPLGKSLD
+391 VPLGKSYN
-399 YEFSVRRSHTGTSD
+399 YEFTIRRLHTKNYAA
-413 VWNNAFSKH
+413 WNNMYSKR

-431 CNVTAGSVH
+431 SNVTAGSVH

-448 TATITWQTEGDIWS
+448 TATITWQTNGDIWS
-462 SGTKAVLTRLNVTN
+462 SGTKAVLTRINVTT
-476 NTTDNI
+476 NTTDDI
-482 ELSKEDFKRGKY
+482 ELSKEEFLSGKY
-494 VDKMITVCNEY
+494 VDDMIMVCNEY
-505 SYRLTV
+505 RYRLTV
-511 KPAEAYGTLTP
+511 KPAEAYGTLPT
-522 VEAPEAIMPT
+522 VAAPESIMPT
-532 SIGNL
+532 SIGDL
-537 VTFTAGKGYYSDRVE
+537 VAFTAGKGYYSDRVE

-590 NDYYYNDVNAIP
+590 NDYYYNDVNAVP
-602 GVVYDYRIKG
+602 GIVYDYQIKG

-617 GNLLESDEVLTDVGF
+617 GTLLESDEVLTDVGF
-632 RTPTGDV
+632 RTPTGDI

-657 AEPTEGS
+657 AEATEGS

-670 YVFTGASNLTVDN
+670 YVFTGASKLTVDN
-683 DQLLNDATQA
+683 DSLLKDATQA
-693 VTLQAWVRAA
+693 ATLQAWVRPV

-715 KLAYNGKKIEF
+715 KLAFNDKKVEF
-726 TAGSQTL
+726 SAGTQTL
-733 KTPKKLSDYA
+733 KTPKKLSEYV
-743 SSAQFVHLSA
+743 SSDQFVHLSA

-762 YINGMAVAEAERTAQ
+762 YINGEAVAEAERTAQ
-777 ITGNNNKVVMGEG
+777 ITGNNNNVVMGEG

-802 KALNADT
+802 KALSADT
-809 IANDY
+809 IASDY
-814 DRYIVGNEDG
+814 NRYLVGNEEG

-857 GVTISSKDIPTSAQ
+857 NVTTSSKDIPTSAQ

-878 ATDGSYQIR
+878 AKDGSYQIR

-925 TVNFTDKSSFKI
+925 TVNFTDKSSFNI

-966 SNIVKTDAHGQFTIS
+966 SNIVKTDSHGQFTIS

-1006 SDGTDRNYQDD
+1006 SDGTDRNYQDN

-1059 RIELTYQNDA
+1059 RIELTYQNEA
-1069 YKMTAEARETTLN
+1069 YKMTTEARETTLN

-1097 AYDGNKITIYP
+1097 AYNGNKITIYP

-1210 SISTL
+1210 TVATL

-1221 KVKTYDPDNAAQPY
+1221 KVKTYNPDNAAQSY

-1303 GEAVWTFQVNNPEM
+1303 GEAEWTFQVNNPEM
-1317 TSALRSAAMDMTYSE
+1317 TSAMRSAAMDMTYSE
-1332 NSESTSS
+1332 DSQSTSS

-1397 VTSTSTYEGN
+1397 VTSTSSYEGN
-1407 VTNEGVLNNEAKVG
+1407 VTNEGVLNNEAKIGLELMTFAGVG
-1421 AKVITFTGL
+1421 AGKITN
-1430 GAGVVN
+1430 N
-1436 ENDVKNEF
+1436 EIKDEY
-1444 SFGASHSETIG
+1444 SFGVSHSETIG
-1455 GTDSDTKTMT
+1455 GTDTDTKTMT

-1472 SSDPQYVGS
+1472 SSDPQYVGA

-1486 VGYSTNIGVGKTENI
+1486 VGFSTNIGVGKTQNI
-1501 AVTTREMYQANPS
+1501 AVVSREMYLSAPNK
-1514 EYELFG
+1514 YELFG
-1520 DVTPENSEYLLVK
+1520 DVTPAANDYLLVK
-1533 TTGLGLSQK
+1533 ATGLGLSQK
-1542 YGTMFTYPQVHI
+1542 YGTMFIYPQVHI
-1554 EQVLLP
+1554 EKVLLP
-1560 KLEDVRNKLLH
+1560 KLEEVRNSMLH
-1571 QQAEGVDFQAMAN
+1571 QQSEALDFQAMAD
-1584 NTKLPVYVSKLAAD
+1584 NTKLPVYVSKLATD
-1598 DPNFGKSNN
+1598 DPNYGKSNN
-1607 DKVFKGANAN
+1607 DKVFGGANAD
-1617 DPLDGPSYKIYA
+1617 DPCDGPSYKIYA
-1629 PAGQPL
+1629 PKGVVM

-1641 FLNQSIDNWKM
+1641 YLNQSIENWKT

-1676 SYEYSEEYE
+1676 SYEYSEEYG
-1685 VGRSETQRFS
+1685 VGRSETTRFS
-1695 ILIGAQF
+1695 LLVGAQYS
-1702 TNNFGWTLNGTGMVL
+1702 TNVGWGFDGTGFVL
-1717 TVDESLTTEHGGE
+1717 NIDEKVTTEHGGE
-1730 FSTEETARH
+1730 FTNEETARH

-1764 NGDQYIKYKDMKD
+1764 NGDQYIKYKDMKN

-1926 TDFQGDIYD
+1926 TDFQDEIYD

-2018 KTLYDQA
+2018 QALYDQA
-2025 LTNGM
+2025 VKNGM

-2044 YRWFLDDLQDQRYDL
+2044 YSWFMDDLQDQRYDL

-2069 EEVFNYSAVHSGIK
+2069 AEVYNYSAVHSGIK

-2099 VLTVNDEVMLT
+2099 VLTVNDEVKLT

-2139 VSVRLDGQNDEL
+2139 VSVRLDGKNDEL
-2151 VSEFQRNWSGKNLTI
+2151 VSEFQRNWSGKNLTV
-2166 EMWTLADKPQ
+2166 EMWTLADKAQ

-2186 NSSIELATTSDN
+2186 NSAIELATTSDN

-2267 NGHFAGKMHGAR
+2267 SGHFAGKMHGAR

-2306 AYYPMSEAKGS
+2306 AYYPMSEAKGD

-2326 NLEMRGGEWAN
+2326 NLEMRGAEWAN
-2337 PEGRAAAFNGKDQYL
+2337 PEGRAVAFNGKDQYL

-2379 QQTATIISNGRGDGK
+2379 QQTATIISNGRGDG
-2394 EMGGSLN
+2394 EDMGGSLN

-2425 SFADNDW
+2425 SYADNDW

-2438 VNRTSGRGQIYVDGK
+2438 VNRTSGRAQIYVDGK

-2471 HLGARVWTPADNLQQ
+2471 HLGARVWTPVDNLQQ
-2486 ETVDNFFKGEID
+2486 EKADNFFKGEID

-2542 KELQFSLMDQK
+2542 KELQFSLKDQK

-2564 AVAVGGDVE
+2564 AVVVGGDVE
-2573 TKASAPVK
+2573 TKTSAPVK

-2639 YIDRNQLKWSDNAL
+2639 FIDRNQLKWSDRAL
-2653 TVAKKLNEEKTIKVK
+2653 TVVKKLNEEKTIRVK
-2668 ALNKGGSIEHFTIEN
+2668 ALNNGGSIEHFTVEN

-2697 DPTSSADIVLTID
+2697 DPTASEDVVLTID

-2735 LTVKVEGEKPEWTV
+2735 LTVKVEGEKPDWTV
-2749 NPADFK
+2749 NAADFK

-2802 AMLTVYSNDVNNSD
+2802 AMLTVYSNEVSSD
-2816 LEFRIW
+2816 NLEFRIW

-2829 YIAQSEK
+2829 YIAESEK

-2841 NNAVVGSPSQPVLF
+2841 NNAVVGSPLQPVLF
-2855 TAKDYRVQNISLN
+2855 TAKDYRVQNITLN

-2891 DGKWTSDDQVKS
+2891 DGKWTSDDQVKN

-2915 GWVGQLTEIDNDQM
+2915 GWMGQLTAIDNDQM
-2929 YLVHSSAPQSLH
+2929 YLVHSSQPQSLH

-2950 SHKLTIRGAKED
+2950 SHKLTIRGAKAD
-2962 GTPRW
+2962 GTARW

-3033 VLQYPSKTSV
+3033 QLQYPSKTSV
-3043 GRKAKAAMAAAKNAD
+3043 GRKAKAVKSAD
-3058 DANAYFPYSANMTA
+3058 EPTAYFPYSANMTA
-3072 VVEVEGVSLQQGDRL
+3072 VVEVEGVELQQGDRL

-3100 AIELPDGRTIFM
+3100 AIALPDGRTVFM
-3112 LTVGGDQPEAVD
+3112 LTIGGDKPEAVD
-3124 VTIERG
+3124 VTVERD
-3130 GDVIAKAPSV
+3130 GDVVAKAPSAV
-3140 ISYAANSN
+3140 SYAANSN
-3148 VGTINEPMHISFL
+3148 VGTLSEPMRISFL
-3161 GTEGGLYVYPSP
+3161 GTEGGLYIYPSP
-3173 FHSQLKIRANVDRN
+3173 FYSQLKIRAIVDRD
-3187 AQTDVFVSDMSGKR
+3187 AYTDVYVSDMSGKR
-3201 VVAWDNCNDN
+3201 IVAWNDCNAG

-3220 GNTVPSGVYI
+3220 GNSVPAGVYI
-3230 VSISVDGNVYS
+3230 VSIAVDGNVYS

>member
-1 MKRRREK
+1 
-8 QPPPYLDR
+8 
-16 RFAGNSVSMRRFMR
+16 MR
-30 TSAGRFMQFFLCVM
+30 TPAGRFMQFFLCVV

-54 SAYDDWQ
+54 SAYDDWNN
-61 DKWIS
+61 KWIS
-66 QWYDAENATIV
+66 QWYDPINATIV

-84 SWGGGAPDGHCGFIG
+84 SWGGGDDGHCGFIG
-99 GDGNLTVNVAGY
+99 DDGYLTVTVAGY
-111 GIRIN
+111 GIKIN
-116 GPDDTWDKPGDLGKY
+116 GRSGTWNTDDDLEKY
-131 VKNDKGGKLDEKVA
+131 VKNDDGETLNKDVSVE
-145 VQWLG
+145 WLG
-150 SRKVDGDKT
+150 ARVVTSNGKS
-159 AYFLKITVPLTQDRL
+159 AYFLKITVPLTQDRIG
-174 KSDQVVEYKGKWWR
+174 KDQEVYYNGKWWR
-188 RATAAKDQEVE
+188 RTKTATDQKVE
-199 FSEKVDTR
+199 FTEIVDTR
-207 YGCTPTKITNAY
+207 YGCTPTIITNAY
-219 YGVRGNKPGYVIAW
+219 YGVKQNKPGYFIVW
-233 KKDGTATKNSIDKKG
+233 KKDGKADKNSIDRYGYYFICDSEGKEI
-248 HLRLCYSN
+248 N
-256 GDPVPD
+256 GTDSLVGSQTSGSLFVPTERM
-262 ISTDNPSLYS
+262 S
-272 SGEFFIPVE
+272 
-281 SLNLDNPSEYK
+281 LDNFSDYK
-292 IIQHYEPTYNKEV
+292 VKQKYTP
-305 VYEISSSNN
+305 SNN
-314 KTRPA
+314 NKVTYSTLSDSYTRPA

-328 NYDQVTRKAKVNW
+328 DYNQTTRKVKVNW

-363 DNATDAVETIAQNIK
+363 DKATNTTNTTTQNIK

-391 VPLGKSLD
+391 VPLGRSMN
-399 YEFSVRRSHTGTSD
+399 YEFRVKRSHTGNSD
-413 VWNNAFSKH
+413 VWNNAFSKS
-422 TSLSASAKH
+422 TSLDVSTKH
-431 CNVTAGSVH
+431 SNVTAGSVH

-448 TATITWQTEGDIWS
+448 TATITWQTNGDTWS
-462 SGTKAVLTRLNVTN
+462 SGTKAVLTRLNVTS

-482 ELSKEDFKRGKY
+482 ELSKEEFLSGKY
-494 VDKMITVCNEY
+494 VDDMIMVCNEY
-505 SYRLTV
+505 RYRLTV
-511 KPAEAYGTLTP
+511 KPAEAYGTLPT
-522 VEAPEAIMPT
+522 VAAPESIMPT

-537 VTFTAGKGYYSDRVE
+537 VAFTAGKGYYSDRVE

-590 NDYYYNDVNAIP
+590 NDYYYNDVNAVP
-602 GVVYDYRIKG
+602 GVVYDYQIKG

-632 RTPTGDV
+632 RTPTGDI

-657 AEPTEGS
+657 AEPTDGS

-670 YVFTGASNLTVDN
+670 YVFSGASNLTVDN
-683 DQLLNDATQA
+683 DSLMKDATQA
-693 VTLQAWVRAA
+693 ATLQAWVRPTA
-703 KEGTIIEKPGMY
+703 EGTIIEKAGMY
-715 KLAYNGKKIEF
+715 KLAYNDKKIEF
-726 TAGSQTL
+726 SAGTQTL
-733 KTPKKLSDYA
+733 KTPKKLSEYV
-743 SSAQFVHLSA
+743 SSDQFVHLSA

-762 YINGMAVAEAERTAQ
+762 YINGEAVAEAERTAQ

-802 KALNADT
+802 KALSADT
-809 IANDY
+809 IASDY
-814 DRYIVGNEDG
+814 SRYLVGNEDG

-857 GVTISSKDIPTSAQ
+857 GVTISAKDIPTSAQ
-871 LGYSSYT
+871 LGHSSYT
-878 ATDGSYQIR
+878 SVDGSYQIR

-925 TVNFTDKSSFKI
+925 TVNFTDKSSFNI
-937 SGKVMYKGGNVPVE
+937 SGKVMYKGGTVPVE

-1050 SKNNLADDV
+1050 SKNNLADSV
-1059 RIELTYQNDA
+1059 RIELTYQNEA
-1069 YKMTAEARETTLN
+1069 YKMTAAPRETTLN
-1082 HVKGVY
+1082 HFKGAY

-1139 GEDLNLSNEFAKQS
+1139 GEDLNLSNEFVQQN
-1153 EVNAYVDSIST
+1153 EVNEYVDSVST
-1164 QGKFVNCSDTVYYN
+1164 QGVFVNCSDTVYYN

-1183 IKRYTPSIIVKE
+1183 IKRYTPSILVKE

-1210 SISTL
+1210 TVATL

-1221 KVKTYDPDNAAQPY
+1221 KVKTYNPDNAVQPY

-1276 PTPEAK
+1276 PTPEAT

-1287 GDIAYGT
+1287 GDLAYGT
-1294 QEDITTDEN
+1294 QENITTDEN
-1303 GEAVWTFQVNNPEM
+1303 GEAEWTFQVNNPEM
-1317 TSALRSAAMDMTYSE
+1317 TSAMRSAAMDMTYTE
-1332 NSESTSS
+1332 NSQSTSS
-1339 TTINWKGGFDG
+1339 TTINWKEGFDG
-1350 KGNTKAIV
+1350 KGNTKAV
-1358 IGAKTLGSDFVTNG
+1358 VVGAKIMGSDFVTNG

-1397 VTSTSTYEGN
+1397 VTSTSSYEGN
-1407 VTNEGVLNNEAKVG
+1407 VTNEGVLNNEAKIGLELMTFAGVG
-1421 AKVITFTGL
+1421 AGKITN
-1430 GAGVVN
+1430 N
-1436 ENDVKNEF
+1436 EIKDEY
-1444 SFGASHSETIG
+1444 SFGVSHSETIG
-1455 GTDSDTKTMT
+1455 GTDTDTKTMT

-1472 SSDPQYVGS
+1472 SSDPQYVGA

-1486 VGYSTNIGVGKTENI
+1486 VGFSTNIGVGKTQNI
-1501 AVTTREMYQANPS
+1501 AVVSREMYLSAPNK
-1514 EYELFG
+1514 YELFG
-1520 DVTPENSEYLLVK
+1520 DVTPAANDYLLVK
-1533 TTGLGLSQK
+1533 ATGLGLSQK
-1542 YGTMFTYPQVHI
+1542 YGTMFIYPQVHI
-1554 EQVLLP
+1554 EKVLLP
-1560 KLEDVRNKLLH
+1560 KLEEVRNSMLH
-1571 QQAEGVDFQAMAN
+1571 QQSEALDFQAMAD
-1584 NTKLPVYVSKLAAD
+1584 NTKLPVYVSKLATD
-1598 DPNFGKSNN
+1598 DPNYGKSNN
-1607 DKVFKGANAN
+1607 DKVFGGANADN
-1617 DPLDGPSYKIYA
+1617 PCDGPSYKIYA
-1629 PAGQPL
+1629 PKGVVM

-1641 FLNQSIDNWKM
+1641 YLNQSIENWKT

-1676 SYEYSEEYE
+1676 SYEYSEEYG
-1685 VGRSETQRFS
+1685 VGRSETTRFS
-1695 ILIGAQF
+1695 LLVGAQYSA
-1702 TNNFGWTLNGTGMVL
+1702 NVGWGLDGTGFVL
-1717 TVDESLTTEHGGE
+1717 NIDEKFTTEHGGE
-1730 FSTEETARH
+1730 FTNEETARH

-1764 NGDQYIKYKDMKD
+1764 DGDQYINYKDMKD

-1926 TDFQGDIYD
+1926 TDFQDEIYD

-2018 KTLYDQA
+2018 QALYDQA
-2025 LTNGM
+2025 VKNGM

-2044 YRWFLDDLQDQRYDL
+2044 YSWFMDDLQDQRYDL

-2069 EEVFNYSAVHSGIK
+2069 AEVYNYSAVHSGIK

-2099 VLTVNDEVMLT
+2099 VLTVNDEVKLT

-2139 VSVRLDGQNDEL
+2139 VSVRLDGKNDEL
-2151 VSEFQRNWSGKNLTI
+2151 VSEFQRNWCGKNLTV
-2166 EMWTLADKPQ
+2166 EMWTLADKAQ

-2267 NGHFAGKMHGAR
+2267 SGHFAGKMHGAR

-2306 AYYPMSEAKGS
+2306 AYYPMSEAKGD

-2326 NLEMRGGEWAN
+2326 NLEMRGAEWAN

-2379 QQTATIISNGRGDGK
+2379 QQTATIISNGRGDG
-2394 EMGGSLN
+2394 EDMGGSLN

-2425 SFADNDW
+2425 SYADNDW

-2438 VNRTSGRGQIYVDGK
+2438 VNRTSGRAQIYVDGK

-2486 ETVDNFFKGEID
+2486 EKADNFFKGEID

-2522 TEKGL
+2522 AEKGL

-2542 KELQFSLMDQK
+2542 KELQFSLKDQK

-2564 AVAVGGDVE
+2564 AVVVGGDVE
-2573 TKASAPVK
+2573 TKTSAPVK

-2639 YIDRNQLKWSDNAL
+2639 FIDRNQLKWSDRAL
-2653 TVAKKLNEEKTIKVK
+2653 TVVKKLNEEKTIRVK
-2668 ALNKGGSIEHFTIEN
+2668 ALNNGGSIEHFTVEN

-2697 DPTSSADIVLTID
+2697 DPTASQDIVLTID

-2735 LTVKVEGEKPEWTV
+2735 LTVKVEGEKPDWTV
-2749 NPADFK
+2749 NAADFK

-2764 YINKVYSSDDE
+2764 YINKVYSSDNE

-2802 AMLTVYSNDVNNSD
+2802 AMLTVYSNDVSSD
-2816 LEFRIW
+2816 NLEFRIW

-2829 YIAQSEK
+2829 YIAESEK

-2855 TAKDYRVQNISLN
+2855 TAKDYRVQNITLN

-2891 DGKWTSDDQVKS
+2891 DGKWTSDDQVKN

-2915 GWVGQLTEIDNDQM
+2915 GWMGQLTAIDNDQM
-2929 YLVHSSAPQSLH
+2929 YLVHSSQPQSLH
-2941 ISGPAVDPT
+2941 ISGPVVDPT
-2950 SHKLTIRGAKED
+2950 SHKLTIRGAKAD
-2962 GTPRW
+2962 GTARW
-2967 NYISYLPSDN
+2967 NYISYLSSDN

-3033 VLQYPSKTSV
+3033 QLQYPSKTSV
-3043 GRKAKAAMAAAKNAD
+3043 GRKAKAVKSAD
-3058 DANAYFPYSANMTA
+3058 EPTAYFPYSANMTA
-3072 VVEVEGVSLQQGDRL
+3072 VVEVEGVELQQGDRL

-3100 AIELPDGRTIFM
+3100 AIALPDGRSVFM
-3112 LTVGGDQPEAVD
+3112 LTIGGDKPEAVD
-3124 VTIERG
+3124 VTIERD
-3130 GDVIAKAPSV
+3130 GDVVAKAPSAV
-3140 ISYAANSN
+3140 SYAANSN
-3148 VGTINEPMHISFL
+3148 VGTLSEPMRISFL
-3161 GTEGGLYVYPSP
+3161 GTEGGLYIYPSP
-3173 FHSQLKIRANVDRN
+3173 FYSQLKIRATVDRD
-3187 AQTDVFVSDMSGKR
+3187 AYTDVYVSDMSGKR
-3201 VVAWDNCNDN
+3201 IVAWNDCNTG

-3220 GNTVPSGVYI
+3220 GNSVPAGVYI
-3230 VSISVDGNVYS
+3230 VSIAVDGNVYS

>member
-1 MKRRREK
+1 MKRRRLQ

-16 RFAGNSVSMRRFMR
+16 RFAGNSVSTRRSMR
-30 TSAGRFMQFFLCVM
+30 TSAGRFMQFFLCVV

-54 SAYDDWQ
+54 SATDDWNNS
-61 DKWIS
+61 WIHHR
-66 QWYDAENATIV
+66 YNPVNATLE
-77 LDIRVYQ
+77 LDIRVFQ
-84 SWGGGAPDGHCGFIG
+84 TWGGIGNGHCGFCR
-99 GDGNLTVNVAGY
+99 NAGY
-111 GIRIN
+111 LNVKVGGYDIKIS
-116 GPDDTWDKPGDLGKY
+116 GPDDNWKNFDVGSDQVTGIDHKY
-131 VKNDKGGKLDEKVA
+131 VK
-145 VQWLG
+145 WLG
-150 SRKVDGDKT
+150 YTSDK
-159 AYFLKITVPLTQDRL
+159 AYYLRLVIPLTQSQIGTDVAVSYSGMWWR
-174 KSDQVVEYKGKWWR
+174 KGK
-188 RATAAKDQEVE
+188 TES
-199 FSEKVDTR
+199 SEDNPVSHNTSINTS
-207 YGCTPTKITNAY
+207 YGCTKTVITGGR
-219 YGVRGNKPGYVIAW
+219 YGVQRNTTGYYIDW
-233 KKDGTATKNSIDKKG
+233 KKDGTTPNYSIDHYG
-248 HLRLCYSN
+248 SFVLCNSAGKEISGIGSVSASN
-256 GDPVPD
+256 TSGSFFVP
-262 ISTDNPSLYS
+262 TDKMS
-272 SGEFFIPVE
+272 
-281 SLNLDNPSEYK
+281 LDNFSDYKVKQKYTPS
-292 IIQHYEPTYNKEV
+292 YNKQV
-305 VYEISSSNN
+305 TYSTLSDSH
-314 KTRPA
+314 TRPA
-319 YPQVKEISA
+319 YPQVKELSA
-328 NYDQVTRKAKVNW
+328 DYNQVTRKAKVNW

-363 DNATDAVETIAQNIK
+363 DKATNAVETTTQNFK
-378 YMAGKTAYSYEFD
+378 YMAGKTVYSYEFD
-391 VPLGKSLD
+391 VPLGKSMN
-399 YEFSVRRSHTGTSD
+399 YEFSVRRSHTGNYA
-413 VWNNAFSKH
+413 VWNNTFSKQ

-431 CNVTAGSVH
+431 SNVTAGSVH

-448 TATITWQTEGDIWS
+448 TATITWQTNGDIWS
-462 SGTKAVLTRLNVTN
+462 SGTKAVITRINVTT

-482 ELSKEDFKRGKY
+482 ELSKEDFLSGKY
-494 VDKMITVCNEY
+494 VDDMIMVCNEY
-505 SYRLTV
+505 RYRLTV

-522 VEAPEAIMPT
+522 VAAPESIMPT

-537 VTFTAGKGYYSDRVE
+537 VAFTAGKGYYSDRVE

-590 NDYYYNDVNAIP
+590 NDYYYNDVNAVP
-602 GVVYDYRIKG
+602 GVVYDYQIKG

-632 RTPTGDV
+632 RTPTGDI

-670 YVFTGASNLTVDN
+670 YVFSGASNLTVDN

-726 TAGSQTL
+726 TAGTQTL
-733 KTPKKLSDYA
+733 KTPKKLSEYV
-743 SSAQFVHLSA
+743 SSDQFVHLSA

-762 YINGMAVAEAERTAQ
+762 YINGEAVAEAERTAQ
-777 ITGNNNKVVMGEG
+777 ITGNNNNVVMGEG

-809 IANDY
+809 IASDY
-814 DRYIVGNEDG
+814 NRYLVGNEDG

-857 GVTISSKDIPTSAQ
+857 NITTSSKDIPTSAQ

-925 TVNFTDKSSFKI
+925 TVNFTDKSSFNI

-1069 YKMTAEARETTLN
+1069 YQMTATKHEETLN
-1082 HVKGVY
+1082 HFKGVY
-1088 VSKQHQNRV
+1088 AKKQYDNRV
-1097 AYDGNKITIYP
+1097 VYEGNKITIYP
-1108 DAETGE
+1108 NAETGE
-1114 FYADLIPEKY
+1114 FFADLIPEKY

-1195 KVKGKLQDFFGKEEL
+1195 KVKGKLQDFFGKKEL
-1210 SISTL
+1210 GISTL

-1294 QEDITTDEN
+1294 QEDITTDEK
-1303 GEAVWTFQVNNPEM
+1303 GEAEWTFQVNNPEM

-1501 AVTTREMYQANPS
+1501 AVTTREMYLANPS

-1520 DVTPENSEYLLVK
+1520 SVTPESNEYLLVK

-1584 NTKLPVYVSKLAAD
+1584 NTKKPVYVSKLAVD

-1617 DPLDGPSYKIYA
+1617 TPTDGPSYKIYA
-1629 PAGQPL
+1629 PVGQPL

-1717 TVDESLTTEHGGE
+1717 TVDESFTTEHGGE

-1749 SDYISVDVC
+1749 SDYLSVDVC

-1764 NGDQYIKYKDMKD
+1764 DGDQYIKYKDMKN

-1810 GQHVINEATVQMEVP
+1810 GQHVIDEATVQMEVP
-1825 EITVEKDFIENV
+1825 EITVEKDFVENV

-1864 IDDSSNPNGAQLL
+1864 IDDDSNPNGAQLL
-1877 IDGAPIGNGR
+1877 MDGAPIGNGR

-1940 VHFTPSATDVNLK
+1940 VHFTPSATDVKLK

-1962 TKLPTAEVNGV
+1962 TKLPTTEVNGV

-2008 WTTLMSYYND
+2008 WTTLMSYYD
-2018 KTLYDQA
+2018 DETLYDQA
-2025 LTNGM
+2025 VKNGM

-2044 YRWFLDDLQDQRYDL
+2044 YRWFMDDQQDQRYDL

-2069 EEVFNYSAVHSGIK
+2069 EEVYNYSAVHTGIK

-2099 VLTVNDEVMLT
+2099 VLTVNDEVMLR

-2128 GIRNGAQTDHS
+2128 GVRNGAQTDHS
-2139 VSVRLDGQNDEL
+2139 VSVRLDGKNDEL

-2166 EMWTLADKPQ
+2166 EMWTLADKAQ

-2186 NSSIELATTSDN
+2186 NSAIELATTSDN

-2204 ADKTIVSDKAF
+2204 AEKTIVSDKAF

-2267 NGHFAGKMHGAR
+2267 SGHFAGKMHGAR
-2279 IWDKVLTPARLQTN
+2279 IWDKVMTPARLQTN

-2337 PEGRAAAFNGKDQYL
+2337 PDGRAAAFNGKDQYL
-2352 KLSSGSSCVVDNT
+2352 KLSSGSSCVVDSS

-2379 QQTATIISNGRGDGK
+2379 QQTATIISNGRGDGE

-2486 ETVDNFFKGEID
+2486 ERADNFFKGEID

-2639 YIDRNQLKWSDNAL
+2639 YIDRNQLKWSDRAL
-2653 TVAKKLNEEKTIKVK
+2653 TVVKKLNEEKTLKVK
-2668 ALNKGGSIEHFTIEN
+2668 ALNKGGSIEHFTVEN

-2735 LTVKVEGEKPEWTV
+2735 LTVKVEGEKPEWMV

-2802 AMLTVYSNDVNNSD
+2802 AMLTVYSNDVNGSD

-2841 NNAVVGSPSQPVLF
+2841 NNAVVGSPAQPVLF
-2855 TAKDYRVQNISLN
+2855 TAKDYRVQNITLN

-2929 YLVHSSAPQSLH
+2929 YLVHSSAPQNLH

-3058 DANAYFPYSANMTA
+3058 GTNAYFPYSANMTA
-3072 VVEVEGVSLQQGDRL
+3072 VVEVEGVELQQGDRL

-3100 AIELPDGRTIFM
+3100 GITLPDGRTIFM
-3112 LTVGGDQPEAVD
+3112 LAVGGDKPEAVD

-3130 GDVIAKAPSV
+3130 GNIIAKAPSA

-3161 GTEGGLYVYPSP
+3161 GTEDGLYVYPSP
-3173 FHSQLKIRANVDRN
+3173 FYSQLKIRAMVDRD
-3187 AQTDVFVSDMSGKR
+3187 AYADVYVTDMSGKR
-3201 VVAWDNCNDN
+3201 VVTWNDCNAG

>member
-1 MKRRREK
+1 MKRRRLQ

-16 RFAGNSVSMRRFMR
+16 RFAGNSVSTRRSMR
-30 TSAGRFMQFFLCVM
+30 TSAGRFMQFFLCVV

-54 SAYDDWQ
+54 SADDWNNA
-61 DKWIS
+61 WIK
-66 QWYDAENATIV
+66 QRFNPVNATLE

-84 SWGGGAPDGHCGFIG
+84 DWGASGDGHCGFCRKNG
-99 GDGNLTVNVAGY
+99 YLTVNVAGKEIKLRGPEDKWTSLEVGSDQVT
-111 GIRIN
+111 GI
-116 GPDDTWDKPGDLGKY
+116 DYKY
-131 VKNDKGGKLDEKVA
+131 

-150 SRKVDGDKT
+150 KSTDPTNGKK
-159 AYFLKITVPLTQDRL
+159 AYYLRLIIPLK
-174 KSDQVVEYKGKWWR
+174 QVNSSESVTYTGKWWR
-188 RATAAKDQEVE
+188 RGRDDNNVTHTVNIK
-199 FSEKVDTR
+199 TN
-207 YGCTPTKITNAY
+207 YGCTKTVITGGRY
-219 YGVRGNKPGYVIAW
+219 YVLNRTPGYIIFF
-233 KKDGTATKNSIDKKG
+233 KKDGKASDYSIDSYG
-248 HLRLCYSN
+248 SFVLCNSAGEEISGIGSVSASN
-256 GDPVPD
+256 TSGSFFVP
-262 ISTDNPSLYS
+262 TDKMS
-272 SGEFFIPVE
+272 
-281 SLNLDNPSEYK
+281 LDNFSDYNVKQKYTPS
-292 IIQHYEPTYNKEV
+292 YNKQV
-305 VYEISSSNN
+305 TYSTLSDSH
-314 KTRPA
+314 TRPA

-328 NYDQVTRKAKVNW
+328 DYNQVTRKAKVNW

-363 DNATDAVETIAQNIK
+363 DKATNAVETTTQNIQ

-391 VPLGKSLD
+391 VPLGKSLN
-399 YEFSVRRSHTGTSD
+399 YEFSIKRSHTGNSD

-431 CNVTAGSVH
+431 SNVTAGSVH

-462 SGTKAVLTRLNVTN
+462 SGTKAVITRINVTT

-482 ELSKEDFKRGKY
+482 ELSKEEFLSGKY
-494 VDKMITVCNEY
+494 VDDMIMVCNEY
-505 SYRLTV
+505 RYRLTV
-511 KPAEAYGTLTP
+511 KPTEAYGTLPT
-522 VEAPEAIMPT
+522 VAAPESIMPT

-537 VTFTAGKGYYSDRVE
+537 VAFTAGKGYYSDRVE

-567 RKEHGAPDTDYKQ
+567 RKEHGAPDADYKQ

-602 GVVYDYRIKG
+602 GIVYDYRIRG

-617 GNLLESDEVLTDVGF
+617 GKLIESDEKLTDVGF
-632 RTPTGDV
+632 RTPTGDI

-683 DQLLNDATQA
+683 DLLLNDATQA

-733 KTPKKLSDYA
+733 KTPKKLSEYV
-743 SSAQFVHLSA
+743 SSDQFVHLSA
-753 VASATHLII
+753 VANDTHLYI
-762 YINGMAVAEAERTAQ
+762 YVNGLAVAEAERTAQ

-809 IANDY
+809 IASDY
-814 DRYIVGNEDG
+814 NRYLVGNEDG

-857 GVTISSKDIPTSAQ
+857 NVTTSSKDIPTSAQ

-1069 YKMTAEARETTLN
+1069 YQMTATKHEETLN
-1082 HVKGVY
+1082 HFKGIY
-1088 VSKQHQNRV
+1088 AKKQYDNRV
-1097 AYDGNKITIYP
+1097 VYEGNKITIYP
-1108 DAETGE
+1108 NAETGE
-1114 FYADLIPEKY
+1114 FFADLIPEKY

-1294 QEDITTDEN
+1294 QEDITTDEK
-1303 GEAVWTFQVNNPEM
+1303 GEAEWTFQVNNPEM

-1501 AVTTREMYQANPS
+1501 AVTTREMYLANPT

-1520 DVTPENSEYLLVK
+1520 SVTPESNEYLLVK

-1571 QQAEGVDFQAMAN
+1571 QQTEGVDFQAMAN
-1584 NTKLPVYVSKLAAD
+1584 NTKKPVYVSKLAVD

-1617 DPLDGPSYKIYA
+1617 TPTDGPSYKIYA

-1717 TVDESLTTEHGGE
+1717 TVDESFTTEHGGE

-1749 SDYISVDVC
+1749 SDYLSVDVC

-1764 NGDQYIKYKDMKD
+1764 DGDQYIKYKDMKN

-1825 EITVEKDFIENV
+1825 EITVEKDFVENV

-1940 VHFTPSATDVNLK
+1940 VHFTPSATDVSLK

-1962 TKLPTAEVNGV
+1962 TKLPTTEVNGV

-2018 KTLYDQA
+2018 ETLYDQA
-2025 LTNGM
+2025 VKNGM
-2030 NAEMIKAADAGTIK
+2030 NAEMIKAADAGCIK
-2044 YRWFLDDLQDQRYDL
+2044 YRWFMDDQQDQRYDL

-2069 EEVFNYSAVHSGIK
+2069 EEVYNYSAVHSGIK

-2139 VSVRLDGQNDEL
+2139 VSVRLDGKNDEL

-2267 NGHFAGKMHGAR
+2267 SGHFAGKMHGAR
-2279 IWDKVLTPARLQTN
+2279 IWDKVMTPARLQTN

-2337 PEGRAAAFNGKDQYL
+2337 PEGRAVAFNGKDQYL
-2352 KLSSGSSCVVDNT
+2352 KLSSGSSCVVDSS

-2379 QQTATIISNGRGDGK
+2379 QQTATIISNGRGDGE

-2486 ETVDNFFKGEID
+2486 ERADNFFKGEID

-2653 TVAKKLNEEKTIKVK
+2653 TIVKKLNEEKTIKVK

-2697 DPTSSADIVLTID
+2697 DPTASADILLTID

-2802 AMLTVYSNDVNNSD
+2802 AMLTVYSNDVNGSD

-2855 TAKDYRVQNISLN
+2855 TAKDYRVQNITLN

-2929 YLVHSSAPQSLH
+2929 YLVHSSAPQNLH

-3058 DANAYFPYSANMTA
+3058 GTNAYFPYSANMTA
-3072 VVEVEGVSLQQGDRL
+3072 VVEVEGVELQQGDRL

-3100 AIELPDGRTIFM
+3100 GITLPDGRTIFM
-3112 LTVGGDQPEAVD
+3112 LAVGGDKPEAVD

-3130 GDVIAKAPSV
+3130 GNIIAKAPSV

-3173 FHSQLKIRANVDRN
+3173 FYSQLKIRAMVDRD
-3187 AQTDVFVSDMSGKR
+3187 AYADVYVTDMSGKR
-3201 VVAWDNCNDN
+3201 VVAWNDCNAG

>member
-1 MKRRREK
+1 MKRRRLQ

-16 RFAGNSVSMRRFMR
+16 RFAGNSVSTRRSMR
-30 TSAGRFMQFFLCVM
+30 TSAGRFMQFFLCVV

-54 SAYDDWQ
+54 SADDWNNA
-61 DKWIS
+61 WIK
-66 QWYDAENATIV
+66 QRFNPVNATLE

-84 SWGGGAPDGHCGFIG
+84 DWGASGDGHCGFCRKNG
-99 GDGNLTVNVAGY
+99 YLTVNVAGKEIKLRGPEDKWTSLEVGGDQVT
-111 GIRIN
+111 GI
-116 GPDDTWDKPGDLGKY
+116 DYKY
-131 VKNDKGGKLDEKVA
+131 

-150 SRKVDGDKT
+150 KSTDPTNGKK
-159 AYFLKITVPLTQDRL
+159 AYYLRLIIPLK
-174 KSDQVVEYKGKWWR
+174 QVNSSESVTYTGKWWR
-188 RATAAKDQEVE
+188 RGRDDNNVTHTVNIK
-199 FSEKVDTR
+199 TN
-207 YGCTPTKITNAY
+207 YGCTKTVITGGRY
-219 YGVRGNKPGYVIAW
+219 YVLNRTPGYIIFF
-233 KKDGTATKNSIDKKG
+233 KKDGKASDYSIDSYG
-248 HLRLCYSN
+248 SFVLCNSAGEEISGIGSVSASN
-256 GDPVPD
+256 TSGSFFVP
-262 ISTDNPSLYS
+262 TDKMS
-272 SGEFFIPVE
+272 
-281 SLNLDNPSEYK
+281 LDNFSDYKVKQKYTPS
-292 IIQHYEPTYNKEV
+292 YNKQV
-305 VYEISSSNN
+305 TYSTLSDSH
-314 KTRPA
+314 TRPA

-328 NYDQVTRKAKVNW
+328 DYNQVTRKAKVNW

-363 DNATDAVETIAQNIK
+363 DKATNAVETTTQNIQ

-391 VPLGKSLD
+391 VPLGKSLN
-399 YEFSVRRSHTGTSD
+399 YEFSIKRSHTGNSD

-431 CNVTAGSVH
+431 SNVTAGSVH

-462 SGTKAVLTRLNVTN
+462 SGTKAVITRINVTT

-482 ELSKEDFKRGKY
+482 ELSKEDFLSGKY
-494 VDKMITVCNEY
+494 VDDMIMVCNEY
-505 SYRLTV
+505 RYRLTV

-522 VEAPEAIMPT
+522 VAAPESIMPT

-537 VTFTAGKGYYSDRVE
+537 VAFTAGKGYYSDRVE

-590 NDYYYNDVNAIP
+590 NDYYYNDVNAVP
-602 GVVYDYRIKG
+602 GVVYDYQIKG

-632 RTPTGDV
+632 RTPTGDI

-670 YVFTGASNLTVDN
+670 YVFSGASNLTVDN

-726 TAGSQTL
+726 TAGTQTL
-733 KTPKKLSDYA
+733 KTPKKLSEYV
-743 SSAQFVHLSA
+743 SSDQFVHLSA

-762 YINGMAVAEAERTAQ
+762 YINGEAVAEAERTAQ
-777 ITGNNNKVVMGEG
+777 ITGNNNNVVMGEG

-809 IANDY
+809 IASDY
-814 DRYIVGNEDG
+814 NRYLVGNEDG

-857 GVTISSKDIPTSAQ
+857 NITTSSKDIPTSAQ

-925 TVNFTDKSSFKI
+925 TVNFTDKSSFNI

-1069 YKMTAEARETTLN
+1069 YQMTATKHEETLN
-1082 HVKGVY
+1082 HFKGVY
-1088 VSKQHQNRV
+1088 AKKQYDNRV
-1097 AYDGNKITIYP
+1097 VYEGNKITIYP
-1108 DAETGE
+1108 NAETGE
-1114 FYADLIPEKY
+1114 FFADLIPEKY

-1195 KVKGKLQDFFGKEEL
+1195 KVKGKLQDFFGKKEL
-1210 SISTL
+1210 GISTL

-1294 QEDITTDEN
+1294 QEDITTDEK
-1303 GEAVWTFQVNNPEM
+1303 GEAEWTFQVNNPEM

-1501 AVTTREMYQANPS
+1501 AVTTREMYLANPS

-1520 DVTPENSEYLLVK
+1520 SVTPESNEYLLVK

-1584 NTKLPVYVSKLAAD
+1584 NTKKPVYVSKLAVD

-1617 DPLDGPSYKIYA
+1617 TPTDGPSYKIYA
-1629 PAGQPL
+1629 PVGQPL

-1717 TVDESLTTEHGGE
+1717 TVDESFTTEHGGE

-1749 SDYISVDVC
+1749 SDYLSVDVC

-1764 NGDQYIKYKDMKD
+1764 DGDQYIKYKDMKN

-1825 EITVEKDFIENV
+1825 EITVEKDFVENV

-1940 VHFTPSATDVNLK
+1940 VHFTPSATDVSLK

-1962 TKLPTAEVNGV
+1962 TKLPTTEVNGV

-2018 KTLYDQA
+2018 QTLYDQA
-2025 LTNGM
+2025 VQNGM
-2030 NAEMIKAADAGTIK
+2030 NAEMIKAADAGCIK
-2044 YRWFLDDLQDQRYDL
+2044 YRWFMDDQQDQRYDL

-2069 EEVFNYSAVHSGIK
+2069 EEVYNYSAVHSGIK

-2139 VSVRLDGQNDEL
+2139 VSVRLDGKNDEL

-2267 NGHFAGKMHGAR
+2267 SGHFAGKMHGAR
-2279 IWDKVLTPARLQTN
+2279 IWDKVMTPARLQTN

-2352 KLSSGSSCVVDNT
+2352 KLSSGSSCVVDSS

-2379 QQTATIISNGRGDGK
+2379 QQTATIISNGRGDGE

-2486 ETVDNFFKGEID
+2486 ERADNFFKGEID

-2503 NLYKSETLVEN
+2503 NLYKNETLVEN

-2653 TVAKKLNEEKTIKVK
+2653 TVVKKLNEEKTLKVK
-2668 ALNKGGSIEHFTIEN
+2668 ALNKGGSIEHFTVEN

-2697 DPTSSADIVLTID
+2697 DPTSSADILLTID

-2802 AMLTVYSNDVNNSD
+2802 AMLTVYSNDVNGSD

-2855 TAKDYRVQNISLN
+2855 TAKDYRVQNITLN

-2929 YLVHSSAPQSLH
+2929 YLVHSSAPQNLH

-3033 VLQYPSKTSV
+3033 QLQYPSKTSV

-3058 DANAYFPYSANMTA
+3058 GTNAYFPYSANMTA
-3072 VVEVEGVSLQQGDRL
+3072 VVEVEGVELQQGDRL

-3100 AIELPDGRTIFM
+3100 GITLPDGRTIFM
-3112 LTVGGDQPEAVD
+3112 LAVGGDKPEAVD

-3130 GDVIAKAPSV
+3130 GNIIAKAPSV

-3173 FHSQLKIRANVDRN
+3173 FYSQLKIRAMVDRD
-3187 AQTDVFVSDMSGKR
+3187 AYADVYVTDMSGKR
-3201 VVAWDNCNDN
+3201 VVAWNDCNAG

>member
-1 MKRRREK
+1 MKRRRLQ

-16 RFAGNSVSMRRFMR
+16 RFAGNSVSTRRSMR
-30 TSAGRFMQFFLCVM
+30 TSAGRFMQFFLCVV

-54 SAYDDWQ
+54 SADDWNNA
-61 DKWIS
+61 WIK
-66 QWYDAENATIV
+66 QRFNPVNATLE

-84 SWGGGAPDGHCGFIG
+84 DWGASGNGHCGFCRD
-99 GDGNLTVNVAGY
+99 DGYLTVNVAGKEIKLRGPKNEWTSLEVGSDQVT
-111 GIRIN
+111 GI
-116 GPDDTWDKPGDLGKY
+116 DYKY
-131 VKNDKGGKLDEKVA
+131 

-150 SRKVDGDKT
+150 KSTDPTNGKK
-159 AYFLKITVPLTQDRL
+159 AYYLRLIIPLK
-174 KSDQVVEYKGKWWR
+174 QVNSSESVTYTGKWWR
-188 RATAAKDQEVE
+188 RGRDDNNVTHTVNIK
-199 FSEKVDTR
+199 TN
-207 YGCTPTKITNAY
+207 YGCTKTVITGGRY
-219 YGVRGNKPGYVIAW
+219 YVLNRTPGYIIFF
-233 KKDGTATKNSIDKKG
+233 KKDGKASDYSIDSYG
-248 HLRLCYSN
+248 SFVLCNSTGEEISGIGSVSASN
-256 GDPVPD
+256 TSGSFFVP
-262 ISTDNPSLYS
+262 TDKMS
-272 SGEFFIPVE
+272 
-281 SLNLDNPSEYK
+281 LDNFSDYKVKQKYTPS
-292 IIQHYEPTYNKEV
+292 YNKQV
-305 VYEISSSNN
+305 TYSTLSDSH
-314 KTRPA
+314 TRPA

-328 NYDQVTRKAKVNW
+328 DYNQVTRKAKVNW

-363 DNATDAVETIAQNIK
+363 DKATNAVETTTQNIQ

-391 VPLGKSLD
+391 VPLGKSLN
-399 YEFSVRRSHTGTSD
+399 YEFSIKRSHTGNSD

-431 CNVTAGSVH
+431 SNVTAGSVH

-462 SGTKAVLTRLNVTN
+462 SGTKAVITRINVTT

-482 ELSKEDFKRGKY
+482 ELSKEEFLSGKY
-494 VDKMITVCNEY
+494 VDDMIMVCNEY
-505 SYRLTV
+505 RYRLTV
-511 KPAEAYGTLTP
+511 KPTEAYGTLPT
-522 VEAPEAIMPT
+522 VAAPESIMPT

-537 VTFTAGKGYYSDRVE
+537 VAFTAGKGYYSDRVE

-602 GVVYDYRIKG
+602 GIVYDYRIRG

-617 GNLLESDEVLTDVGF
+617 GKLIESDEKLTDVGF
-632 RTPTGDV
+632 RTPTGDI

-726 TAGSQTL
+726 TAGTQTL

-753 VASATHLII
+753 VANDTHLYI
-762 YINGMAVAEAERTAQ
+762 YVNGLAVAEAERTAQ

-809 IANDY
+809 IASDY
-814 DRYIVGNEDG
+814 NRYLVGNEDG

-857 GVTISSKDIPTSAQ
+857 NVTTSSKDIPTSAQ

-1069 YKMTAEARETTLN
+1069 YQMTATKHEETLN
-1082 HVKGVY
+1082 HFKGVY
-1088 VSKQHQNRV
+1088 AKKQYDNRV
-1097 AYDGNKITIYP
+1097 VYEGNKITIYP
-1108 DAETGE
+1108 NAETGE
-1114 FYADLIPEKY
+1114 FFADLIPEKY

-1210 SISTL
+1210 SIATL

-1221 KVKTYDPDNAAQPY
+1221 KVKTYNPDNAAQPY

-1294 QEDITTDEN
+1294 QEDITTDEK
-1303 GEAVWTFQVNNPEM
+1303 GEAEWTFQVNNPEM

-1501 AVTTREMYQANPS
+1501 AVTTREMYLANPS

-1520 DVTPENSEYLLVK
+1520 SVTPESNEYLLVK

-1584 NTKLPVYVSKLAAD
+1584 NTKKPVYVSKLAVD

-1617 DPLDGPSYKIYA
+1617 TPTDGPSYKIYA
-1629 PAGQPL
+1629 PVGQPL

-1717 TVDESLTTEHGGE
+1717 TVDESFTTEHGGE

-1749 SDYISVDVC
+1749 SDYLSVDVC

-1764 NGDQYIKYKDMKD
+1764 DGDQYIKYKDMKN

-1825 EITVEKDFIENV
+1825 EITVEKDFVENV

-1864 IDDSSNPNGAQLL
+1864 IDDGSNPNGAQLL

-1940 VHFTPSATDVNLK
+1940 VHFTPSATDVKLK

-2008 WTTLMSYYND
+2008 WTTLMSYYD
-2018 KTLYDQA
+2018 DETLYDQA
-2025 LTNGM
+2025 VKNGM
-2030 NAEMIKAADAGTIK
+2030 NAEMIKAADAGCIK
-2044 YRWFLDDLQDQRYDL
+2044 YRWFMDDQQDQRYDL

-2069 EEVFNYSAVHSGIK
+2069 EEVYNYSAVHTGIK

-2128 GIRNGAQTDHS
+2128 GIRNGARTDHS
-2139 VSVRLDGQNDEL
+2139 VSVRLDGKNDVL

-2166 EMWTLADKPQ
+2166 EMWTLADKAQ

-2186 NSSIELATTSDN
+2186 NSAIELATTSDN

-2204 ADKTIVSDKAF
+2204 AEKTIVSDKAF

-2267 NGHFAGKMHGAR
+2267 SGHFAGRMHGAR
-2279 IWDKVLTPARLQTN
+2279 IWDKVMTPARLQTN

-2306 AYYPMSEAKGS
+2306 AYYPMWETKGS

-2337 PEGRAAAFNGKDQYL
+2337 PEGRAAAFNGKDQYV
-2352 KLSSGSSCVVDNT
+2352 KLSSGSSCVVDSS

-2379 QQTATIISNGRGDGK
+2379 QQTATIISNGRGDGE

-2486 ETVDNFFKGEID
+2486 ERADNFFKGEID

-2522 TEKGL
+2522 AEKGL
-2527 LAYYPFETYIEWQGV
+2527 LAYYPFETYTEWQGV

-2639 YIDRNQLKWSDNAL
+2639 YIDRNQLKWSDRAL
-2653 TVAKKLNEEKTIKVK
+2653 TVVKKLNEEKTLKVK
-2668 ALNKGGSIEHFTIEN
+2668 ALNKGGSIEHFTVEN

-2697 DPTSSADIVLTID
+2697 DPTASADIVLTID

-2802 AMLTVYSNDVNNSD
+2802 AMLTVYSNDVNGSD

-2855 TAKDYRVQNISLN
+2855 TAKDYRVQNITLN

-2876 NIASDKLSDLNKLLA
+2876 NIASGKLSDLNKLLA

-2929 YLVHSSAPQSLH
+2929 YLVHSSAPQNLH

-3058 DANAYFPYSANMTA
+3058 GTNAYFPYSANMTA

-3087 VSYVAGEPRGYAE
+3087 VSYVGGEPRGYAE
-3100 AIELPDGRTIFM
+3100 GITLPDGRTIFM
-3112 LTVGGDQPEAVD
+3112 LAVGGDKPEAVD

-3130 GDVIAKAPSV
+3130 GNIIAKAPSA

-3173 FHSQLKIRANVDRN
+3173 FYSQLKIRAMVDRD
-3187 AQTDVFVSDMSGKR
+3187 AYADVYVTDMSGKR
-3201 VVAWDNCNDN
+3201 VVTWNDCNAG

-3220 GNTVPSGVYI
+3220 GNMVPAGVYI

>member
-1 MKRRREK
+1 MKRRRLQ

-16 RFAGNSVSMRRFMR
+16 RFAGNSVSMRRSMR
-30 TSAGRFMQFFLCVM
+30 TSAGRFMQFFLCVV

-54 SAYDDWQ
+54 SADDWNNA
-61 DKWIS
+61 WIK
-66 QWYDAENATIV
+66 QRFNPVNATLE

-84 SWGGGAPDGHCGFIG
+84 DWGASGDGHCGFCRKNG
-99 GDGNLTVNVAGY
+99 YLTVNVAGKEIKIRGPKDEWTSLEVGSDQVT
-111 GIRIN
+111 GI
-116 GPDDTWDKPGDLGKY
+116 DYKY
-131 VKNDKGGKLDEKVA
+131 

-150 SRKVDGDKT
+150 KSTDPTNDKK
-159 AYFLKITVPLTQDRL
+159 AYYLRLIIPLK
-174 KSDQVVEYKGKWWR
+174 QVNSSESVTYTGKWWR
-188 RATAAKDQEVE
+188 RGRDDNNVTHTVNIK
-199 FSEKVDTR
+199 TN
-207 YGCTPTKITNAY
+207 YGCTKTVITGGRY
-219 YGVRGNKPGYVIAW
+219 YVLNRTPGYIIFF
-233 KKDGTATKNSIDKKG
+233 KKDGKASDYSIDSYG
-248 HLRLCYSN
+248 SFVLCNSTGEEISGIGSVSASN
-256 GDPVPD
+256 TSGSFFVP
-262 ISTDNPSLYS
+262 TDKMS
-272 SGEFFIPVE
+272 
-281 SLNLDNPSEYK
+281 LDNFSDYKVKQKYTPS
-292 IIQHYEPTYNKEV
+292 YNKQV
-305 VYEISSSNN
+305 TYSTLSDSH
-314 KTRPA
+314 TRPA

-328 NYDQVTRKAKVNW
+328 DYNQVTRKAKVNW

-363 DNATDAVETIAQNIK
+363 DKATNAVETTTQNIQ

-391 VPLGKSLD
+391 VPLGKSLN
-399 YEFSVRRSHTGTSD
+399 YKFSIKRSHTGNSD

-431 CNVTAGSVH
+431 SNVTAGSVH

-462 SGTKAVLTRLNVTN
+462 SGTKAVITRINVTT

-482 ELSKEDFKRGKY
+482 ELSKEEFLSGKY
-494 VDKMITVCNEY
+494 VDDMIMVCNEY
-505 SYRLTV
+505 RYRLTV
-511 KPAEAYGTLTP
+511 KPTEAYGTLPT
-522 VEAPEAIMPT
+522 VAAPESIMPT

-537 VTFTAGKGYYSDRVE
+537 VAFTAGKGYYSDRVE

-602 GVVYDYRIKG
+602 GIVYDYRIKG

-617 GNLLESDEVLTDVGF
+617 GKLLESDEALTDVGF
-632 RTPTGDV
+632 RTPTGDI

-726 TAGSQTL
+726 TAGTQVL
-733 KTPKKLSDYA
+733 KTPKKLSEYV
-743 SSAQFVHLSA
+743 SSDQFVHLSA

-762 YINGMAVAEAERTAQ
+762 YINGEAVAEAERTAQ

-809 IANDY
+809 IASDY
-814 DRYIVGNEDG
+814 NRYLVGNEDG

-857 GVTISSKDIPTSAQ
+857 NVTTSSKDIPTFAQ

-937 SGKVMYKGGNVPVE
+937 SGKVMYKGGKVPVE

-1069 YKMTAEARETTLN
+1069 YQMTATKHEETLN
-1082 HVKGVY
+1082 HFKGVY
-1088 VSKQHQNRV
+1088 AKKQYDNRV
-1097 AYDGNKITIYP
+1097 VYEGNKITIYP
-1108 DAETGE
+1108 NAETGE
-1114 FYADLIPEKY
+1114 FFADLIPEKY

-1210 SISTL
+1210 GISTL

-1294 QEDITTDEN
+1294 QEDITTDEK
-1303 GEAVWTFQVNNPEM
+1303 GEAEWTFQVNNPEM

-1520 DVTPENSEYLLVK
+1520 SVTPESNEYLLVK

-1584 NTKLPVYVSKLAAD
+1584 NTKKPVYVSKLAVD

-1617 DPLDGPSYKIYA
+1617 TPTDGPSYKIYA

-1717 TVDESLTTEHGGE
+1717 TVDESFTTEHGGE

-1749 SDYISVDVC
+1749 SDYLSVDVC

-1764 NGDQYIKYKDMKD
+1764 DGDQYIKYKDMKN

-1825 EITVEKDFIENV
+1825 EITVEKDFVENV

-1864 IDDSSNPNGAQLL
+1864 IDDGSNPNGAQLL
-1877 IDGAPIGNGR
+1877 MDGAPIGNGR

-1940 VHFTPSATDVNLK
+1940 VHFTPSATDVKLK

-1962 TKLPTAEVNGV
+1962 TKLPTTEVNGV

-2008 WTTLMSYYND
+2008 WTTLMSYYD
-2018 KTLYDQA
+2018 DETLYDQA
-2025 LTNGM
+2025 VKNGM

-2044 YRWFLDDLQDQRYDL
+2044 YRWFMDDQQDQRYDL

-2069 EEVFNYSAVHSGIK
+2069 EEVYNYSAVHTGIK

-2099 VLTVNDEVMLT
+2099 VLTVNDEVMLR

-2128 GIRNGAQTDHS
+2128 GVRNGAQTDHS
-2139 VSVRLDGQNDEL
+2139 VSVRLDGKNDVL

-2166 EMWTLADKPQ
+2166 EMWTLADKAQ

-2186 NSSIELATTSDN
+2186 NSAIELATTSDN

-2204 ADKTIVSDKAF
+2204 AEKTIVSDKAF

-2267 NGHFAGKMHGAR
+2267 SGHFAGRMHGAR
-2279 IWDKVLTPARLQTN
+2279 IWDKVMTPARLQTN

-2306 AYYPMSEAKGS
+2306 AYYPMAEAKGS

-2337 PEGRAAAFNGKDQYL
+2337 PEGRAAAFNGKDQYV
-2352 KLSSGSSCVVDNT
+2352 KLSSGSSCVVDSS

-2379 QQTATIISNGRGDGK
+2379 QQTATIISNGRGDGE

-2486 ETVDNFFKGEID
+2486 EKADNFFKGEID

-2527 LAYYPFETYIEWQGV
+2527 LAYYPFETYTEWQGV

-2553 QQADPTQKVPD
+2553 QQADPTQKVPE
-2564 AVAVGGDVE
+2564 AVVVGGDVE

-2639 YIDRNQLKWSDNAL
+2639 YIDRNQLKWSDRAL
-2653 TVAKKLNEEKTIKVK
+2653 TVVKKLNEEKTLKVK
-2668 ALNKGGSIEHFTIEN
+2668 ALNKGGSIEHFTVEN

-2697 DPTSSADIVLTID
+2697 DPTASADIVLTID

-2802 AMLTVYSNDVNNSD
+2802 AMLTVYSNDVNGSD

-2841 NNAVVGSPSQPVLF
+2841 NNAVVGSPAQPVLF
-2855 TAKDYRVQNISLN
+2855 TAKDYRVQNITLN

-2915 GWVGQLTEIDNDQM
+2915 GWVGQLTAIDNDQM
-2929 YLVHSSAPQSLH
+2929 YLVHSSAPQNLH

-3033 VLQYPSKTSV
+3033 QLQYPSKTSV

-3058 DANAYFPYSANMTA
+3058 GTNAYFPYSANMTA
-3072 VVEVEGVSLQQGDRL
+3072 VVEVEGVELQQGDRL
-3087 VSYVAGEPRGYAE
+3087 VSYVGGEPRGYVE
-3100 AIELPDGRTIFM
+3100 GITLPDGRTIFM
-3112 LTVGGDQPEAVD
+3112 LAVGGDKPEAVD

-3130 GDVIAKAPSV
+3130 GNIIAKAPSV

-3161 GTEGGLYVYPSP
+3161 GTECGLYVYPSP
-3173 FHSQLKIRANVDRN
+3173 FYSQLKIRAMVDRD
-3187 AQTDVFVSDMSGKR
+3187 AYADVYVTDMSGKR
-3201 VVAWDNCNDN
+3201 VVTWNDCNAG